1 MLDKKKINFRR
12 KRMMT
17 PDKRYRYSIRKFN
30 VGIASVAIAAFMFLG
45 NGAVSVSAND
55 LASNEEVIPTSG
67 PVSEEDLSSSTE
79 IKETDPVS
87 SSTLP
92 TETPEETPTALPA
105 QTEKVVTEET
115 VPVAENADSLPTNES
130 QQESL
135 STTESDDALAA
146 AKKVLE
152 EVISEAEVLS
162 ADALRKAAKST
173 ADTSSLQSAA
183 NATKAAA
190 EAANQ
195 VFADEHAS
203 LEDINAQITAIR
215 TAVGNLVPELTSFT
229 GTEEVTVMLAATT
242 SGAADA
248 NQSGIDEISER
259 TGQYTAISVTQ
270 NFKWTDI
277 LENPIIALKMTDGT
291 YKYKKFSG
299 TVTMDIAK
307 AAYVAGEF
315 EDAAAYKAT
324 NGTLQ
329 AGDKVYIIQESDF
342 TSAPTSIEESYDLTK
357 FHHRKNL
364 IFGGD
369 SIWEGVTSAE
379 LAEGDADSSAFIAL
393 ARPGSFVSEIWFH
406 KAEISADGGDRY
418 LPKENNTL
426 LVADSISEA
435 LSQSEPSYKN
445 FGLFLSH
452 IDVNDDKV
460 NKPNTV
466 MELPEGV
473 EVVFADRSGQ
483 QTTFAGAMDEIMAA
497 LRYDENDD
505 TLLNTQQ
512 KLKFKFIVKKDGVQI
527 QEDAD
532 WREIT
537 LHVYSS
543 AEKVK
548 GLVKTT
554 LTNTRN
560 DFEAGIVDNINFSGL
575 PEEMKNEAIDM
586 EKTYPNV
593 DGTLPQDGQ
602 LPEFSNPDNKD
613 YDWIDKDREES
624 DGTHAT
630 SPARYFPYDMGLFQG
645 EGDRITGKLRG
656 YLPYISGYNMP
667 ADEDR
672 IEAEHGRISIPPSE
686 HDKELLPYFT
696 LGSIFSKTMFGRSMT
711 PEPGGVNKSYWHSL
725 TQAMPIPQLDFEPE
739 VNLDI
744 VTLSDNPQPNPKGTV
759 KIVYKALNA
768 DGTDVDSSVVLRA
781 DVTDTEDAAVGTPWN
796 AKETGV
802 DHDKDAATAPIDE
815 RPETFTT
822 QATETNPSREY
833 KLVSAKTTVQTPTD
847 AAPVTVTD
855 DAQLEGQVIEG
866 TTTVTYYYALVQEQ
880 PATSREVKGDVV
892 IKYEDTVG
900 TEIKGQLKDTDQG
913 VVATYTTPSRRYIK
927 VDNQVTYLDSEPA
940 ETVELSNLA
949 YNADQTRED
958 GTVEK
963 PATIESAGK
972 TYRFIKLKDDSAT
985 VTGLVTEA
993 TKTVTYVYAPEQ
1005 TRQVPTEKTGSV
1017 IVEYKLEGSETPE
1030 KPEGT
1035 KLQADF
1041 NDTTDQ
1047 LVSTS
1052 TVTETYYVDANGK
1065 EQVTNTSE
1073 PVVTLTNA
1081 TYEVTKA
1088 EAPDVLTIGE
1098 KTYHKVRVNGT
1109 ENGTLPAGETKVT
1122 YYYAEE
1128 QVEEGVIEEKG
1139 NVTVKYETE
1148 GGAPLKPDYKDS
1160 ENVLVSSTPTTRRY
1174 YLKDGKKV
1182 YLDDQPVRGTTTKT
1196 DATYDTR
1203 EDKSETGGVNEKPAT
1218 LTDESGTTYH
1228 LIKTKDKTPE
1238 NGTLPAG
1245 DTVVTYVY
1253 APEQTREVSTEKTG
1267 SVIVEY
1273 KLEGSETPE
1282 KPEGEK
1288 LQADFNDTT
1297 DQLVSTST
1305 VTETYYVDE
1314 NGEEQVT
1321 NTSEPVVTNTNA
1333 TYEVTKDEAPDV
1345 LTIGGKTY
1353 HKVRVTGTENGTLPA
1368 GETKVTYYYAEE
1380 QVEKGVIEE
1389 KGNVT
1394 VKYETEGGAPLK
1406 PAYKDSENVLVSSTP
1421 TTRRYYLKDGNKVYL
1436 DDQPVRGTTT
1446 KTDATYD
1453 TREDKSET
1461 GGVNEKPATL
1471 TDESGTTY
1479 HLIKTK
1485 DKTPENGTLPAG
1497 DTVVTY
1503 VYAPEQ
1509 TEIIPT
1515 ENKAKVTVNYY
1526 ILGTSTPLQP
1536 SYEDTPATKISE
1548 TVTTNTYYLDAN
1560 NERVPVGDPAVVI
1573 NPVDPAVSYDTTET
1587 KNGKE
1592 ERPTTL
1598 KSGDKTYHLVEAA
1611 TTFTEGTGVSGTL
1624 TKDTVVNYYY
1634 AEIKEEVNT
1643 ERTNGSVT
1651 IKYESTDG
1659 TPLRDDKEDTA
1670 STVISTKTTTK
1681 KYYEYDGQK
1690 VYVGDPVESTETVDL
1705 SYNTTEADKDEKPST
1720 LEKDDKTY
1728 QLVAVKAGSA
1738 DENGKVTGDHVVT
1751 YVYAEIKDEVTT
1763 EPTNG
1768 SVTIKYESTDGT
1780 PLRDDKED
1788 TASTVISTKTT
1799 TKKYYEY
1806 DGQKVYVGDPVES
1819 TETKDLSYDT
1829 TEADK
1834 DEKPETLQKGDK
1846 TYQLVAVKADSAA
1859 EKGKVTGDHVVTYVY
1874 AEIKEEVT
1882 TEPTNGSVTIKY
1894 ETTDGTPLRD
1904 DKEDTASTVISTK
1917 TTTKKYYE
1925 YDGQKVYVGDPV
1937 ESTETKDLSYDTTEA
1952 DKDEKPE
1959 TLQKGDKTYQLVAVK
1974 AGSADENG
1982 KVTGDHVVTYV
1993 YAEVPEEPKPEEPKP
2008 EEPKPGEPTP
2018 GEPTPPTDGGTTPP
2032 TDGGVNPPTDGGTT
2046 PPTDGGV
2053 NPPTDGGTTPPTDG
2067 GVNPPTDGGTTPPTD
2082 GGVNPP
2088 TDGGTTPPTD
2098 GGTTPPTDGGTTPPT
2113 DGGTT
2118 PPTDGGTTPPTDGGT
2133 TPPTDGGVNPPTD
2146 GGVNP
2151 PTDGGTTPPIDGGT
2165 TPPTDGGVNP
2175 PTDGGTTPPTD
2186 GGTTPP
2192 TDGGVNPPTD
2202 GGTTPPTD
2210 GGTTPPTD
2218 GGTTPPTDGGTTP
2231 PTDGGTTPPTDGGTT
2246 PPTDGGTTPPTDGGT
2261 TPPTDGGT
2269 TPPTDGGTTPPTD
2282 GGTTPPTDGGTTP
2295 PTDGGTTPPTD
2306 GGTTPPTDGGTTPPT
2321 DGGVNPPTDG
2331 GVNPPTDGGTTPPTD
2346 GGTTPPTDG
2355 GTTPP
2360 TDGGTTPPTD
2370 GGVNP
2375 PTDGGTTPPTDG
2387 GTTPPTDGGTTPPT
2401 DGGTTPPTDG
2411 GTTPPTD
2418 GGTTPP
2424 TDGGTTPPTD
2434 GGTTPPTDGGTT
2446 PPTDGGTTPPTDG
2459 GVNPPT
2465 DGGTT
2470 PPTDGGTTPPTDGGT
2485 TPPTDGGT
2493 TPPTDGGTT
2502 PPTDGGVNPPT
2513 DGGTTPTPPT
2523 GTITVTPKAGTAQLP
2538 NTGEASTSPLYGVL
2552 AFATGLAGLF
2562 GLVKKKKEEDQ

>member
-55 LASNEEVIPTSG
+55 LASNEEAIPTSG

-79 IKETDPVS
+79 IKETEPVS

-92 TETPEETPTALPA
+92 TETPEETPA

-135 STTESDDALAA
+135 STKESDDALAA

-215 TAVGNLVPELTSFT
+215 TAVGNLGPELTSFT

-242 SGAADA
+242 SGVADA

-277 LENPIIALKMTDGT
+277 EENPIIALKMADGT

-299 TVTMDIAK
+299 PVTVDIAK
-307 AAYVAGEF
+307 AAQRAGQF
-315 EDAAAYKAT
+315 VDAAAYKTA
-324 NGTLQ
+324 NGPLQ

-342 TSAPTSIEESYDLTK
+342 TSAPTSIEESYDLMK
-357 FHHRKNL
+357 FHHRQNL
-364 IFGGD
+364 IFSGW
-369 SIWEGVTSAE
+369 SIYPGVTIDE
-379 LAEGDADSSAFIAL
+379 LAEAGAADNVLVAL
-393 ARPGSFVSEIWFH
+393 ARPGSFVSEIEFEDPWLNVG
-406 KAEISADGGDRY
+406 KKY

-426 LVADSISEA
+426 LVVDSIGEA
-435 LSQSEPSYKN
+435 LRQEDQSYKN
-445 FGLFLSH
+445 FGLFLSY

-473 EVVFADRSGQ
+473 EVVFADSSGQ
-483 QTTFAGAMDEIMAA
+483 QTTFAGAMYDMMAKLEYNDEWKV
-497 LRYDENDD
+497 
-505 TLLNTQQ
+505 LNPQQ
-512 KLKFKFIVKKDGVQI
+512 KLKFKFIVKKDGQI
-527 QEDAD
+527 IQQDAD

-537 LHVYSS
+537 LHVYNDVD
-543 AEKVK
+543 AVK
-548 GLVKTT
+548 GMVKTT

-560 DFEAGIVDNINFSGL
+560 NFEAGIVDNIDFSGL
-575 PEEMKNEAIDM
+575 PEEMKKEAIEM

-593 DGTLPQDGQ
+593 DGSLPQDGA
-602 LPEFSNPDNKD
+602 LPQFSNPDNKH
-613 YDWIDKDREES
+613 YDWIDKDGGES
-624 DGTHAT
+624 DGTHAS
-630 SPARYFPYDMGLFQG
+630 SPARYFPYDMDLFQG
-645 EGDRITGKLRG
+645 DGNRITEALRG
-656 YLPYISGYNMP
+656 YIPYNQDYNPGISATNDVPNDAGIKDI
-667 ADEDR
+667 A
-672 IEAEHGRISIPPSE
+672 PSE
-686 HDKELLPYFT
+686 HDKELIPYFS
-696 LGSIFSKTMFGRSMT
+696 LGPIFTKTMFGRSMT
-711 PEPGGVNKSYWHSL
+711 PEQGGVNKSYWHSL

-802 DHDKDAATAPIDE
+802 DHDKDTATDSIDE

-892 IKYEDTVG
+892 IKYEDTAG

-1005 TRQVPTEKTGSV
+1005 TREVPTPSNGSV

-1030 KPEGT
+1030 KPEGE

-1052 TVTETYYVDANGK
+1052 TVTETYYVDANGVEK
-1065 EQVTNTSE
+1065 VTNTSE

-1088 EAPDVLTIGE
+1088 EAPDVLTIGG

-1122 YYYAEE
+1122 YYYAEV
-1128 QVEEGVIEEKG
+1128 QVEEGIIEEKG

-1174 YLKDGKKV
+1174 YLKDGNKV
-1182 YLDDQPVRGTTTKT
+1182 YLDEQPVRGTTTKT

-1203 EDKSETGGVNEKPAT
+1203 EDKSATGGVNEKPAT
-1218 LTDESGTTYH
+1218 LTDELGTTYH

-1421 TTRRYYLKDGNKVYL
+1421 TTRRYYLKDGNKVY
-1436 DDQPVRGTTT
+1436 
-1446 KTDATYD
+1446 
-1453 TREDKSET
+1453 
-1461 GGVNEKPATL
+1461 
-1471 TDESGTTY
+1471 
-1479 HLIKTK
+1479 
-1485 DKTPENGTLPAG
+1485 
-1497 DTVVTY
+1497 
-1503 VYAPEQ
+1503 
-1509 TEIIPT
+1509 
-1515 ENKAKVTVNYY
+1515 
-1526 ILGTSTPLQP
+1526 
-1536 SYEDTPATKISE
+1536 
-1548 TVTTNTYYLDAN
+1548 
-1560 NERVPVGDPAVVI
+1560 
-1573 NPVDPAVSYDTTET
+1573 
-1587 KNGKE
+1587 
-1592 ERPTTL
+1592 
-1598 KSGDKTYHLVEAA
+1598 
-1611 TTFTEGTGVSGTL
+1611 
-1624 TKDTVVNYYY
+1624 
-1634 AEIKEEVNT
+1634 
-1643 ERTNGSVT
+1643 
-1651 IKYESTDG
+1651 
-1659 TPLRDDKEDTA
+1659 
-1670 STVISTKTTTK
+1670 
-1681 KYYEYDGQK
+1681 
-1690 VYVGDPVESTETVDL
+1690 
-1705 SYNTTEADKDEKPST
+1705 
-1720 LEKDDKTY
+1720 
-1728 QLVAVKAGSA
+1728 
-1738 DENGKVTGDHVVT
+1738 
-1751 YVYAEIKDEVTT
+1751 
-1763 EPTNG
+1763 
-1768 SVTIKYESTDGT
+1768 
-1780 PLRDDKED
+1780 
-1788 TASTVISTKTT
+1788 
-1799 TKKYYEY
+1799 
-1806 DGQKVYVGDPVES
+1806 
-1819 TETKDLSYDT
+1819 
-1829 TEADK
+1829 
-1834 DEKPETLQKGDK
+1834 
-1846 TYQLVAVKADSAA
+1846 
-1859 EKGKVTGDHVVTYVY
+1859 
-1874 AEIKEEVT
+1874 
-1882 TEPTNGSVTIKY
+1882 
-1894 ETTDGTPLRD
+1894 
-1904 DKEDTASTVISTK
+1904 
-1917 TTTKKYYE
+1917 
-1925 YDGQKVYVGDPV
+1925 
-1937 ESTETKDLSYDTTEA
+1937 
-1952 DKDEKPE
+1952 
-1959 TLQKGDKTYQLVAVK
+1959 
-1974 AGSADENG
+1974 
-1982 KVTGDHVVTYV
+1982 
-1993 YAEVPEEPKPEEPKP
+1993 
-2008 EEPKPGEPTP
+2008 
-2018 GEPTPPTDGGTTPP
+2018 
-2032 TDGGVNPPTDGGTT
+2032 
-2046 PPTDGGV
+2046 
-2053 NPPTDGGTTPPTDG
+2053 
-2067 GVNPPTDGGTTPPTD
+2067 
-2082 GGVNPP
+2082 
-2088 TDGGTTPPTD
+2088 
-2098 GGTTPPTDGGTTPPT
+2098 
-2113 DGGTT
+2113 
-2118 PPTDGGTTPPTDGGT
+2118 
-2133 TPPTDGGVNPPTD
+2133 
-2146 GGVNP
+2146 
-2151 PTDGGTTPPIDGGT
+2151 
-2165 TPPTDGGVNP
+2165 
-2175 PTDGGTTPPTD
+2175 
-2186 GGTTPP
+2186 
-2192 TDGGVNPPTD
+2192 
-2202 GGTTPPTD
+2202 
-2210 GGTTPPTD
+2210 
-2218 GGTTPPTDGGTTP
+2218 
-2231 PTDGGTTPPTDGGTT
+2231 
-2246 PPTDGGTTPPTDGGT
+2246 
-2261 TPPTDGGT
+2261 
-2269 TPPTDGGTTPPTD
+2269 
-2282 GGTTPPTDGGTTP
+2282 
-2295 PTDGGTTPPTD
+2295 
-2306 GGTTPPTDGGTTPPT
+2306 
-2321 DGGVNPPTDG
+2321 
-2331 GVNPPTDGGTTPPTD
+2331 
-2346 GGTTPPTDG
+2346 
-2355 GTTPP
+2355 
-2360 TDGGTTPPTD
+2360 
-2370 GGVNP
+2370 
-2375 PTDGGTTPPTDG
+2375 
-2387 GTTPPTDGGTTPPT
+2387 
-2401 DGGTTPPTDG
+2401 
-2411 GTTPPTD
+2411 
-2418 GGTTPP
+2418 
-2424 TDGGTTPPTD
+2424 
-2434 GGTTPPTDGGTT
+2434 
-2446 PPTDGGTTPPTDG
+2446 
-2459 GVNPPT
+2459 
-2465 DGGTT
+2465 
-2470 PPTDGGTTPPTDGGT
+2470 
-2485 TPPTDGGT
+2485 
-2493 TPPTDGGTT
+2493 
-2502 PPTDGGVNPPT
+2502 
-2513 DGGTTPTPPT
+2513 
-2523 GTITVTPKAGTAQLP
+2523 
-2538 NTGEASTSPLYGVL
+2538 
-2552 AFATGLAGLF
+2552 
-2562 GLVKKKKEEDQ
+2562 

>member
-1 MLDKKKINFRR
+1 MLDKKKVNFRR
-12 KRMMT
+12 KRMTT
-17 PDKRYRYSIRKFN
+17 PDKHYRYSIRKFN

-45 NGAVSVSAND
+45 NGAVSVSANE

-79 IKETDPVS
+79 IKETELVP
-87 SSTLP
+87 SSTPL
-92 TETPEETPTALPA
+92 TETSEETPTALPL
-105 QTEKVVTEET
+105 QSEEVVTEET
-115 VPVAENADSLPTNES
+115 VPVAENADSLPTNEL

-135 STTESDDALAA
+135 STKESDDALAA

-229 GTEEVTVMLAATT
+229 GMEEVTVMLAATT
-242 SGAADA
+242 SGVADA

-277 LENPIIALKMTDGT
+277 EENPIIALKKTDGS

-299 TVTMDIAK
+299 PVTVDIAK
-307 AAYVAGEF
+307 EAQRAGEF
-315 EDAAAYKAT
+315 EDAAAYKAA

-357 FHHRKNL
+357 FHHRKHL

-369 SIWEGVTSAE
+369 SIYEGATIE
-379 LAEGDADSSAFIAL
+379 GLADADADSSAFIAL
-393 ARPGSFVSEIWFH
+393 ARPGSFVSEIKFD

-452 IDVNDDKV
+452 IAVSDDKV

-473 EVVFADRSGQ
+473 EVVFADKNGQ
-483 QTTFAGAMDEIMAA
+483 QTTFAEAMDEIMAA
-497 LRYDENDD
+497 LQEDENYEIVNHKD
-505 TLLNTQQ
+505 T
-512 KLKFKFIVKKDGVQI
+512 LKFKFIVKKDGQI
-527 QEDAD
+527 IKEDAD
-532 WREIT
+532 WRTIT

-554 LTNTRN
+554 LTNTKN
-560 DFEAGIVDNINFSGL
+560 DFAAGIVDNIDFSGL

-593 DGTLPQDGQ
+593 DGSTPEDGQ

-613 YDWIDKDREES
+613 YDWIDKDRQES
-624 DGTHAT
+624 AGNHAT
-630 SPARYFPYDMGLFQG
+630 SPARYFPYDMDLFQG
-645 EGDRITGKLRG
+645 DGNRINETLRG
-656 YLPYISGYNMP
+656 YIPELPDYKYDNGDDDII
-667 ADEDR
+667 A
-672 IEAEHGRISIPPSE
+672 IPPSE
-686 HDKELLPYFT
+686 HDKKLFPYYT
-696 LGSIFSKTMFGRSMT
+696 LGSIFTNTMFGRDMT
-711 PEPGGVNKSYWHSL
+711 PEQGGVNESYWHSL

-802 DHDKDAATAPIDE
+802 DHDKDTATDSIDE

-833 KLVSAKTTVQTPTD
+833 KLVSAKITVQTPTD

-880 PATSREVKGDVV
+880 PATSREVKGDVI
-892 IKYEDTVG
+892 IKYEDTAG

-993 TKTVTYVYAPEQ
+993 TKTVTYVYVPEQTRQVPTPSNGSVIVEYKLEGSETTENPEGTKLQADFNDTTDQLVSTSTVTETYYVDANGVEKVTNTSEPVVTLTNATYEVTKEEAPDVLTIGGKTYHKVRVTGTENGTLPAGETKVTYYYAEEQVEEGVIEEKGNVTIKYETEGGAPLKSDYKDSENVLVSSTPTTRRYYLKDGKKVYLDEQPVRGTTTKTDATYDTREDKSATGGVNEKPATLTDESGTTYHLIKTKDETPENGTLPAGDTVVTYVYAPEQ
-1005 TRQVPTEKTGSV
+1005 TREVPTEKTGSV

-1030 KPEGT
+1030 KPEGE

-1041 NDTTDQ
+1041 KDTTDQ

-1081 TYEVTKA
+1081 TYEVTKD
-1088 EAPDVLTIGE
+1088 EAPDVLTIGG

-1148 GGAPLKPDYKDS
+1148 GG
-1160 ENVLVSSTPTTRRY
+1160 TT
-1174 YLKDGKKV
+1174 
-1182 YLDDQPVRGTTTKT
+1182 
-1196 DATYDTR
+1196 
-1203 EDKSETGGVNEKPAT
+1203 
-1218 LTDESGTTYH
+1218 
-1228 LIKTKDKTPE
+1228 
-1238 NGTLPAG
+1238 
-1245 DTVVTYVY
+1245 
-1253 APEQTREVSTEKTG
+1253 
-1267 SVIVEY
+1267 
-1273 KLEGSETPE
+1273 
-1282 KPEGEK
+1282 
-1288 LQADFNDTT
+1288 
-1297 DQLVSTST
+1297 
-1305 VTETYYVDE
+1305 
-1314 NGEEQVT
+1314 
-1321 NTSEPVVTNTNA
+1321 
-1333 TYEVTKDEAPDV
+1333 
-1345 LTIGGKTY
+1345 
-1353 HKVRVTGTENGTLPA
+1353 
-1368 GETKVTYYYAEE
+1368 
-1380 QVEKGVIEE
+1380 
-1389 KGNVT
+1389 
-1394 VKYETEGGAPLK
+1394 LK

-1436 DDQPVRGTTT
+1436 DEQPVRGTTT

-1453 TREDKSET
+1453 TREDKSAT

-1560 NERVPVGDPAVVI
+1560 NERVPVGAPKVVT
-1573 NPVDPAVSYDTTET
+1573 NPVDPAVTYDTTET

-1611 TTFTEGTGVSGTL
+1611 TTFTDGTGIRGNL
-1624 TKDTVVNYYY
+1624 TKDTVVNYY
-1634 AEIKEEVNT
+1634 
-1643 ERTNGSVT
+1643 
-1651 IKYESTDG
+1651 
-1659 TPLRDDKEDTA
+1659 
-1670 STVISTKTTTK
+1670 
-1681 KYYEYDGQK
+1681 
-1690 VYVGDPVESTETVDL
+1690 
-1705 SYNTTEADKDEKPST
+1705 
-1720 LEKDDKTY
+1720 
-1728 QLVAVKAGSA
+1728 
-1738 DENGKVTGDHVVT
+1738 
-1751 YVYAEIKDEVTT
+1751 YAEIKDEVTT

-1768 SVTIKYESTDGT
+1768 SVTIKYETVDGKELQSPFPDTPST
-1780 PLRDDKED
+1780 E
-1788 TASTVISTKTT
+1788 ISSIT
-1799 TKKYYEY
+1799 TKRKYYEY
-1806 DGQKVYVGDPVES
+1806 NGVKTYVGEAEVTPS
-1819 TETKDLSYDT
+1819 TKDVPYNT
-1829 TEADK
+1829 TEDN
-1834 DEKPETLQKGDK
+1834 EKPETLQKG
-1846 TYQLVAVKADSAA
+1846 
-1859 EKGKVTGDHVVTYVY
+1859 G
-1874 AEIKEEVT
+1874 
-1882 TEPTNGSVTIKY
+1882 
-1894 ETTDGTPLRD
+1894 
-1904 DKEDTASTVISTK
+1904 
-1917 TTTKKYYE
+1917 
-1925 YDGQKVYVGDPV
+1925 
-1937 ESTETKDLSYDTTEA
+1937 
-1952 DKDEKPE
+1952 
-1959 TLQKGDKTYQLVAVK
+1959 KTYQLVAVK
-1974 AGSADENG
+1974 AGSADEKGNVSG
-1982 KVTGDHVVTYV
+1982 ELVVTYV

-2008 EEPKPGEPTP
+2008 GEP
-2018 GEPTPPTDGGTTPP
+2018 
-2032 TDGGVNPPTDGGTT
+2032 
-2046 PPTDGGV
+2046 
-2053 NPPTDGGTTPPTDG
+2053 
-2067 GVNPPTDGGTTPPTD
+2067 
-2082 GGVNPP
+2082 
-2088 TDGGTTPPTD
+2088 
-2098 GGTTPPTDGGTTPPT
+2098 
-2113 DGGTT
+2113 
-2118 PPTDGGTTPPTDGGT
+2118 
-2133 TPPTDGGVNPPTD
+2133 
-2146 GGVNP
+2146 
-2151 PTDGGTTPPIDGGT
+2151 
-2165 TPPTDGGVNP
+2165 
-2175 PTDGGTTPPTD
+2175 TPPTD

-2331 GVNPPTDGGTTPPTD
+2331 G
-2346 GGTTPPTDG
+2346 
-2355 GTTPP
+2355 
-2360 TDGGTTPPTD
+2360 TTPPTD

-2446 PPTDGGTTPPTDG
+2446 PPTDGGTTP
-2459 GVNPPT
+2459 
-2465 DGGTT
+2465 
-2470 PPTDGGTTPPTDGGT
+2470 
-2485 TPPTDGGT
+2485 
-2493 TPPTDGGTT
+2493 
-2502 PPTDGGVNPPT
+2502 
-2513 DGGTTPTPPT
+2513 TPPT

>member
-1 MLDKKKINFRR
+1 MLDKKKVNFRR

-45 NGAVSVSAND
+45 NGAVSVSANE
-55 LASNEEVIPTSG
+55 LASNEEAIPTSG
-67 PVSEEDLSSSTE
+67 PVSEEVLPSSTE
-79 IKETDPVS
+79 IKETEPVS

-92 TETPEETPTALPA
+92 TETPEETPA

-135 STTESDDALAA
+135 GTKESDDALAA

-173 ADTSSLQSAA
+173 ADTSSLQSAT

-215 TAVGNLVPELTSFT
+215 TAVGNLGPELTSFT
-229 GTEEVTVMLAATT
+229 GAEEVTVMLAATT
-242 SGAADA
+242 SGVADA

-277 LENPIIALKMTDGT
+277 EENPIIALKKTDGS

-299 TVTMDIAK
+299 QVTVDIAK
-307 AAYVAGEF
+307 AAQRAGQF
-315 EDAAAYKAT
+315 VDAETYKTA
-324 NGTLQ
+324 NGPLQ

-357 FHHRKNL
+357 FRHRKHL

-369 SIWEGVTSAE
+369 LIYEGAPIE
-379 LAEGDADSSAFIAL
+379 DLASDDADATYSAFIAL
-393 ARPGSFVSEIWFH
+393 ARPDSFVSEIEFTDTGW
-406 KAEISADGGDRY
+406 DGDGVFSPRY
-418 LPKENNTL
+418 LPKENNTV

-435 LSQSEPSYKN
+435 LRQVEPSYKN

-452 IDVNDDKV
+452 IDGNDDKV
-460 NKPNTV
+460 NKPNTI
-466 MELPEGV
+466 MELPQGV
-473 EVVFADRSGQ
+473 EVVFADKNSQ
-483 QTTFAGAMDEIMAA
+483 QTTFAEAMAEILEA
-497 LRYDENDD
+497 LRYDENFEIVNHED
-505 TLLNTQQ
+505 T
-512 KLKFKFIVKKDGVQI
+512 LKFKFIVKKDGRII
-527 QEDAD
+527 QEDAA

-543 AEKVK
+543 TEKVQ
-548 GLVKTT
+548 GLVKTK
-554 LTNTRN
+554 LTNTQN
-560 DFEAGIVDNINFSGL
+560 DFAAGIVDNIDFSGL
-575 PEEMKNEAIDM
+575 PEEMKKEAIEM
-586 EKTYPNV
+586 EKIYPNV
-593 DGTLPQDGQ
+593 DGTLPEDGQ
-602 LPEFSNPDNKD
+602 LPEFSNPDDKH
-613 YDWIDKDREES
+613 YDWINKDGEES
-624 DGTHAT
+624 DGNHAT
-630 SPARYFPYDMGLFQG
+630 SPARYFPYDMDLFQG
-645 EGDRITGKLRG
+645 DGNRITEALLG
-656 YLPYISGYNMP
+656 YIPYIQDYNP
-667 ADEDR
+667 
-672 IEAEHGRISIPPSE
+672 GISATNDVPNDAGIKDIAPSE
-686 HDKELLPYFT
+686 HDKELIPYFS
-696 LGSIFSKTMFGRSMT
+696 LGPIFTKTMFGRSMT

-802 DHDKDAATAPIDE
+802 DHDKDTATDSIDE

-892 IKYEDTVG
+892 IKYEDTAG

-927 VDNQVTYLDSEPA
+927 VDNQVTYLDSEPT

-972 TYRFIKLKDDSAT
+972 TYRFIKVKDDSAT

-1005 TRQVPTEKTGSV
+1005 TRQVPTPS
-1017 IVEYKLEGSETPE
+1017 
-1030 KPEGT
+1030 
-1035 KLQADF
+1035 
-1041 NDTTDQ
+1041 N
-1047 LVSTS
+1047 
-1052 TVTETYYVDANGK
+1052 
-1065 EQVTNTSE
+1065 
-1073 PVVTLTNA
+1073 
-1081 TYEVTKA
+1081 
-1088 EAPDVLTIGE
+1088 
-1098 KTYHKVRVNGT
+1098 
-1109 ENGTLPAGETKVT
+1109 
-1122 YYYAEE
+1122 
-1128 QVEEGVIEEKG
+1128 
-1139 NVTVKYETE
+1139 
-1148 GGAPLKPDYKDS
+1148 
-1160 ENVLVSSTPTTRRY
+1160 
-1174 YLKDGKKV
+1174 
-1182 YLDDQPVRGTTTKT
+1182 
-1196 DATYDTR
+1196 
-1203 EDKSETGGVNEKPAT
+1203 
-1218 LTDESGTTYH
+1218 
-1228 LIKTKDKTPE
+1228 
-1238 NGTLPAG
+1238 
-1245 DTVVTYVY
+1245 
-1253 APEQTREVSTEKTG
+1253 G

-1314 NGEEQVT
+1314 NGEKQVT
-1321 NTSEPVVTNTNA
+1321 NTSEPVVTLTNA
-1333 TYEVTKDEAPDV
+1333 TYEVTKAEAPDI

-1353 HKVRVTGTENGTLPA
+1353 HKVRVNGTENGTLPA

-1380 QVEKGVIEE
+1380 QVEEGVIEE

-1394 VKYETEGGAPLK
+1394 VKYETESGATLK

-1436 DDQPVRGTTT
+1436 DEQPVRGTTT

-1453 TREDKSET
+1453 TREDKSAT

-1471 TDESGTTY
+1471 TDESGKKY

-1548 TVTTNTYYLDAN
+1548 TVTTKTYYLDAN
-1560 NERVPVGDPAVVI
+1560 NERVPVGDPAVVT
-1573 NPVDPAVSYDTTET
+1573 NPVDPAVTYNTTLT
-1587 KNGKE
+1587 KADGTA

-1598 KSGDKTYHLVEAA
+1598 ESGGKTYHLVEAA
-1611 TTFTEGTGVSGTL
+1611 TTFTDGTGIRGNL

-1634 AEIKEEVNT
+1634 AEIKDEVTT
-1643 ERTNGSVT
+1643 EPTNGSVT

-1670 STVISTKTTTK
+1670 STAISTKTTTK

-1705 SYNTTEADKDEKPST
+1705 SYNTTEEDKDEKPDT
-1720 LEKDDKTY
+1720 LQKDGKTY
-1728 QLVAVKAGSA
+1728 QRVAVKAGSA

-1768 SVTIKYESTDGT
+1768 SVTIKYETTDGT

-1788 TASTVISTKTT
+1788 TSSTVISTKTT
-1799 TKKYYEY
+1799 TKKYYVYNGE
-1806 DGQKVYVGDPVES
+1806 KVYVGDPVES

-1874 AEIKEEVT
+1874 AE
-1882 TEPTNGSVTIKY
+1882 
-1894 ETTDGTPLRD
+1894 
-1904 DKEDTASTVISTK
+1904 
-1917 TTTKKYYE
+1917 
-1925 YDGQKVYVGDPV
+1925 
-1937 ESTETKDLSYDTTEA
+1937 
-1952 DKDEKPE
+1952 
-1959 TLQKGDKTYQLVAVK
+1959 
-1974 AGSADENG
+1974 
-1982 KVTGDHVVTYV
+1982 
-1993 YAEVPEEPKPEEPKP
+1993 VPEEPKPEEPK
-2008 EEPKPGEPTP
+2008 P

-2032 TDGGVNPPTDGGTT
+2032 TDGGVN
-2046 PPTDGGV
+2046 
-2053 NPPTDGGTTPPTDG
+2053 
-2067 GVNPPTDGGTTPPTD
+2067 
-2082 GGVNPP
+2082 
-2088 TDGGTTPPTD
+2088 
-2098 GGTTPPTDGGTTPPT
+2098 
-2113 DGGTT
+2113 
-2118 PPTDGGTTPPTDGGT
+2118 
-2133 TPPTDGGVNPPTD
+2133 
-2146 GGVNP
+2146 
-2151 PTDGGTTPPIDGGT
+2151 
-2165 TPPTDGGVNP
+2165 
-2175 PTDGGTTPPTD
+2175 PPTD

-2306 GGTTPPTDGGTTPPT
+2306 GGTTPPTDGGVNPPTDGGTTPPTDGGTTPPTDGGTTPPTDGGTTPPTDGGVNPPTDGGTTPPT

-2346 GGTTPPTDG
+2346 GGVNPPTDGGTTPPTDGGVNPPTDG

-2459 GVNPPT
+2459 GTIPPTDGGTTPPTDGGTTPPTDGGTTPPTDGGTTPPTDGGVNPPT
-2465 DGGTT
+2465 DGGTTPPTDGGVNPPTDGGTTPPTDGGTTPPTDGGVNPPIDGGTT

-2502 PPTDGGVNPPT
+2502 PPTDGGVTPPTDGGTTPPT

>member
-1 MLDKKKINFRR
+1 MLDKKKVNFRR

-17 PDKRYRYSIRKFN
+17 PDKHYRYSIRKFN

-45 NGAVSVSAND
+45 NGAVSVSANE

-67 PVSEEDLSSSTE
+67 PVSEEVLPSSTE
-79 IKETDPVS
+79 IKETELVP
-87 SSTLP
+87 SSTPL
-92 TETPEETPTALPA
+92 TETPEETPA
-105 QTEKVVTEET
+105 QSEKVVTEET

-135 STTESDDALAA
+135 STKESDDALAA

-203 LEDINAQITAIR
+203 LEEVNAQITAIR

-248 NQSGIDEISER
+248 NQSGIDAISANN
-259 TGQYTAISVTQ
+259 GQYTAISVTQ

-277 LENPIIALKMTDGT
+277 EENPIIALKMADGT
-291 YKYKKFSG
+291 YKYKKFSDPV
-299 TVTMDIAK
+299 TVDKAK
-307 AAYVAGEF
+307 AAYAAGEF
-315 EDAAAYKAT
+315 VDAAAYKTA
-324 NGTLQ
+324 NGPLQ

-342 TSAPTSIEESYDLTK
+342 TSAPTTIEESYDLTK
-357 FHHRKNL
+357 FHHRQNL
-364 IFGGD
+364 VFGGD
-369 SIWEGVTSAE
+369 SISEGATID
-379 LAEGDADSSAFIAL
+379 DAASDSVLVAL
-393 ARPGSFVSEIWFH
+393 ARPGSFVSEIEF
-406 KAEISADGGDRY
+406 KNMENPGTPSIY
-418 LPKENNTL
+418 LPEENNTL
-426 LVADSISEA
+426 LVVDNIREA
-435 LSQSEPSYKN
+435 VEQAGPNDQSYTN

-452 IDVNDDKV
+452 IAVSDDKV

-466 MELPEGV
+466 MKLPEGV
-473 EVVFADRSGQ
+473 EVVFADSSGQ
-483 QTTFAGAMDEIMAA
+483 QTTFAGAMNEIMAA
-497 LRYDENDD
+497 LQYNTDEW
-505 TLLNTQQ
+505 TVLNPQQ
-512 KLKFKFIVKKDGVQI
+512 KLKFKFIVKKDGRII
-527 QEDAD
+527 QEDKN

-537 LHVYSS
+537 LHVYNTLD
-543 AEKVK
+543 AVK
-548 GLVKTT
+548 NLVKTT
-554 LTNTRN
+554 LENTEN
-560 DFEAGIVDNINFSGL
+560 NFAKGIVDNIDFSGL
-575 PEEMKNEAIDM
+575 PEVMKNEAVEM
-586 EKTYPNV
+586 EKKYPNV
-593 DGTLPQDGQ
+593 DGSTPQDGA
-602 LPEFSNPDNKD
+602 LPQFSNPTNKQ
-613 YDWIDKDREES
+613 YNWVTKDEETS
-624 DGTHAT
+624 NGDHAT
-630 SPARYFPYDMGLFQG
+630 SPARYFPYDMDLFSG
-645 EGDRITGKLRG
+645 SGSRITEKLRG
-656 YLPYISGYNMP
+656 YITELPDYKEERDNPSDVG
-667 ADEDR
+667 E
-672 IEAEHGRISIPPSE
+672 ISIPPTD
-686 HDKELLPYFT
+686 HDKELIDYYSLGPIFT
-696 LGSIFSKTMFGRSMT
+696 KTMFTHNFT
-711 PEPGGVNKSYWHSL
+711 PEPGGVNESYWNSL
-725 TQAMPIPQLDFEPE
+725 VQDIPIPQLDFEPE

-802 DHDKDAATAPIDE
+802 DHDKDTATDSIDE

-847 AAPVTVTD
+847 AAPVTITD

-892 IKYEDTVG
+892 IKYEDTAG

-1005 TRQVPTEKTGSV
+1005 TRQVPTPSNGSV

-1041 NDTTDQ
+1041 NDTTNQ

-1052 TVTETYYVDANGK
+1052 TVTETYYVDANGE
-1065 EQVTNTSE
+1065 EQVINTSE

-1081 TYEVTKA
+1081 TYEVTKD
-1088 EAPDVLTIGE
+1088 EAPDILTIGG

-1148 GGAPLKPDYKDS
+1148 DGATLKPD
-1160 ENVLVSSTPTTRRY
+1160 
-1174 YLKDGKKV
+1174 
-1182 YLDDQPVRGTTTKT
+1182 
-1196 DATYDTR
+1196 
-1203 EDKSETGGVNEKPAT
+1203 
-1218 LTDESGTTYH
+1218 
-1228 LIKTKDKTPE
+1228 
-1238 NGTLPAG
+1238 
-1245 DTVVTYVY
+1245 
-1253 APEQTREVSTEKTG
+1253 
-1267 SVIVEY
+1267 
-1273 KLEGSETPE
+1273 
-1282 KPEGEK
+1282 
-1288 LQADFNDTT
+1288 
-1297 DQLVSTST
+1297 
-1305 VTETYYVDE
+1305 
-1314 NGEEQVT
+1314 
-1321 NTSEPVVTNTNA
+1321 
-1333 TYEVTKDEAPDV
+1333 
-1345 LTIGGKTY
+1345 
-1353 HKVRVTGTENGTLPA
+1353 
-1368 GETKVTYYYAEE
+1368 
-1380 QVEKGVIEE
+1380 
-1389 KGNVT
+1389 
-1394 VKYETEGGAPLK
+1394 
-1406 PAYKDSENVLVSSTP
+1406 YKDSENVLVSSTP

-1436 DDQPVRGTTT
+1436 DEQPVRGTTT

-1453 TREDKSET
+1453 TREDKSAT
-1461 GGVNEKPATL
+1461 GGVNEKPSTL

-1485 DKTPENGTLPAG
+1485 DETPENGTLPAGDTVVTYVYAPEQTRQVPTPSNGSVIVEYKLEGSETPEKPEGTKLQADFNDTTNQLVSTSTVTETYYVDANGEEQVINTSEPVVTLTNATYEVTKDEAPDILTIGGKTYHKVRVNGTENGTLPAGETKVTYYYAEEQVEEGVIEEKGNVTVKYETEDGATLKPDYKDSENVLVSSTPTTRRYYLKDGNKVYLDEQPVRGTTTKTDATYDTREDKSATGGVNEKPSTLTDESGTTYHLIKTKDETPENGTLPAG

-1560 NERVPVGDPAVVI
+1560 NERVPVGDPAVVT
-1573 NPVDPAVSYDTTET
+1573 NPVDPAVTYNTTLT
-1587 KNGKE
+1587 KADGTA

-1598 KSGDKTYHLVEAA
+1598 ESGGKTYHLVEAA
-1611 TTFTEGTGVSGTL
+1611 TTFTDGTGIRGNL

-1634 AEIKEEVNT
+1634 AEIK
-1643 ERTNGSVT
+1643 
-1651 IKYESTDG
+1651 D
-1659 TPLRDDKEDTA
+1659 
-1670 STVISTKTTTK
+1670 
-1681 KYYEYDGQK
+1681 
-1690 VYVGDPVESTETVDL
+1690 
-1705 SYNTTEADKDEKPST
+1705 
-1720 LEKDDKTY
+1720 
-1728 QLVAVKAGSA
+1728 
-1738 DENGKVTGDHVVT
+1738 
-1751 YVYAEIKDEVTT
+1751 
-1763 EPTNG
+1763 
-1768 SVTIKYESTDGT
+1768 
-1780 PLRDDKED
+1780 
-1788 TASTVISTKTT
+1788 
-1799 TKKYYEY
+1799 
-1806 DGQKVYVGDPVES
+1806 
-1819 TETKDLSYDT
+1819 
-1829 TEADK
+1829 
-1834 DEKPETLQKGDK
+1834 
-1846 TYQLVAVKADSAA
+1846 
-1859 EKGKVTGDHVVTYVY
+1859 
-1874 AEIKEEVT
+1874 EVT

-1959 TLQKGDKTYQLVAVK
+1959 TLQKGGKTYQLVAVKAGSADEKGNVSGNHVVTYVYAEIKEEVTTEPTNGSVTIKYETTDGTPLRDDKEDTASTVISTKTTTKKYYEYDGQKVYVGDPVESTETVDLSYNTTEEDKDEKPETLQKDGKTYQRVAVK

-1993 YAEVPEEPKPEEPKP
+1993 YAEVPEEPKP
-2008 EEPKPGEPTP
+2008 GEP
-2018 GEPTPPTDGGTTPP
+2018 
-2032 TDGGVNPPTDGGTT
+2032 
-2046 PPTDGGV
+2046 
-2053 NPPTDGGTTPPTDG
+2053 
-2067 GVNPPTDGGTTPPTD
+2067 
-2082 GGVNPP
+2082 
-2088 TDGGTTPPTD
+2088 
-2098 GGTTPPTDGGTTPPT
+2098 
-2113 DGGTT
+2113 
-2118 PPTDGGTTPPTDGGT
+2118 
-2133 TPPTDGGVNPPTD
+2133 
-2146 GGVNP
+2146 
-2151 PTDGGTTPPIDGGT
+2151 
-2165 TPPTDGGVNP
+2165 
-2175 PTDGGTTPPTD
+2175 TPPTD

-2295 PTDGGTTPPTD
+2295 
-2306 GGTTPPTDGGTTPPT
+2306 
-2321 DGGVNPPTDG
+2321 
-2331 GVNPPTDGGTTPPTD
+2331 
-2346 GGTTPPTDG
+2346 
-2355 GTTPP
+2355 
-2360 TDGGTTPPTD
+2360 
-2370 GGVNP
+2370 
-2375 PTDGGTTPPTDG
+2375 
-2387 GTTPPTDGGTTPPT
+2387 
-2401 DGGTTPPTDG
+2401 
-2411 GTTPPTD
+2411 
-2418 GGTTPP
+2418 
-2424 TDGGTTPPTD
+2424 
-2434 GGTTPPTDGGTT
+2434 
-2446 PPTDGGTTPPTDG
+2446 
-2459 GVNPPT
+2459 
-2465 DGGTT
+2465 
-2470 PPTDGGTTPPTDGGT
+2470 
-2485 TPPTDGGT
+2485 
-2493 TPPTDGGTT
+2493 
-2502 PPTDGGVNPPT
+2502 
-2513 DGGTTPTPPT
+2513 TPPT
-2523 GTITVTPKAGTAQLP
+2523 GTITVTPKAGTTQLP

>member
-55 LASNEEVIPTSG
+55 LASNEEAIPTSG

-79 IKETDPVS
+79 IKETEPVS

-92 TETPEETPTALPA
+92 TETPEETPA

-115 VPVAENADSLPTNES
+115 VPVTENADSLPTNES

-135 STTESDDALAA
+135 STKESDDALAA

-152 EVISEAEVLS
+152 QVISEAEVLS

-229 GTEEVTVMLAATT
+229 GTEEVTVMLATTT
-242 SGAADA
+242 SGVADA

-259 TGQYTAISVTQ
+259 TGQYTAISVTTQ
-270 NFKWTDI
+270 NFKWEDM
-277 LENPIIALKMTDGT
+277 EPSPIIALKKTDGT

-299 TVTMDIAK
+299 QVTMDIAK
-307 AAYVAGEF
+307 AAQRAGEF
-315 EDAAAYKAT
+315 VDAATYISA

-357 FHHRKNL
+357 FHHRKHL

-369 SIWEGVTSAE
+369 SIYEGATVE
-379 LAEGDADSSAFIAL
+379 GLADADADSSAFIAL
-393 ARPGSFVSEIWFH
+393 ARPGSFVSEIEFDDPWLNVG
-406 KAEISADGGDRY
+406 KKY

-435 LSQSEPSYKN
+435 LRQSEQSYKN
-445 FGLFLSH
+445 FGLFLSY

-466 MELPEGV
+466 MELPKGV
-473 EVVFADRSGQ
+473 EVVFANQNDQ
-483 QTTFAGAMDEIMAA
+483 PTTFAEAMDEIMAA
-497 LRYDENDD
+497 LQEDENYEIVNHKD
-505 TLLNTQQ
+505 T
-512 KLKFKFIVKKDGVQI
+512 LKFKFIVKKDGQI
-527 QEDAD
+527 IKEDAY

-548 GLVKTT
+548 GLVKTK
-554 LTNTRN
+554 LTNTAN
-560 DFEAGIVDNINFSGL
+560 NFEAGIVDNIDFSGL

-593 DGTLPQDGQ
+593 DGSLPQDGQ

-613 YDWIDKDREES
+613 YDWIDKDREAS
-624 DGTHAT
+624 DGNHAT
-630 SPARYFPYDMGLFQG
+630 SPARYFPYDMDLFQG
-645 EGDRITGKLRG
+645 DGNRINEKLRG
-656 YLPYISGYNMP
+656 YIPELPDYKHGNG
-667 ADEDR
+667 EDK
-672 IEAEHGRISIPPSE
+672 IIAIPPSE
-686 HDKELLPYFT
+686 HDKALLPYFT
-696 LGSIFSKTMFGRSMT
+696 IGSVFTRTMFDRNMT
-711 PEPGGVNKSYWHSL
+711 PESGGVNESYWHSL

-880 PATSREVKGDVV
+880 PATSREVKGDVI
-892 IKYEDTVG
+892 IKYEDTAG

-993 TKTVTYVYAPEQ
+993 TKTVTYVYVPEQ
-1005 TRQVPTEKTGSV
+1005 TRQVPTPSNGSV
-1017 IVEYKLEGSETPE
+1017 IVEYKLEGSETTE
-1030 KPEGT
+1030 NPEGT

-1052 TVTETYYVDANGK
+1052 TVTETYYVDANGVEK
-1065 EQVTNTSE
+1065 VTNTSE

-1081 TYEVTKA
+1081 TYEVTKD
-1088 EAPDVLTIGE
+1088 EAPDVLTIGG
-1098 KTYHKVRVNGT
+1098 KTYHKVRVTGT

-1139 NVTVKYETE
+1139 NVTIKYETE
-1148 GGAPLKPDYKDS
+1148 GGAPLKSDYKDS

-1174 YLKDGKKV
+1174 YLKDGNKV
-1182 YLDDQPVRGTTTKT
+1182 YLDEQPVRGTTTKT

-1203 EDKSETGGVNEKPAT
+1203 EDKSATGGVNEKPAT

-1297 DQLVSTST
+1297 NQLVSTST
-1305 VTETYYVDE
+1305 VTETYYVDA
-1314 NGEEQVT
+1314 NGVEKVT
-1321 NTSEPVVTNTNA
+1321 NTSEPVVTLTNA
-1333 TYEVTKDEAPDV
+1333 TYEVTKAEAPDA

-1353 HKVRVTGTENGTLPA
+1353 HKVRVNGTENGTLPA

-1380 QVEKGVIEE
+1380 QVEEGVIEE

-1394 VKYETEGGAPLK
+1394 IKYETEGGAPLK

-1436 DDQPVRGTTT
+1436 DEQPVRGTTT

-1453 TREDKSET
+1453 TREDKSAT

-1634 AEIKEEVNT
+1634 AEIKEEVT
-1643 ERTNGSVT
+1643 TVPTNGSVT
-1651 IKYESTDG
+1651 IKYETVDGKELQSPFPDTPSTEISSITTKRNYYEYNGVKTYVGEAEVTPSTKDVPYNTTEDNEKPEILQKGGKTYQLVAVKAGSADENGKVTGDHVVTYVYAEIKEEVTTEPTNGSVTIKYETTDG
-1659 TPLRDDKEDTA
+1659 TPLRDDKEDTT

-1681 KYYEYDGQK
+1681 KYYEYNGEK

-1751 YVYAEIKDEVTT
+1751 YVYAE
-1763 EPTNG
+1763 
-1768 SVTIKYESTDGT
+1768 
-1780 PLRDDKED
+1780 
-1788 TASTVISTKTT
+1788 
-1799 TKKYYEY
+1799 
-1806 DGQKVYVGDPVES
+1806 
-1819 TETKDLSYDT
+1819 
-1829 TEADK
+1829 
-1834 DEKPETLQKGDK
+1834 
-1846 TYQLVAVKADSAA
+1846 
-1859 EKGKVTGDHVVTYVY
+1859 
-1874 AEIKEEVT
+1874 
-1882 TEPTNGSVTIKY
+1882 
-1894 ETTDGTPLRD
+1894 
-1904 DKEDTASTVISTK
+1904 
-1917 TTTKKYYE
+1917 
-1925 YDGQKVYVGDPV
+1925 
-1937 ESTETKDLSYDTTEA
+1937 
-1952 DKDEKPE
+1952 
-1959 TLQKGDKTYQLVAVK
+1959 
-1974 AGSADENG
+1974 
-1982 KVTGDHVVTYV
+1982 
-1993 YAEVPEEPKPEEPKP
+1993 VPEEPKPEEPKP
-2008 EEPKPGEPTP
+2008 EEPKPEEPKP

-2032 TDGGVNPPTDGGTT
+2032 TDGGVNPPTDGG
-2046 PPTDGGV
+2046 
-2053 NPPTDGGTTPPTDG
+2053 
-2067 GVNPPTDGGTTPPTD
+2067 
-2082 GGVNPP
+2082 
-2088 TDGGTTPPTD
+2088 
-2098 GGTTPPTDGGTTPPT
+2098 
-2113 DGGTT
+2113 
-2118 PPTDGGTTPPTDGGT
+2118 
-2133 TPPTDGGVNPPTD
+2133 
-2146 GGVNP
+2146 
-2151 PTDGGTTPPIDGGT
+2151 
-2165 TPPTDGGVNP
+2165 
-2175 PTDGGTTPPTD
+2175 
-2186 GGTTPP
+2186 
-2192 TDGGVNPPTD
+2192 
-2202 GGTTPPTD
+2202 
-2210 GGTTPPTD
+2210 
-2218 GGTTPPTDGGTTP
+2218 
-2231 PTDGGTTPPTDGGTT
+2231 
-2246 PPTDGGTTPPTDGGT
+2246 
-2261 TPPTDGGT
+2261 
-2269 TPPTDGGTTPPTD
+2269 
-2282 GGTTPPTDGGTTP
+2282 
-2295 PTDGGTTPPTD
+2295 
-2306 GGTTPPTDGGTTPPT
+2306 
-2321 DGGVNPPTDG
+2321 
-2331 GVNPPTDGGTTPPTD
+2331 
-2346 GGTTPPTDG
+2346 
-2355 GTTPP
+2355 
-2360 TDGGTTPPTD
+2360 
-2370 GGVNP
+2370 
-2375 PTDGGTTPPTDG
+2375 
-2387 GTTPPTDGGTTPPT
+2387 
-2401 DGGTTPPTDG
+2401 
-2411 GTTPPTD
+2411 
-2418 GGTTPP
+2418 
-2424 TDGGTTPPTD
+2424 
-2434 GGTTPPTDGGTT
+2434 
-2446 PPTDGGTTPPTDG
+2446 
-2459 GVNPPT
+2459 
-2465 DGGTT
+2465 
-2470 PPTDGGTTPPTDGGT
+2470 
-2485 TPPTDGGT
+2485 
-2493 TPPTDGGTT
+2493 
-2502 PPTDGGVNPPT
+2502 
-2513 DGGTTPTPPT
+2513 
-2523 GTITVTPKAGTAQLP
+2523 
-2538 NTGEASTSPLYGVL
+2538 
-2552 AFATGLAGLF
+2552 
-2562 GLVKKKKEEDQ
+2562 

>member
-17 PDKRYRYSIRKFN
+17 PDKHYRYSIRKFN

-45 NGAVSVSAND
+45 NGAVSVSANE

-67 PVSEEDLSSSTE
+67 PVSEEVLPSSTE
-79 IKETDPVS
+79 IKETELVP
-87 SSTLP
+87 SSTPL
-92 TETPEETPTALPA
+92 TETPEETPA
-105 QTEKVVTEET
+105 QSEKVVTEET

-135 STTESDDALAA
+135 STKESDDALAA

-203 LEDINAQITAIR
+203 LEDINTQITAIR
-215 TAVGNLVPELTSFT
+215 TAVGNLGPELTSFT

-248 NQSGIDEISER
+248 NQSGIDAISANN
-259 TGQYTAISVTQ
+259 GQYTAISVTAQ
-270 NFKWTDI
+270 NFKWEDM
-277 LENPIIALKMTDGT
+277 EPSPIIALKMTDGT

-299 TVTMDIAK
+299 SVTVDIAK
-307 AAYVAGEF
+307 AAKDEF
-315 EDAAAYKAT
+315 VDAATYKAA
-324 NGTLQ
+324 NGPLQ

-342 TSAPTSIEESYDLTK
+342 NSAPTSIEESYDLTK

-364 IFGGD
+364 IFGGY
-369 SIWEGVTSAE
+369 SIWEGATIAE
-379 LAEGDADSSAFIAL
+379 VAENDPADSVFVAL
-393 ARPGSFVSEIWFH
+393 ARPGSFVSEIEFKDASH
-406 KAEISADGGDRY
+406 PGEPSIY
-418 LPKENNTL
+418 LPKENNTV

-435 LSQSEPSYKN
+435 LRQSEQSYKN

-452 IDVNDDKV
+452 IDGNDDKV

-473 EVVFADRSGQ
+473 EVVFANRSGQ
-483 QTTFAGAMDEIMAA
+483 QTTFAAAMDEIMGA
-497 LRYDENDD
+497 LRSNEDGEIVNHED
-505 TLLNTQQ
+505 T
-512 KLKFKFIVKKDGVQI
+512 LKFKFIVKKDGQI
-527 QEDAD
+527 IKEDAD
-532 WREIT
+532 WRTVT
-537 LHVYSS
+537 LHVYNSS
-543 AEKVK
+543 DAVK
-548 GLVKTT
+548 GLVKTK
-554 LTNTRN
+554 LTNTQN
-560 DFEAGIVDNINFSGL
+560 NFAAGIVDNIDFSGL
-575 PEEMKNEAIDM
+575 PEEMKKEAIEM
-586 EKTYPNV
+586 EKTYRNV
-593 DGTLPQDGQ
+593 DGTLPQDGEMPLFQ
-602 LPEFSNPDNKD
+602 NPDNKH
-613 YDWIDKDREES
+613 YDWINKDREES

-630 SPARYFPYDMGLFQG
+630 SPVRYFPYDMGLFQG
-645 EGDRITGKLRG
+645 EGDKINKKLRG
-656 YLPYISGYNMP
+656 YIPYLPEYKSGNSYDP
-667 ADEDR
+667 E
-672 IEAEHGRISIPPSE
+672 IPPSE
-686 HDKELLPYFT
+686 HDKELVPYFT
-696 LGSIFSKTMFGRSMT
+696 LGSIFTNTLFGRSMT
-711 PEPGGVNKSYWHSL
+711 PEPGGVNGSYWHSL
-725 TQAMPIPQLDFEPE
+725 TQAMPIPQLDFEPK

-802 DHDKDAATAPIDE
+802 DHDKDSATAPIDE

-892 IKYEDTVG
+892 IKYEDTAG

-1005 TRQVPTEKTGSV
+1005 TREVPTEKTGSVIVEYKLEGSETPEKPEGTKLQADFKDTTDQLVSTSTVTETYYVDANGVEKVTNTSEPVVTLTNATYEVTKAEAPDVLTIGGKTYHKVRVNGTENGTLPAGETKVTYYYAEEQVEEGVIEEKGNVTVKYETEGGAPLKPAYKDSENVLVSSTPTTRRYYLKDGNKVYLDDQPVRGTTTKTDATYDTREDKSETGGVNEKPATLTDEAGTTYHLIKTKDKTPENGTLPAGDTVVTYVYAPEQTREVPTPSNGSV

-1052 TVTETYYVDANGK
+1052 TVTETYYVDASGK
-1065 EQVTNTSE
+1065 EQITNTSE

-1203 EDKSETGGVNEKPAT
+1203 EDKSA
-1218 LTDESGTTYH
+1218 
-1228 LIKTKDKTPE
+1228 
-1238 NGTLPAG
+1238 
-1245 DTVVTYVY
+1245 
-1253 APEQTREVSTEKTG
+1253 
-1267 SVIVEY
+1267 
-1273 KLEGSETPE
+1273 
-1282 KPEGEK
+1282 
-1288 LQADFNDTT
+1288 
-1297 DQLVSTST
+1297 
-1305 VTETYYVDE
+1305 
-1314 NGEEQVT
+1314 
-1321 NTSEPVVTNTNA
+1321 
-1333 TYEVTKDEAPDV
+1333 
-1345 LTIGGKTY
+1345 
-1353 HKVRVTGTENGTLPA
+1353 
-1368 GETKVTYYYAEE
+1368 
-1380 QVEKGVIEE
+1380 
-1389 KGNVT
+1389 
-1394 VKYETEGGAPLK
+1394 
-1406 PAYKDSENVLVSSTP
+1406 
-1421 TTRRYYLKDGNKVYL
+1421 
-1436 DDQPVRGTTT
+1436 
-1446 KTDATYD
+1446 
-1453 TREDKSET
+1453 T

-1509 TEIIPT
+1509 TETIPT

-1560 NERVPVGDPAVVI
+1560 NERVPVGDSAVVI

-1634 AEIKEEVNT
+1634 AEIKEEV
-1643 ERTNGSVT
+1643 
-1651 IKYESTDG
+1651 
-1659 TPLRDDKEDTA
+1659 
-1670 STVISTKTTTK
+1670 
-1681 KYYEYDGQK
+1681 
-1690 VYVGDPVESTETVDL
+1690 
-1705 SYNTTEADKDEKPST
+1705 
-1720 LEKDDKTY
+1720 
-1728 QLVAVKAGSA
+1728 
-1738 DENGKVTGDHVVT
+1738 
-1751 YVYAEIKDEVTT
+1751 TT

-1768 SVTIKYESTDGT
+1768 S
-1780 PLRDDKED
+1780 
-1788 TASTVISTKTT
+1788 
-1799 TKKYYEY
+1799 
-1806 DGQKVYVGDPVES
+1806 
-1819 TETKDLSYDT
+1819 
-1829 TEADK
+1829 
-1834 DEKPETLQKGDK
+1834 
-1846 TYQLVAVKADSAA
+1846 
-1859 EKGKVTGDHVVTYVY
+1859 
-1874 AEIKEEVT
+1874 
-1882 TEPTNGSVTIKY
+1882 
-1894 ETTDGTPLRD
+1894 
-1904 DKEDTASTVISTK
+1904 
-1917 TTTKKYYE
+1917 
-1925 YDGQKVYVGDPV
+1925 
-1937 ESTETKDLSYDTTEA
+1937 
-1952 DKDEKPE
+1952 
-1959 TLQKGDKTYQLVAVK
+1959 
-1974 AGSADENG
+1974 
-1982 KVTGDHVVTYV
+1982 
-1993 YAEVPEEPKPEEPKP
+1993 
-2008 EEPKPGEPTP
+2008 
-2018 GEPTPPTDGGTTPP
+2018 
-2032 TDGGVNPPTDGGTT
+2032 
-2046 PPTDGGV
+2046 
-2053 NPPTDGGTTPPTDG
+2053 
-2067 GVNPPTDGGTTPPTD
+2067 
-2082 GGVNPP
+2082 
-2088 TDGGTTPPTD
+2088 
-2098 GGTTPPTDGGTTPPT
+2098 
-2113 DGGTT
+2113 
-2118 PPTDGGTTPPTDGGT
+2118 
-2133 TPPTDGGVNPPTD
+2133 
-2146 GGVNP
+2146 
-2151 PTDGGTTPPIDGGT
+2151 
-2165 TPPTDGGVNP
+2165 
-2175 PTDGGTTPPTD
+2175 
-2186 GGTTPP
+2186 
-2192 TDGGVNPPTD
+2192 
-2202 GGTTPPTD
+2202 
-2210 GGTTPPTD
+2210 
-2218 GGTTPPTDGGTTP
+2218 
-2231 PTDGGTTPPTDGGTT
+2231 
-2246 PPTDGGTTPPTDGGT
+2246 
-2261 TPPTDGGT
+2261 
-2269 TPPTDGGTTPPTD
+2269 
-2282 GGTTPPTDGGTTP
+2282 
-2295 PTDGGTTPPTD
+2295 
-2306 GGTTPPTDGGTTPPT
+2306 
-2321 DGGVNPPTDG
+2321 
-2331 GVNPPTDGGTTPPTD
+2331 
-2346 GGTTPPTDG
+2346 
-2355 GTTPP
+2355 
-2360 TDGGTTPPTD
+2360 
-2370 GGVNP
+2370 
-2375 PTDGGTTPPTDG
+2375 
-2387 GTTPPTDGGTTPPT
+2387 
-2401 DGGTTPPTDG
+2401 
-2411 GTTPPTD
+2411 
-2418 GGTTPP
+2418 
-2424 TDGGTTPPTD
+2424 
-2434 GGTTPPTDGGTT
+2434 
-2446 PPTDGGTTPPTDG
+2446 
-2459 GVNPPT
+2459 
-2465 DGGTT
+2465 
-2470 PPTDGGTTPPTDGGT
+2470 
-2485 TPPTDGGT
+2485 
-2493 TPPTDGGTT
+2493 
-2502 PPTDGGVNPPT
+2502 
-2513 DGGTTPTPPT
+2513 
-2523 GTITVTPKAGTAQLP
+2523 
-2538 NTGEASTSPLYGVL
+2538 
-2552 AFATGLAGLF
+2552 
-2562 GLVKKKKEEDQ
+2562 

>member
-17 PDKRYRYSIRKFN
+17 PDKHYRYSIRKFN

-45 NGAVSVSAND
+45 NGAVSVSANE

-67 PVSEEDLSSSTE
+67 PVSEEDLSSSAE
-79 IKETDPVS
+79 IKESELVP
-87 SSTLP
+87 SSTP
-92 TETPEETPTALPA
+92 NTGTPAETPA

-135 STTESDDALAA
+135 STKESDDALAA

-162 ADALRKAAKST
+162 ADALRKAVKST

-190 EAANQ
+190 EAAKQ

-215 TAVGNLVPELTSFT
+215 TAVGNLGPELTSFT

-242 SGAADA
+242 SGVADA

-259 TGQYTAISVTQ
+259 TGQYTAISVTTQ
-270 NFKWTDI
+270 NFKWEDMASD
-277 LENPIIALKMTDGT
+277 PIIALKMADGS

-299 TVTMDIAK
+299 TVTVDIAK
-307 AAYVAGEF
+307 AAQRAGEF

-329 AGDKVYIIQESDF
+329 ATDKVYIIQESDF
-342 TSAPTSIEESYDLTK
+342 TSAPISIEESYDLTK

-364 IFGGD
+364 IFGGL
-369 SIWEGVTSAE
+369 SIWKEATIADF
-379 LAEGDADSSAFIAL
+379 ADADAADNVLIAL
-393 ARPGSFVSEIWFH
+393 ARPDSFVSEIEFEDPWLDVG
-406 KAEISADGGDRY
+406 KKY

-426 LVADSISEA
+426 LVADSIRDA
-435 LSQSEPSYKN
+435 LGQSEQSYKN

-452 IDVNDDKV
+452 IAVSDDKV

-466 MELPEGV
+466 MELPQGV
-473 EVVFADRSGQ
+473 EVVFADQ
-483 QTTFAGAMDEIMAA
+483 NDQPTTFAEAMDEILAA
-497 LRYDENDD
+497 LQYDTDEW
-505 TLLNTQQ
+505 TVLNPQQ
-512 KLKFKFIVKKDGVQI
+512 KLKFKFIVKKDGRII
-527 QEDAD
+527 QEDKN

-537 LHVYSS
+537 LHVYNDVD
-543 AEKVK
+543 AVK
-548 GLVKTT
+548 GMVKTT
-554 LTNTRN
+554 LTNTQN
-560 DFEAGIVDNINFSGL
+560 NFAAGIVDNIDFSGL
-575 PEEMKNEAIDM
+575 PEEMKKEAIEM

-593 DGTLPQDGQ
+593 DGSLPQDGA
-602 LPEFSNPDNKD
+602 LPEFSNPDNKH
-613 YDWIDKDREES
+613 YDWIDKDYGES
-624 DGTHAT
+624 DGNHAT
-630 SPARYFPYDMGLFQG
+630 SPARYFPYDMDLFQG
-645 EGDRITGKLRG
+645 DGNRITEALRG
-656 YLPYISGYNMP
+656 YIPYLPEYKSGNSYDP
-667 ADEDR
+667 E
-672 IEAEHGRISIPPSE
+672 IPPSE
-686 HDKELLPYFT
+686 HDKELVPYFT
-696 LGSIFSKTMFGRSMT
+696 LGSIFTKTMFGRSMT
-711 PEPGGVNKSYWHSL
+711 PEPGGVNGSYWHSL

-744 VTLSDNPQPNPKGTV
+744 VTLSDSPQPNPKGTV

-802 DHDKDAATAPIDE
+802 DHDKDTATDSIDE

-892 IKYEDTVG
+892 IKYEDTAG

-940 ETVELSNLA
+940 ETVKLSNLA

-972 TYRFIKLKDDSAT
+972 TYRFIKRKDDSAT

-1005 TRQVPTEKTGSV
+1005 TREVPTPSNGSV

-1041 NDTTDQ
+1041 KDTTDQ

-1073 PVVTLTNA
+1073 PVVTL
-1081 TYEVTKA
+1081 
-1088 EAPDVLTIGE
+1088 
-1098 KTYHKVRVNGT
+1098 
-1109 ENGTLPAGETKVT
+1109 
-1122 YYYAEE
+1122 
-1128 QVEEGVIEEKG
+1128 
-1139 NVTVKYETE
+1139 
-1148 GGAPLKPDYKDS
+1148 
-1160 ENVLVSSTPTTRRY
+1160 
-1174 YLKDGKKV
+1174 
-1182 YLDDQPVRGTTTKT
+1182 
-1196 DATYDTR
+1196 
-1203 EDKSETGGVNEKPAT
+1203 
-1218 LTDESGTTYH
+1218 
-1228 LIKTKDKTPE
+1228 
-1238 NGTLPAG
+1238 
-1245 DTVVTYVY
+1245 
-1253 APEQTREVSTEKTG
+1253 
-1267 SVIVEY
+1267 
-1273 KLEGSETPE
+1273 
-1282 KPEGEK
+1282 
-1288 LQADFNDTT
+1288 
-1297 DQLVSTST
+1297 
-1305 VTETYYVDE
+1305 
-1314 NGEEQVT
+1314 
-1321 NTSEPVVTNTNA
+1321 TNA

-1380 QVEKGVIEE
+1380 QVEEGVIEE

-1394 VKYETEGGAPLK
+1394 IKYETEGGAPLK
-1406 PAYKDSENVLVSSTP
+1406 SDYKDSENVLVSSTP
-1421 TTRRYYLKDGNKVYL
+1421 TTRRYYLKDGKKVYL
-1436 DDQPVRGTTT
+1436 DEQPVRGTTT

-1453 TREDKSET
+1453 TREDKSAT

-1485 DKTPENGTLPAG
+1485 DETPENGTLPAG

-1560 NERVPVGDPAVVI
+1560 NERVPVGDPAVVT
-1573 NPVDPAVSYDTTET
+1573 NPVDPAVTYNTTLT
-1587 KNGKE
+1587 KADGTA

-1598 KSGDKTYHLVEAA
+1598 ESGGKTYHLVEAA
-1611 TTFTEGTGVSGTL
+1611 TTFTDGTGIRGNL

-1634 AEIKEEVNT
+1634 AEIKDEVTT
-1643 ERTNGSVT
+1643 EPTNGSVT

-1690 VYVGDPVESTETVDL
+1690 VYVGDPVESTETKDL
-1705 SYNTTEADKDEKPST
+1705 SYDTTEEDKDEKPDT
-1720 LEKDDKTY
+1720 LQKDGKTY
-1728 QLVAVKAGSA
+1728 QRVAVKAGSA

-1819 TETKDLSYDT
+1819 TETVDLSYDT

-1859 EKGKVTGDHVVTYVY
+1859 EKGKVTD
-1874 AEIKEEVT
+1874 
-1882 TEPTNGSVTIKY
+1882 
-1894 ETTDGTPLRD
+1894 
-1904 DKEDTASTVISTK
+1904 
-1917 TTTKKYYE
+1917 
-1925 YDGQKVYVGDPV
+1925 
-1937 ESTETKDLSYDTTEA
+1937 
-1952 DKDEKPE
+1952 
-1959 TLQKGDKTYQLVAVK
+1959 
-1974 AGSADENG
+1974 
-1982 KVTGDHVVTYV
+1982 DHVVTYV

-2008 EEPKPGEPTP
+2008 GEP
-2018 GEPTPPTDGGTTPP
+2018 
-2032 TDGGVNPPTDGGTT
+2032 
-2046 PPTDGGV
+2046 
-2053 NPPTDGGTTPPTDG
+2053 
-2067 GVNPPTDGGTTPPTD
+2067 
-2082 GGVNPP
+2082 
-2088 TDGGTTPPTD
+2088 TPPTD

-2113 DGGTT
+2113 
-2118 PPTDGGTTPPTDGGT
+2118 
-2133 TPPTDGGVNPPTD
+2133 
-2146 GGVNP
+2146 
-2151 PTDGGTTPPIDGGT
+2151 
-2165 TPPTDGGVNP
+2165 
-2175 PTDGGTTPPTD
+2175 
-2186 GGTTPP
+2186 
-2192 TDGGVNPPTD
+2192 
-2202 GGTTPPTD
+2202 
-2210 GGTTPPTD
+2210 
-2218 GGTTPPTDGGTTP
+2218 
-2231 PTDGGTTPPTDGGTT
+2231 
-2246 PPTDGGTTPPTDGGT
+2246 
-2261 TPPTDGGT
+2261 
-2269 TPPTDGGTTPPTD
+2269 
-2282 GGTTPPTDGGTTP
+2282 
-2295 PTDGGTTPPTD
+2295 
-2306 GGTTPPTDGGTTPPT
+2306 
-2321 DGGVNPPTDG
+2321 
-2331 GVNPPTDGGTTPPTD
+2331 
-2346 GGTTPPTDG
+2346 
-2355 GTTPP
+2355 
-2360 TDGGTTPPTD
+2360 
-2370 GGVNP
+2370 
-2375 PTDGGTTPPTDG
+2375 
-2387 GTTPPTDGGTTPPT
+2387 
-2401 DGGTTPPTDG
+2401 
-2411 GTTPPTD
+2411 
-2418 GGTTPP
+2418 
-2424 TDGGTTPPTD
+2424 
-2434 GGTTPPTDGGTT
+2434 
-2446 PPTDGGTTPPTDG
+2446 
-2459 GVNPPT
+2459 
-2465 DGGTT
+2465 
-2470 PPTDGGTTPPTDGGT
+2470 
-2485 TPPTDGGT
+2485 
-2493 TPPTDGGTT
+2493 
-2502 PPTDGGVNPPT
+2502 
-2513 DGGTTPTPPT
+2513 
-2523 GTITVTPKAGTAQLP
+2523 
-2538 NTGEASTSPLYGVL
+2538 
-2552 AFATGLAGLF
+2552 
-2562 GLVKKKKEEDQ
+2562 

>member
-1 MLDKKKINFRR
+1 MLDKKKINLRR
-12 KRMMT
+12 KRMTT
-17 PDKRYRYSIRKFN
+17 PDKHYRYSIRKFN

-45 NGAVSVSAND
+45 NGAVSVSANE

-79 IKETDPVS
+79 IKETELVP
-87 SSTLP
+87 SSTPL
-92 TETPEETPTALPA
+92 TETPEETPA
-105 QTEKVVTEET
+105 QSEKVVTEET

-135 STTESDDALAA
+135 STKESDDALAA

-183 NATKAAA
+183 NATKVAA
-190 EAANQ
+190 EIANQ

-203 LEDINAQITAIR
+203 LEEVNAQITAIR

-242 SGAADA
+242 SGAAA
-248 NQSGIDEISER
+248 TNQSGIDAISANN
-259 TGQYTAISVTQ
+259 GQYTVTSENT
-270 NFKWTDI
+270 NFKWTDK
-277 LENPIIALKMTDGT
+277 LENPIIVLKMANGT

-299 TVTMDIAK
+299 QVTVDTAK
-307 AAYVAGEF
+307 AAYVADEF
-315 EDAAAYKAT
+315 VDAATYKTA
-324 NGTLQ
+324 NGPLQ
-329 AGDKVYIIQESDF
+329 ATDKVYIIQESDF
-342 TSAPTSIEESYDLTK
+342 TTDPTSISIEESYDLTK
-357 FHHRKNL
+357 FHHRQNL
-364 IFGGD
+364 VFGGD
-369 SIWEGVTSAE
+369 SISEGATID
-379 LAEGDADSSAFIAL
+379 DAASDSVLVAL
-393 ARPGSFVSEIWFH
+393 ARPGSFVSEIEF
-406 KAEISADGGDRY
+406 KNMENPGTPSIY
-418 LPKENNTL
+418 LPEENNTL
-426 LVADSISEA
+426 LVVDNIREA
-435 LSQSEPSYKN
+435 VEQAGPNDQSYTN

-452 IDVNDDKV
+452 IAVSDDKV

-466 MELPEGV
+466 MKLPEGV
-473 EVVFADRSGQ
+473 EVVFADSSGQ
-483 QTTFAGAMDEIMAA
+483 QTTFAGAMNEIMAA
-497 LRYDENDD
+497 LQYNTDEW
-505 TLLNTQQ
+505 TVLNPQQ
-512 KLKFKFIVKKDGVQI
+512 KLKFKFIVKKDGQII
-527 QEDAD
+527 QEDKN

-537 LHVYSS
+537 LHVYNTLD
-543 AEKVK
+543 AVK
-548 GLVKTT
+548 NLVKTT
-554 LTNTRN
+554 LENTEN
-560 DFEAGIVDNINFSGL
+560 NFAKGIVDNIDFSGL
-575 PEEMKNEAIDM
+575 PEVMKNEAVEM
-586 EKTYPNV
+586 EKKYPNV
-593 DGTLPQDGQ
+593 DGSTPQDGA
-602 LPEFSNPDNKD
+602 LPQFSNPTNKQYNWVNKD
-613 YDWIDKDREES
+613 EETS
-624 DGTHAT
+624 NGNHAT
-630 SPARYFPYDMGLFQG
+630 SPARYFPYDMDLFSG
-645 EGDRITGKLRG
+645 SGSRITEKLRG
-656 YLPYISGYNMP
+656 YITELPDYKEERDNPSDVG
-667 ADEDR
+667 E
-672 IEAEHGRISIPPSE
+672 ISIPPTD
-686 HDKELLPYFT
+686 HDKELIDYYSLGPIFT
-696 LGSIFSKTMFGRSMT
+696 KTMFTHNFT
-711 PEPGGVNKSYWHSL
+711 PEPGGVNESYWNSL
-725 TQAMPIPQLDFEPE
+725 VQDIPIPQLDFEPK

-744 VTLSDNPQPNPKGTV
+744 VTLSDNPQSNPKGTV

-802 DHDKDAATAPIDE
+802 DHDKDTATVSIDE

-880 PATSREVKGDVV
+880 PATSREVKGDVI
-892 IKYEDTVG
+892 IKYEDTAG

-1005 TRQVPTEKTGSV
+1005 TRQVSTPSNGSV

-1041 NDTTDQ
+1041 KDTTNQ

-1052 TVTETYYVDANGK
+1052 TVTETYYVDANGVEK
-1065 EQVTNTSE
+1065 VTNTSE

-1148 GGAPLKPDYKDS
+1148 GGAPLKPAYKDS

-1182 YLDDQPVRGTTTKT
+1182 YLDEQPVRGTTTKT

-1203 EDKSETGGVNEKPAT
+1203 EDKSATGGVNEKPAT

-1228 LIKTKDKTPE
+1228 LIKTKDETPE

-1253 APEQTREVSTEKTG
+1253 APEQTREVPTPSNG

-1282 KPEGEK
+1282 KPEGTK

-1305 VTETYYVDE
+1305 VTETYYVDA

-1321 NTSEPVVTNTNA
+1321 NTSEPVVTLTNA

-1353 HKVRVTGTENGTLPA
+1353 HKVRVNGTENGTLPA

-1380 QVEKGVIEE
+1380 QVEEGVIEE

-1394 VKYETEGGAPLK
+1394 VKYETESGATLK

-1436 DDQPVRGTTT
+1436 DEQPVRGTTT

-1453 TREDKSET
+1453 TREDKSAT

-1485 DKTPENGTLPAG
+1485 DETPENGTLPAG

-1560 NERVPVGDPAVVI
+1560 NERVPVGDPAVVT
-1573 NPVDPAVSYDTTET
+1573 NPVDPAVTYNTTLT
-1587 KNGKE
+1587 KADGTA

-1611 TTFTEGTGVSGTL
+1611 TTFTDGTGIRGNL

-1634 AEIKEEVNT
+1634 AEIKDEVTT
-1643 ERTNGSVT
+1643 EPTNGSVT
-1651 IKYESTDG
+1651 IKYESTDGTPLRDDKEDTSSTVISTKTTTKKYYVYNGEKVYVGDPVESTETKDLSYDTTEADKDEKPETLQKDGKTYQRVAVKAGSADENGKVTGDHVVTYVYAEIKDEVTTEPTNGSVTIKYEATDG

-1705 SYNTTEADKDEKPST
+1705 SYNTTEADKDEKPET
-1720 LEKDDKTY
+1720 LQKDGKTY
-1728 QLVAVKAGSA
+1728 QRVAVKAGSA

-1768 SVTIKYESTDGT
+1768 SVTIKYETTDGT

-1788 TASTVISTKTT
+1788 TASTVISAKTT
-1799 TKKYYEY
+1799 TKKYYVY

-1859 EKGKVTGDHVVTYVY
+1859 ENGKVTGDHVVTYVY
-1874 AEIKEEVT
+1874 AEIKDEVT

-1959 TLQKGDKTYQLVAVK
+1959 TLQKDGKTYQLVAVK

-1993 YAEVPEEPKPEEPKP
+1993 YAEIKDEVTTEPTNGSVTIKYESTDGSPLRDDKEDTASTVISTKTTTKKYYEYDGQKVYVGDPVESTETVDLSYNTTEEDKDEKPETLQKGDKTYQLVAVKADSAAEKGKVTGDHVVTYVYAEVPEEPKP
-2008 EEPKPGEPTP
+2008 EEPKPGEP
-2018 GEPTPPTDGGTTPP
+2018 
-2032 TDGGVNPPTDGGTT
+2032 
-2046 PPTDGGV
+2046 
-2053 NPPTDGGTTPPTDG
+2053 
-2067 GVNPPTDGGTTPPTD
+2067 
-2082 GGVNPP
+2082 
-2088 TDGGTTPPTD
+2088 
-2098 GGTTPPTDGGTTPPT
+2098 
-2113 DGGTT
+2113 
-2118 PPTDGGTTPPTDGGT
+2118 
-2133 TPPTDGGVNPPTD
+2133 
-2146 GGVNP
+2146 
-2151 PTDGGTTPPIDGGT
+2151 
-2165 TPPTDGGVNP
+2165 
-2175 PTDGGTTPPTD
+2175 TPPTD

-2231 PTDGGTTPPTDGGTT
+2231 PTDGGVNPPIDGGTT
-2246 PPTDGGTTPPTDGGT
+2246 PPTDGGTTPPI
-2261 TPPTDGGT
+2261 
-2269 TPPTDGGTTPPTD
+2269 
-2282 GGTTPPTDGGTTP
+2282 
-2295 PTDGGTTPPTD
+2295 
-2306 GGTTPPTDGGTTPPT
+2306 
-2321 DGGVNPPTDG
+2321 
-2331 GVNPPTDGGTTPPTD
+2331 
-2346 GGTTPPTDG
+2346 
-2355 GTTPP
+2355 
-2360 TDGGTTPPTD
+2360 
-2370 GGVNP
+2370 
-2375 PTDGGTTPPTDG
+2375 DG

-2470 PPTDGGTTPPTDGGT
+2470 PPTDGGVNPPTDGGT
-2485 TPPTDGGT
+2485 TPPT
-2493 TPPTDGGTT
+2493 PPI
-2502 PPTDGGVNPPT
+2502 
-2513 DGGTTPTPPT
+2513 

-2538 NTGEASTSPLYGVL
+2538 NTGEASTSPLYGL
-2552 AFATGLAGLF
+2552 LSLATGLAGLF
-2562 GLVKKKKEEDQ
+2562 SLVKKKKEEDQ

>member
-17 PDKRYRYSIRKFN
+17 PDKHYRYSIRKFN

-79 IKETDPVS
+79 IKETEPVS

-135 STTESDDALAA
+135 STKESDDALAA

-183 NATKAAA
+183 NATKVAA

-203 LEDINAQITAIR
+203 LEDINAQITAIH

-242 SGAADA
+242 SGVADA

-259 TGQYTAISVTQ
+259 TGQYTAISVTTQ
-270 NFKWTDI
+270 NFKWEDM
-277 LENPIIALKMTDGT
+277 EPSPIIALKKTDGT

-299 TVTMDIAK
+299 QVTVDIAK
-307 AAYVAGEF
+307 AAQRAGQF
-315 EDAAAYKAT
+315 VDAETYKTT

-357 FHHRKNL
+357 FHHRKHL

-369 SIWEGVTSAE
+369 SIYEGATVE
-379 LAEGDADSSAFIAL
+379 GLADADADSSAFIAL
-393 ARPGSFVSEIWFH
+393 ARPGSFVSEIEFDDPWLNVG
-406 KAEISADGGDRY
+406 KKY

-435 LSQSEPSYKN
+435 LRQSEQSYKN
-445 FGLFLSH
+445 FGLFLSY

-466 MELPEGV
+466 MELPKGV
-473 EVVFADRSGQ
+473 EVVFANQNDQ
-483 QTTFAGAMDEIMAA
+483 PTTFAEAMDEIMAA
-497 LRYDENDD
+497 LQEDENGEIVNHED
-505 TLLNTQQ
+505 T
-512 KLKFKFIVKKDGVQI
+512 LKFKFIVKKDGRII
-527 QEDAD
+527 QEDES
-532 WREIT
+532 WRTIT

-548 GLVKTT
+548 GLVKTK
-554 LTNTRN
+554 LTNTAN
-560 DFEAGIVDNINFSGL
+560 NFAAGIVDNIDFSGL
-575 PEEMKNEAIDM
+575 PEEMKKEAIEM
-586 EKTYPNV
+586 EKTYRNV
-593 DGTLPQDGQ
+593 DGSTPEDGA

-613 YDWIDKDREES
+613 YDWIDKDRQES
-624 DGTHAT
+624 AGNHAT
-630 SPARYFPYDMGLFQG
+630 SPARYFPYDMDLFQG
-645 EGDRITGKLRG
+645 DGNRINETLRG
-656 YLPYISGYNMP
+656 YIPYLQAYKRGNSDVPI
-667 ADEDR
+667 DEPG
-672 IEAEHGRISIPPSE
+672 ITPSE
-686 HDKELLPYFT
+686 HDKALLPYFT
-696 LGSIFSKTMFGRSMT
+696 LGSIFTNTLFGRSMT
-711 PEPGGVNKSYWHSL
+711 PEPGGVNGSYWHSL

-802 DHDKDAATAPIDE
+802 DHDKDTATDSIDE

-892 IKYEDTVG
+892 IKYEDTAG

-1005 TRQVPTEKTGSV
+1005 TRQVPTPS
-1017 IVEYKLEGSETPE
+1017 
-1030 KPEGT
+1030 
-1035 KLQADF
+1035 
-1041 NDTTDQ
+1041 
-1047 LVSTS
+1047 
-1052 TVTETYYVDANGK
+1052 
-1065 EQVTNTSE
+1065 
-1073 PVVTLTNA
+1073 
-1081 TYEVTKA
+1081 
-1088 EAPDVLTIGE
+1088 
-1098 KTYHKVRVNGT
+1098 
-1109 ENGTLPAGETKVT
+1109 
-1122 YYYAEE
+1122 
-1128 QVEEGVIEEKG
+1128 
-1139 NVTVKYETE
+1139 
-1148 GGAPLKPDYKDS
+1148 
-1160 ENVLVSSTPTTRRY
+1160 
-1174 YLKDGKKV
+1174 
-1182 YLDDQPVRGTTTKT
+1182 
-1196 DATYDTR
+1196 
-1203 EDKSETGGVNEKPAT
+1203 
-1218 LTDESGTTYH
+1218 
-1228 LIKTKDKTPE
+1228 
-1238 NGTLPAG
+1238 
-1245 DTVVTYVY
+1245 
-1253 APEQTREVSTEKTG
+1253 TG

-1321 NTSEPVVTNTNA
+1321 NTSEPIVTNTNA

-1353 HKVRVTGTENGTLPA
+1353 HKVRVNGTENGTLPA

-1380 QVEKGVIEE
+1380 QVEEGVIEE

-1394 VKYETEGGAPLK
+1394 VKYETEGGAPLKSDYKDSENVLVSSTPTTRRYYLKDGKKVYLDEQPVRGTTTKTDATYDTREDKSATGGVNEKPATLTDESGTTYHLIKTKDETPENGTLPAGDTVVTYVYAPEQTREVPTEKTGSVIVEYKLEGSETPEKPEGEKLQADFKDTTDQLVSTSTVTETYYVDANGKEQVTNTSEPVVTLTNATYEVTKDEAPDVLTIGGKTYHKVRVNGTENGTLPAGETKVTYYYAEEQVEEGVIEEKGNVTVKYETEGGTTLK

-1436 DDQPVRGTTT
+1436 DEQPVRGTTT

-1453 TREDKSET
+1453 TREDKSAT

-1598 KSGDKTYHLVEAA
+1598 ESGGKTYHLVEAA
-1611 TTFTEGTGVSGTL
+1611 TTFTEGTGVSGNL

-1634 AEIKEEVNT
+1634 AEILEEVT
-1643 ERTNGSVT
+1643 TVPTNGSVT
-1651 IKYESTDG
+1651 IKYETVDGKELQSPFPDTPSTEISSITTKRNYYEYNGVKTYVGEAEVTPSTKDVPYNTTEDNEKPEILQKGGKTYQLVAVKAGSADENGKVTGDHVVTYVYAEIKEEVTTEPTNGSVTIKYETTDG
-1659 TPLRDDKEDTA
+1659 TPLRDDKEDTT

-1681 KYYEYDGQK
+1681 KYYEYNGEK

-1751 YVYAEIKDEVTT
+1751 YVYAE
-1763 EPTNG
+1763 
-1768 SVTIKYESTDGT
+1768 
-1780 PLRDDKED
+1780 
-1788 TASTVISTKTT
+1788 
-1799 TKKYYEY
+1799 
-1806 DGQKVYVGDPVES
+1806 
-1819 TETKDLSYDT
+1819 
-1829 TEADK
+1829 
-1834 DEKPETLQKGDK
+1834 
-1846 TYQLVAVKADSAA
+1846 
-1859 EKGKVTGDHVVTYVY
+1859 
-1874 AEIKEEVT
+1874 
-1882 TEPTNGSVTIKY
+1882 
-1894 ETTDGTPLRD
+1894 
-1904 DKEDTASTVISTK
+1904 
-1917 TTTKKYYE
+1917 
-1925 YDGQKVYVGDPV
+1925 
-1937 ESTETKDLSYDTTEA
+1937 
-1952 DKDEKPE
+1952 
-1959 TLQKGDKTYQLVAVK
+1959 
-1974 AGSADENG
+1974 
-1982 KVTGDHVVTYV
+1982 
-1993 YAEVPEEPKPEEPKP
+1993 VPEEPKPEEPKP
-2008 EEPKPGEPTP
+2008 EEPKPGEP
-2018 GEPTPPTDGGTTPP
+2018 
-2032 TDGGVNPPTDGGTT
+2032 
-2046 PPTDGGV
+2046 
-2053 NPPTDGGTTPPTDG
+2053 
-2067 GVNPPTDGGTTPPTD
+2067 
-2082 GGVNPP
+2082 
-2088 TDGGTTPPTD
+2088 
-2098 GGTTPPTDGGTTPPT
+2098 
-2113 DGGTT
+2113 
-2118 PPTDGGTTPPTDGGT
+2118 TPPTDGGT

-2151 PTDGGTTPPIDGGT
+2151 PTDGGTTPP
-2165 TPPTDGGVNP
+2165 
-2175 PTDGGTTPPTD
+2175 
-2186 GGTTPP
+2186 
-2192 TDGGVNPPTD
+2192 
-2202 GGTTPPTD
+2202 
-2210 GGTTPPTD
+2210 
-2218 GGTTPPTDGGTTP
+2218 
-2231 PTDGGTTPPTDGGTT
+2231 
-2246 PPTDGGTTPPTDGGT
+2246 
-2261 TPPTDGGT
+2261 
-2269 TPPTDGGTTPPTD
+2269 
-2282 GGTTPPTDGGTTP
+2282 
-2295 PTDGGTTPPTD
+2295 
-2306 GGTTPPTDGGTTPPT
+2306 
-2321 DGGVNPPTDG
+2321 
-2331 GVNPPTDGGTTPPTD
+2331 
-2346 GGTTPPTDG
+2346 
-2355 GTTPP
+2355 
-2360 TDGGTTPPTD
+2360 
-2370 GGVNP
+2370 
-2375 PTDGGTTPPTDG
+2375 
-2387 GTTPPTDGGTTPPT
+2387 
-2401 DGGTTPPTDG
+2401 
-2411 GTTPPTD
+2411 
-2418 GGTTPP
+2418 
-2424 TDGGTTPPTD
+2424 
-2434 GGTTPPTDGGTT
+2434 
-2446 PPTDGGTTPPTDG
+2446 
-2459 GVNPPT
+2459 
-2465 DGGTT
+2465 
-2470 PPTDGGTTPPTDGGT
+2470 
-2485 TPPTDGGT
+2485 
-2493 TPPTDGGTT
+2493 
-2502 PPTDGGVNPPT
+2502 
-2513 DGGTTPTPPT
+2513 
-2523 GTITVTPKAGTAQLP
+2523 
-2538 NTGEASTSPLYGVL
+2538 
-2552 AFATGLAGLF
+2552 
-2562 GLVKKKKEEDQ
+2562 

>member
-12 KRMMT
+12 KRMTT

-67 PVSEEDLSSSTE
+67 QVSEEDLSSSTE
-79 IKETDPVS
+79 IKETEPVS

-92 TETPEETPTALPA
+92 TETPEETPA

-135 STTESDDALAA
+135 GTKESDDALAA

-152 EVISEAEVLS
+152 QVISEAEVLS

-173 ADTSSLQSAA
+173 ADTSSLEAAA

-190 EAANQ
+190 ATANK

-203 LEDINAQITAIR
+203 LEEVNAQITAIR

-248 NQSGIDEISER
+248 NQSGIDAISANN
-259 TGQYTAISVTQ
+259 GQYTAISVTQ

-277 LENPIIALKMTDGT
+277 EENPIIALKKTDGS

-299 TVTMDIAK
+299 TVTVDIAK
-307 AAYVAGEF
+307 AAQRAGEF
-315 EDAAAYKAT
+315 EDAAAYKTA
-324 NGTLQ
+324 NGPLQ

-357 FHHRKNL
+357 FHHREHL

-369 SIWEGVTSAE
+369 GIYEEAPIE
-379 LAEGDADSSAFIAL
+379 DLADPDADATIGAFIAL
-393 ARPGSFVSEIWFH
+393 ARPGSFVSEIRFRDMWNMT
-406 KAEISADGGDRY
+406 EEDIY
-418 LPKENNTL
+418 LPKENNTV
-426 LVADSISEA
+426 LVADSIGDA
-435 LSQSEPSYKN
+435 LRQSEQSYKN

-452 IDVNDDKV
+452 IAVSDDKV

-466 MELPEGV
+466 MELPKGV
-473 EVVFADRSGQ
+473 EVVFADQSGQ
-483 QTTFAGAMDEIMAA
+483 QTTFNEAMAEIMAA
-497 LRYDENDD
+497 LRYDENYEIVNHKD
-505 TLLNTQQ
+505 T
-512 KLKFKFIVKKDGVQI
+512 LKFKFIVKKDGQII

-532 WREIT
+532 WRTIT

-543 AEKVK
+543 AEKVQ
-548 GLVKTT
+548 GMVKTT
-554 LTNTRN
+554 LTNTQN
-560 DFEAGIVDNINFSGL
+560 DFAAGIVDNIDFSGL
-575 PEEMKNEAIDM
+575 PEEMKKEAVEM
-586 EKTYPNV
+586 EKTYRNV

-602 LPEFSNPDNKD
+602 LPEFSNPDGKR
-613 YDWIDKDREES
+613 YDWVVKVGEES

-630 SPARYFPYDMGLFQG
+630 SPARYFPYDMDLFQG
-645 EGDRITGKLRG
+645 EGGKITEALLG
-656 YLPYISGYNMP
+656 YIPYIQDYN
-667 ADEDR
+667 DGTDR
-672 IEAEHGRISIPPSE
+672 YNDIPNDAGIKDIPPSE
-686 HDKELLPYFT
+686 HDKKLVPYYSLGPIFT
-696 LGSIFSKTMFGRSMT
+696 RTMFDHSFT
-711 PEPGGVNKSYWHSL
+711 QEPGGVNKSYWHSL
-725 TQAMPIPQLDFEPE
+725 TEGAPIPQLDFEPT

-802 DHDKDAATAPIDE
+802 DHDKDTATDSIDE

-880 PATSREVKGDVV
+880 PATSREVKGDVI
-892 IKYEDTVG
+892 IKYEDTAG

-940 ETVELSNLA
+940 ETVKLSNLA

-1005 TRQVPTEKTGSV
+1005 TRQVPTPSNGSV
-1017 IVEYKLEGSETPE
+1017 IVEYKLEGSETTE
-1030 KPEGT
+1030 NPEGT

-1041 NDTTDQ
+1041 
-1047 LVSTS
+1047 
-1052 TVTETYYVDANGK
+1052 K
-1065 EQVTNTSE
+1065 
-1073 PVVTLTNA
+1073 
-1081 TYEVTKA
+1081 
-1088 EAPDVLTIGE
+1088 
-1098 KTYHKVRVNGT
+1098 
-1109 ENGTLPAGETKVT
+1109 
-1122 YYYAEE
+1122 
-1128 QVEEGVIEEKG
+1128 
-1139 NVTVKYETE
+1139 
-1148 GGAPLKPDYKDS
+1148 
-1160 ENVLVSSTPTTRRY
+1160 
-1174 YLKDGKKV
+1174 
-1182 YLDDQPVRGTTTKT
+1182 
-1196 DATYDTR
+1196 
-1203 EDKSETGGVNEKPAT
+1203 
-1218 LTDESGTTYH
+1218 
-1228 LIKTKDKTPE
+1228 
-1238 NGTLPAG
+1238 
-1245 DTVVTYVY
+1245 
-1253 APEQTREVSTEKTG
+1253 
-1267 SVIVEY
+1267 
-1273 KLEGSETPE
+1273 
-1282 KPEGEK
+1282 
-1288 LQADFNDTT
+1288 DTT

-1353 HKVRVTGTENGTLPA
+1353 HKVRVNGTENGTLPA

-1380 QVEKGVIEE
+1380 QVEEGVIEE

-1421 TTRRYYLKDGNKVYL
+1421 TTRRYYLKDGKKVYL
-1436 DDQPVRGTTT
+1436 DEQPVRGTTT

-1560 NERVPVGDPAVVI
+1560 NERVPVGAPKVVT
-1573 NPVDPAVSYDTTET
+1573 NPVDPAVTYNTTET

-1598 KSGDKTYHLVEAA
+1598 ESGGKTYHLVEAA
-1611 TTFTEGTGVSGTL
+1611 TTFTDGTGIRGNL

-1634 AEIKEEVNT
+1634 AEIKDEVTT
-1643 ERTNGSVT
+1643 EPTNGSVT

-1705 SYNTTEADKDEKPST
+1705 SYNTTEADKDEKPET
-1720 LEKDDKTY
+1720 LQKDGKTY
-1728 QLVAVKAGSA
+1728 QRVAVKAGSA

-1768 SVTIKYESTDGT
+1768 SVTIKYETVDGKELQSPFPDTPST
-1780 PLRDDKED
+1780 E
-1788 TASTVISTKTT
+1788 ISSIT
-1799 TKKYYEY
+1799 TKRKYYEY
-1806 DGQKVYVGDPVES
+1806 NGVKTYVGEAEVTPS
-1819 TETKDLSYDT
+1819 TKDVPYNT
-1829 TEADK
+1829 TEDN
-1834 DEKPETLQKGDK
+1834 EKPETLQKGDK

-1874 AEIKEEVT
+1874 AEV
-1882 TEPTNGSVTIKY
+1882 
-1894 ETTDGTPLRD
+1894 
-1904 DKEDTASTVISTK
+1904 
-1917 TTTKKYYE
+1917 
-1925 YDGQKVYVGDPV
+1925 
-1937 ESTETKDLSYDTTEA
+1937 
-1952 DKDEKPE
+1952 
-1959 TLQKGDKTYQLVAVK
+1959 
-1974 AGSADENG
+1974 
-1982 KVTGDHVVTYV
+1982 
-1993 YAEVPEEPKPEEPKP
+1993 PEEPKP
-2008 EEPKPGEPTP
+2008 EEPKPGEP
-2018 GEPTPPTDGGTTPP
+2018 
-2032 TDGGVNPPTDGGTT
+2032 
-2046 PPTDGGV
+2046 
-2053 NPPTDGGTTPPTDG
+2053 
-2067 GVNPPTDGGTTPPTD
+2067 
-2082 GGVNPP
+2082 
-2088 TDGGTTPPTD
+2088 
-2098 GGTTPPTDGGTTPPT
+2098 
-2113 DGGTT
+2113 
-2118 PPTDGGTTPPTDGGT
+2118 
-2133 TPPTDGGVNPPTD
+2133 
-2146 GGVNP
+2146 
-2151 PTDGGTTPPIDGGT
+2151 
-2165 TPPTDGGVNP
+2165 
-2175 PTDGGTTPPTD
+2175 
-2186 GGTTPP
+2186 
-2192 TDGGVNPPTD
+2192 
-2202 GGTTPPTD
+2202 
-2210 GGTTPPTD
+2210 
-2218 GGTTPPTDGGTTP
+2218 
-2231 PTDGGTTPPTDGGTT
+2231 
-2246 PPTDGGTTPPTDGGT
+2246 
-2261 TPPTDGGT
+2261 
-2269 TPPTDGGTTPPTD
+2269 
-2282 GGTTPPTDGGTTP
+2282 
-2295 PTDGGTTPPTD
+2295 
-2306 GGTTPPTDGGTTPPT
+2306 
-2321 DGGVNPPTDG
+2321 
-2331 GVNPPTDGGTTPPTD
+2331 
-2346 GGTTPPTDG
+2346 
-2355 GTTPP
+2355 
-2360 TDGGTTPPTD
+2360 
-2370 GGVNP
+2370 
-2375 PTDGGTTPPTDG
+2375 
-2387 GTTPPTDGGTTPPT
+2387 
-2401 DGGTTPPTDG
+2401 
-2411 GTTPPTD
+2411 
-2418 GGTTPP
+2418 TPP

-2513 DGGTTPTPPT
+2513 DGGTTPPIDGGTTPPTDGGVNPPTDGGTTPPTDGGVNPPTDGGTTPPTDGGTTPPTDGGVNPPTDGGTTPPTDGGVNPPTDGGVNPPTDGGTTPPTDGGTTPPTDGGVNPPTDGGVNPPTDGGTTPPTDGGVNPPTDGGTTPPTDGGTTPPTDGGVNPPTDGGTTPPTDGGTTPPTDGGTTPPTDGGVNPPMDGGTTPPTDGGTTPPTDGGTTPPTDGGVNPPTDGGVNPPTDGGTTPPTDGGTTPPTDGGTNPPTDGGTTPTPPT

>member
-17 PDKRYRYSIRKFN
+17 PDKHYRYSIRKFN

-67 PVSEEDLSSSTE
+67 PVSEEDLSSSAE
-79 IKETDPVS
+79 IKESELVP
-87 SSTLP
+87 SSTP
-92 TETPEETPTALPA
+92 NTGTPAETPA
-105 QTEKVVTEET
+105 QTEKVVAEET
-115 VPVAENADSLPTNES
+115 VPVTENADSLPTNES

-135 STTESDDALAA
+135 STKESDDALAA

-248 NQSGIDEISER
+248 NQSGIDAISANN
-259 TGQYTAISVTQ
+259 GQYTVTSEHT

-299 TVTMDIAK
+299 SVTMDIAK
-307 AAYVAGEF
+307 AAYVADEF
-315 EDAAAYKAT
+315 VDAATYKTA

-329 AGDKVYIIQESDF
+329 ATDKVYIIQETDF
-342 TSAPTSIEESYDLTK
+342 TTDPTSISIEESYDLTK
-357 FHHRKNL
+357 FHHRKHL

-369 SIWEGVTSAE
+369 SIYEGATVE
-379 LAEGDADSSAFIAL
+379 GLADADADSSAFIAL
-393 ARPGSFVSEIWFH
+393 ARPGSFVSEIKFH

-452 IDVNDDKV
+452 IAVSDDKV

-466 MELPEGV
+466 MELPQGV
-473 EVVFADRSGQ
+473 EVVFADQTGQ
-483 QTTFAGAMDEIMAA
+483 QTTFAEAMDEIMAA
-497 LRYDENDD
+497 LQEDENYEIVNHKD
-505 TLLNTQQ
+505 T
-512 KLKFKFIVKKDGVQI
+512 LKFKFIVKKDGQI
-527 QEDAD
+527 IKEDAY

-548 GLVKTT
+548 GLVKTK
-554 LTNTRN
+554 LTNTAN
-560 DFEAGIVDNINFSGL
+560 NFEAGIVDNIDFSGL
-575 PEEMKNEAIDM
+575 PEEMRNEAIDM

-593 DGTLPQDGQ
+593 DGSLPQDGQ

-613 YDWIDKDREES
+613 YDWIDKDREAS
-624 DGTHAT
+624 DGNHAT
-630 SPARYFPYDMGLFQG
+630 SPARYFPYDMDLFQG
-645 EGDRITGKLRG
+645 DGNRINEKLRG
-656 YLPYISGYNMP
+656 YIPELPDYK
-667 ADEDR
+667 
-672 IEAEHGRISIPPSE
+672 HGNGDDDIIAIPPSE
-686 HDKELLPYFT
+686 HDQKLMPYYT
-696 LGSIFSKTMFGRSMT
+696 LGSIFTKTMFDRGMT
-711 PEPGGVNKSYWHSL
+711 PEQGGVNKSYWHSL

-796 AKETGV
+796 AAEQEKDEKPETLTHEATNTVYHLVKTAVVVPGV
-802 DHDKDAATAPIDE
+802 DGE
-815 RPETFTT
+815 ST
-822 QATETNPSREY
+822 QT
-833 KLVSAKTTVQTPTD
+833 
-847 AAPVTVTD
+847 
-855 DAQLEGQVIEG
+855 EG
-866 TTTVTYYYALVQEQ
+866 TVVAGDTVVTY
-880 PATSREVKGDVV
+880 
-892 IKYEDTVG
+892 
-900 TEIKGQLKDTDQG
+900 
-913 VVATYTTPSRRYIK
+913 
-927 VDNQVTYLDSEPA
+927 
-940 ETVELSNLA
+940 
-949 YNADQTRED
+949 
-958 GTVEK
+958 
-963 PATIESAGK
+963 
-972 TYRFIKLKDDSAT
+972 F
-985 VTGLVTEA
+985 
-993 TKTVTYVYAPEQ
+993 YAPEQ
-1005 TRQVPTEKTGSV
+1005 TETIPTENKAKVTVNYYILDTSTPLQPSYEDTPATK
-1017 IVEYKLEGSETPE
+1017 ISETV
-1030 KPEGT
+1030 
-1035 KLQADF
+1035 
-1041 NDTTDQ
+1041 TTNTYYLDANNER
-1047 LVSTS
+1047 VPVGAPKVVTNPVDPAV
-1052 TVTETYYVDANGK
+1052 TYNTTETKNGK
-1065 EQVTNTSE
+1065 EERPT
-1073 PVVTLTNA
+1073 TL
-1081 TYEVTKA
+1081 ES
-1088 EAPDVLTIGE
+1088 GG
-1098 KTYHKVRVNGT
+1098 KTYHLVEAATTFTEGT
-1109 ENGTLPAGETKVT
+1109 GVSGTLTKDTVVN

-1148 GGAPLKPDYKDS
+1148 GG
-1160 ENVLVSSTPTTRRY
+1160 TT
-1174 YLKDGKKV
+1174 
-1182 YLDDQPVRGTTTKT
+1182 
-1196 DATYDTR
+1196 
-1203 EDKSETGGVNEKPAT
+1203 
-1218 LTDESGTTYH
+1218 
-1228 LIKTKDKTPE
+1228 
-1238 NGTLPAG
+1238 
-1245 DTVVTYVY
+1245 
-1253 APEQTREVSTEKTG
+1253 
-1267 SVIVEY
+1267 
-1273 KLEGSETPE
+1273 
-1282 KPEGEK
+1282 
-1288 LQADFNDTT
+1288 
-1297 DQLVSTST
+1297 
-1305 VTETYYVDE
+1305 
-1314 NGEEQVT
+1314 
-1321 NTSEPVVTNTNA
+1321 
-1333 TYEVTKDEAPDV
+1333 
-1345 LTIGGKTY
+1345 
-1353 HKVRVTGTENGTLPA
+1353 
-1368 GETKVTYYYAEE
+1368 
-1380 QVEKGVIEE
+1380 
-1389 KGNVT
+1389 
-1394 VKYETEGGAPLK
+1394 LK

-1436 DDQPVRGTTT
+1436 DEQPVRGTTT

-1453 TREDKSET
+1453 TREDKSAT

-1573 NPVDPAVSYDTTET
+1573 NPVDPAVTYNTTLT
-1587 KNGKE
+1587 KADGTA

-1598 KSGDKTYHLVEAA
+1598 ESGGKTYHLVEAA

-1634 AEIKEEVNT
+1634 AEIKEEVTT
-1643 ERTNGSVT
+1643 EPTNGSVT
-1651 IKYESTDG
+1651 IKYEATDGTSLRDDKEDTASTVISTKTTTKKYYVYNGEKVYVGDPVESTETKDLSYDTTEEDKDEKPETLQKDGKTYQRVAVKAGSADENGKVTGDHVVTYVYAEIKDEVTTEPTNGSVTIKYEATDG

-1705 SYNTTEADKDEKPST
+1705 SYDTTEADKDEKPET
-1720 LEKDDKTY
+1720 LQKDGKTY
-1728 QLVAVKAGSA
+1728 QRVAVKAGSA

-1751 YVYAEIKDEVTT
+1751 YVYAEIKEEVTT

-1768 SVTIKYESTDGT
+1768 SVTIKYEATDGT

-1788 TASTVISTKTT
+1788 TALTVISTKTT

-1819 TETKDLSYDT
+1819 TETVDLSYNT
-1829 TEADK
+1829 TEEDK
-1834 DEKPETLQKGDK
+1834 DEKPETLQKDGK
-1846 TYQLVAVKADSAA
+1846 TYQRVAVKAGSAD
-1859 EKGKVTGDHVVTYVY
+1859 ENGKVTGDHVVTYVY
-1874 AEIKEEVT
+1874 AEIKDEVT

-1959 TLQKGDKTYQLVAVK
+1959 TLQQDGKTYQLVAVK
-1974 AGSADENG
+1974 AGSADEKGNVSG
-1982 KVTGDHVVTYV
+1982 ELVVTYV
-1993 YAEVPEEPKPEEPKP
+1993 YAEVPEEP
-2008 EEPKPGEPTP
+2008 
-2018 GEPTPPTDGGTTPP
+2018 
-2032 TDGGVNPPTDGGTT
+2032 
-2046 PPTDGGV
+2046 
-2053 NPPTDGGTTPPTDG
+2053 
-2067 GVNPPTDGGTTPPTD
+2067 
-2082 GGVNPP
+2082 
-2088 TDGGTTPPTD
+2088 
-2098 GGTTPPTDGGTTPPT
+2098 
-2113 DGGTT
+2113 
-2118 PPTDGGTTPPTDGGT
+2118 

-2146 GGVNP
+2146 GGVN
-2151 PTDGGTTPPIDGGT
+2151 
-2165 TPPTDGGVNP
+2165 
-2175 PTDGGTTPPTD
+2175 
-2186 GGTTPP
+2186 PP

-2261 TPPTDGGT
+2261 TP
-2269 TPPTDGGTTPPTD
+2269 
-2282 GGTTPPTDGGTTP
+2282 
-2295 PTDGGTTPPTD
+2295 
-2306 GGTTPPTDGGTTPPT
+2306 
-2321 DGGVNPPTDG
+2321 
-2331 GVNPPTDGGTTPPTD
+2331 
-2346 GGTTPPTDG
+2346 
-2355 GTTPP
+2355 
-2360 TDGGTTPPTD
+2360 
-2370 GGVNP
+2370 
-2375 PTDGGTTPPTDG
+2375 
-2387 GTTPPTDGGTTPPT
+2387 
-2401 DGGTTPPTDG
+2401 
-2411 GTTPPTD
+2411 
-2418 GGTTPP
+2418 
-2424 TDGGTTPPTD
+2424 
-2434 GGTTPPTDGGTT
+2434 
-2446 PPTDGGTTPPTDG
+2446 
-2459 GVNPPT
+2459 
-2465 DGGTT
+2465 
-2470 PPTDGGTTPPTDGGT
+2470 
-2485 TPPTDGGT
+2485 
-2493 TPPTDGGTT
+2493 
-2502 PPTDGGVNPPT
+2502 
-2513 DGGTTPTPPT
+2513 TPPT
-2523 GTITVTPKAGTAQLP
+2523 GTITVTPKAGTTQLP

-2562 GLVKKKKEEDQ
+2562 GLVKKKEEDQ

>member
-17 PDKRYRYSIRKFN
+17 PDKHYRYSIRKFN

-79 IKETDPVS
+79 IKETEPVS

-135 STTESDDALAA
+135 STKESDDALAA

-183 NATKAAA
+183 NATKVAA

-242 SGAADA
+242 SGVADA

-259 TGQYTAISVTQ
+259 TGQYTAISVTTQ
-270 NFKWTDI
+270 NFKWEDM
-277 LENPIIALKMTDGT
+277 EPSPIIALKKTDGT

-299 TVTMDIAK
+299 QVTVDIAK
-307 AAYVAGEF
+307 AAQRAGQF
-315 EDAAAYKAT
+315 VDAETYKTT

-357 FHHRKNL
+357 FHHRKHL

-369 SIWEGVTSAE
+369 SIYEGAIVE
-379 LAEGDADSSAFIAL
+379 GLADADADSSAFIAL
-393 ARPGSFVSEIWFH
+393 ARPGSFVSEIEFDDPWLNVG
-406 KAEISADGGDRY
+406 KKY

-435 LSQSEPSYKN
+435 LRQSEQSYKN
-445 FGLFLSH
+445 FGLFLSY

-473 EVVFADRSGQ
+473 EVVFANRSGQ
-483 QTTFAGAMDEIMAA
+483 QTTFAAAMDEIMGA
-497 LRYDENDD
+497 LRSNEDGEIVNHED
-505 TLLNTQQ
+505 T
-512 KLKFKFIVKKDGVQI
+512 LKFKFIVKKDGQI
-527 QEDAD
+527 IKEDAD
-532 WREIT
+532 WRTVT
-537 LHVYSS
+537 LHMYDGID
-543 AEKVK
+543 KVQ

-554 LTNTRN
+554 LTNTQN
-560 DFEAGIVDNINFSGL
+560 DFETGIVDNIDFSGL
-575 PEEMKNEAIDM
+575 PEEMKKEAIEM
-586 EKTYPNV
+586 EKTSRNV
-593 DGTLPQDGQ
+593 DGTLPQDGEMPLFQ
-602 LPEFSNPDNKD
+602 NPDNKH
-613 YDWIDKDREES
+613 YDWINKDREES

-630 SPARYFPYDMGLFQG
+630 SPVRYFPYDMGLFQG
-645 EGDRITGKLRG
+645 EGDKINKKLRG
-656 YLPYISGYNMP
+656 YLPYITDYKMP
-667 ADEDR
+667 PDEADW
-672 IEAEHGRISIPPSE
+672 EAQNGINDIPPTE

-696 LGSIFSKTMFGRSMT
+696 IGSVFTRTMFDRNMT
-711 PEPGGVNKSYWHSL
+711 PEPGGVNKSYWSSL
-725 TQAMPIPQLDFEPE
+725 TEEMPIPQLDFEPE
-739 VNLDI
+739 INLDI
-744 VTLSDNPQPNPKGTV
+744 VTLSDTPQPNPKGTV

-880 PATSREVKGDVV
+880 PATSREVKGDVI
-892 IKYEDTVG
+892 IKYEDTAG

-972 TYRFIKLKDDSAT
+972 TYRFFKLKDDSAT

-1005 TRQVPTEKTGSV
+1005 TREVPTPSTGSV

-1041 NDTTDQ
+1041 KDTTNQ

-1052 TVTETYYVDANGK
+1052 TVTETYYVDANGVEK
-1065 EQVTNTSE
+1065 VTNTSE

-1148 GGAPLKPDYKDS
+1148 GGTTLKPAYKDS

-1182 YLDDQPVRGTTTKT
+1182 YLDEQPVRGTTTKT

-1203 EDKSETGGVNEKPAT
+1203 EDKSATGGVNEKPAT

-1228 LIKTKDKTPE
+1228 LIKTKDETPE

-1253 APEQTREVSTEKTG
+1253 APEQTREVSTPSNG

-1282 KPEGEK
+1282 KPEGTK

-1321 NTSEPVVTNTNA
+1321 NTSEPVVTLTNA

-1353 HKVRVTGTENGTLPA
+1353 HKVRVNGTENGTLPA

-1380 QVEKGVIEE
+1380 QVEEGVIEE

-1406 PAYKDSENVLVSSTP
+1406 SDYKDSENVLVSSTP
-1421 TTRRYYLKDGNKVYL
+1421 TTRRYYLKDGKKVYL
-1436 DDQPVRGTTT
+1436 DEQPVRGTTT

-1453 TREDKSET
+1453 TREDKSAT

-1485 DKTPENGTLPAG
+1485 DETPENGTLPAG

-1634 AEIKEEVNT
+1634 AEIKEEVTT
-1643 ERTNGSVT
+1643 EPTNGSVT
-1651 IKYESTDG
+1651 IKYEATDG

-1670 STVISTKTTTK
+1670 LTVISTKTTTK

-1705 SYNTTEADKDEKPST
+1705 SYNTTEEDKDEKPET
-1720 LEKDDKTY
+1720 LQKDGKTY
-1728 QLVAVKAGSA
+1728 QRVAVKAGSA

-1751 YVYAEIKDEVTT
+1751 YVYAEIKEEVTT

-1768 SVTIKYESTDGT
+1768 SVTIKYETVDGKELQSPFPDT
-1780 PLRDDKED
+1780 PSNE
-1788 TASTVISTKTT
+1788 ISSIT
-1799 TKKYYEY
+1799 TKRKYYEY
-1806 DGQKVYVGDPVES
+1806 NGVKTYVGEAEVTPS
-1819 TETKDLSYDT
+1819 TKDVPYNT
-1829 TEADK
+1829 TEDN
-1834 DEKPETLQKGDK
+1834 EKPETLQKGDK
-1846 TYQLVAVKADSAA
+1846 TYQLVAVKAGSAA
-1859 EKGKVTGDHVVTYVY
+1859 ENGKVTGDHVVTYVY

-1917 TTTKKYYE
+1917 TTTKKYYVYNGE
-1925 YDGQKVYVGDPV
+1925 KVYVGDPV

-1959 TLQKGDKTYQLVAVK
+1959 TLQKDGKTYQRVAVK

-2008 EEPKPGEPTP
+2008 EEPKPEEPKPEEPKPGEPKPEEPKPGEPTP
-2018 GEPTPPTDGGTTPP
+2018 GEPT
-2032 TDGGVNPPTDGGTT
+2032 
-2046 PPTDGGV
+2046 
-2053 NPPTDGGTTPPTDG
+2053 
-2067 GVNPPTDGGTTPPTD
+2067 
-2082 GGVNPP
+2082 PP

-2133 TPPTDGGVNPPTD
+2133 T
-2146 GGVNP
+2146 
-2151 PTDGGTTPPIDGGT
+2151 
-2165 TPPTDGGVNP
+2165 P

-2321 DGGVNPPTDG
+2321 DGG
-2331 GVNPPTDGGTTPPTD
+2331 TTPPTD

-2360 TDGGTTPPTD
+2360 TDGGTTP
-2370 GGVNP
+2370 
-2375 PTDGGTTPPTDG
+2375 
-2387 GTTPPTDGGTTPPT
+2387 
-2401 DGGTTPPTDG
+2401 
-2411 GTTPPTD
+2411 
-2418 GGTTPP
+2418 
-2424 TDGGTTPPTD
+2424 
-2434 GGTTPPTDGGTT
+2434 
-2446 PPTDGGTTPPTDG
+2446 
-2459 GVNPPT
+2459 
-2465 DGGTT
+2465 
-2470 PPTDGGTTPPTDGGT
+2470 
-2485 TPPTDGGT
+2485 
-2493 TPPTDGGTT
+2493 
-2502 PPTDGGVNPPT
+2502 
-2513 DGGTTPTPPT
+2513 TPPT
-2523 GTITVTPKAGTAQLP
+2523 GTITVTPKAGTTQLP

>member
-12 KRMMT
+12 KRMTT
-17 PDKRYRYSIRKFN
+17 PDKHYRYSIRKFN

-45 NGAVSVSAND
+45 NGAVSVSANE

-67 PVSEEDLSSSTE
+67 PVSEEVLPSSTE
-79 IKETDPVS
+79 IKETELVP

-92 TETPEETPTALPA
+92 TETPEETPTALPL
-105 QTEKVVTEET
+105 QSEKVVTEGT
-115 VPVAENADSLPTNES
+115 VPVTENADSLPTNES

-135 STTESDDALAA
+135 STKESDDALAA

-215 TAVGNLVPELTSFT
+215 TAVGNLGPELTSFT

-277 LENPIIALKMTDGT
+277 EENPIIALKKTDGT

-299 TVTMDIAK
+299 QVTVDIAK
-307 AAYVAGEF
+307 AAQRAGQF
-315 EDAAAYKAT
+315 VDAETYKTA

-369 SIWEGVTSAE
+369 GIYEGAPIE
-379 LAEGDADSSAFIAL
+379 DLAAPDADATYSAFIAL
-393 ARPGSFVSEIWFH
+393 ARPDSFVSEIEFTDTGWD
-406 KAEISADGGDRY
+406 SDGVFSPRY
-418 LPKENNTL
+418 LPKENNTV
-426 LVADSISEA
+426 LVADSIRDA
-435 LSQSEPSYKN
+435 LRQEDQSYKN

-452 IDVNDDKV
+452 IDGNDDKV

-466 MELPEGV
+466 MELPKGV
-473 EVVFADRSGQ
+473 EVVFADQNEES
-483 QTTFAGAMDEIMAA
+483 TTFYAAMAEIMAA
-497 LRYDENDD
+497 LQYNPDD
-505 TLLNTQQ
+505 GTVVNPQQ

-527 QEDAD
+527 QADAN

-543 AEKVK
+543 TEKVQ
-548 GLVKTT
+548 GLVKTK
-554 LTNTRN
+554 LTNTQN
-560 DFEAGIVDNINFSGL
+560 NFAAGIVDNIDFSGL
-575 PEEMKNEAIDM
+575 PEEMKKEAIEM

-593 DGTLPQDGQ
+593 DGSLPQDGA
-602 LPEFSNPDNKD
+602 LPQFSNPDNKH
-613 YDWIDKDREES
+613 YDWINKDGEES
-624 DGTHAT
+624 AGNHAT
-630 SPARYFPYDMGLFQG
+630 SPARYFPYDMDLFQG
-645 EGDRITGKLRG
+645 DGNRITETLRG
-656 YLPYISGYNMP
+656 YIPYLPDYKSGNSYDP
-667 ADEDR
+667 E
-672 IEAEHGRISIPPSE
+672 IPPSE
-686 HDKELLPYFT
+686 HDKELVPYFT
-696 LGSIFSKTMFGRSMT
+696 LGSIFSKTMFGRFMT
-711 PEPGGVNKSYWHSL
+711 PEPGGVNGSYWHSL

-802 DHDKDAATAPIDE
+802 DHDKDTATAPIDE

-880 PATSREVKGDVV
+880 PATSREVKGDVI
-892 IKYEDTVG
+892 IKYEDTAG

-940 ETVELSNLA
+940 ETVKLSNLA

-972 TYRFIKLKDDSAT
+972 TYRFIKRKDDSAT

-1005 TRQVPTEKTGSV
+1005 TREVPTPSNGSV
-1017 IVEYKLEGSETPE
+1017 IVEYKLEGSETAE
-1030 KPEGT
+1030 KPEGE
-1035 KLQADF
+1035 KIQADF

-1052 TVTETYYVDANGK
+1052 TVTETYYVDANGVEK
-1065 EQVTNTSE
+1065 VTNTSE

-1081 TYEVTKA
+1081 IYEVTKA
-1088 EAPDVLTIGE
+1088 EAPDVLTIGG

-1148 GGAPLKPDYKDS
+1148 GGTTLKPDYKDS

-1203 EDKSETGGVNEKPAT
+1203 EDKSA
-1218 LTDESGTTYH
+1218 
-1228 LIKTKDKTPE
+1228 
-1238 NGTLPAG
+1238 
-1245 DTVVTYVY
+1245 
-1253 APEQTREVSTEKTG
+1253 
-1267 SVIVEY
+1267 
-1273 KLEGSETPE
+1273 
-1282 KPEGEK
+1282 
-1288 LQADFNDTT
+1288 
-1297 DQLVSTST
+1297 
-1305 VTETYYVDE
+1305 
-1314 NGEEQVT
+1314 
-1321 NTSEPVVTNTNA
+1321 
-1333 TYEVTKDEAPDV
+1333 
-1345 LTIGGKTY
+1345 
-1353 HKVRVTGTENGTLPA
+1353 
-1368 GETKVTYYYAEE
+1368 
-1380 QVEKGVIEE
+1380 
-1389 KGNVT
+1389 
-1394 VKYETEGGAPLK
+1394 
-1406 PAYKDSENVLVSSTP
+1406 
-1421 TTRRYYLKDGNKVYL
+1421 
-1436 DDQPVRGTTT
+1436 
-1446 KTDATYD
+1446 
-1453 TREDKSET
+1453 T

-1598 KSGDKTYHLVEAA
+1598 ESGGKTYHLVEAA

-1651 IKYESTDG
+1651 IKYETVDGKELQSPFPDTPST
-1659 TPLRDDKEDTA
+1659 E
-1670 STVISTKTTTK
+1670 ISSITTK
-1681 KYYEYDGQK
+1681 RNYYEYNGVK
-1690 VYVGDPVESTETVDL
+1690 TYVGEAEVTPSTKDVP
-1705 SYNTTEADKDEKPST
+1705 YNTTED
-1720 LEKDDKTY
+1720 
-1728 QLVAVKAGSA
+1728 
-1738 DENGKVTGDHVVT
+1738 N
-1751 YVYAEIKDEVTT
+1751 
-1763 EPTNG
+1763 
-1768 SVTIKYESTDGT
+1768 
-1780 PLRDDKED
+1780 
-1788 TASTVISTKTT
+1788 
-1799 TKKYYEY
+1799 
-1806 DGQKVYVGDPVES
+1806 
-1819 TETKDLSYDT
+1819 
-1829 TEADK
+1829 
-1834 DEKPETLQKGDK
+1834 EKPETLQKGDK

-1937 ESTETKDLSYDTTEA
+1937 ESTETVDLSYNTTEEDKDEKPDTLQKDGKTYQRVAVKAGSADENGKVTGDHVVTYVYAEIKDEVTTEPTNGSVTIKYETTDGTPLRDDKEDTALTVISTKTTTKKYYVYNGEKVYVGDPVESTETKDLSYDTTEA

-1974 AGSADENG
+1974 ADSAAEKG

-2008 EEPKPGEPTP
+2008 EEPKPGEP
-2018 GEPTPPTDGGTTPP
+2018 
-2032 TDGGVNPPTDGGTT
+2032 
-2046 PPTDGGV
+2046 
-2053 NPPTDGGTTPPTDG
+2053 
-2067 GVNPPTDGGTTPPTD
+2067 TPPTD

-2118 PPTDGGTTPPTDGGT
+2118 PPTDGGTTPPTDG
-2133 TPPTDGGVNPPTD
+2133 
-2146 GGVNP
+2146 
-2151 PTDGGTTPPIDGGT
+2151 
-2165 TPPTDGGVNP
+2165 
-2175 PTDGGTTPPTD
+2175 
-2186 GGTTPP
+2186 
-2192 TDGGVNPPTD
+2192 
-2202 GGTTPPTD
+2202 
-2210 GGTTPPTD
+2210 
-2218 GGTTPPTDGGTTP
+2218 
-2231 PTDGGTTPPTDGGTT
+2231 
-2246 PPTDGGTTPPTDGGT
+2246 
-2261 TPPTDGGT
+2261 
-2269 TPPTDGGTTPPTD
+2269 
-2282 GGTTPPTDGGTTP
+2282 
-2295 PTDGGTTPPTD
+2295 
-2306 GGTTPPTDGGTTPPT
+2306 
-2321 DGGVNPPTDG
+2321 
-2331 GVNPPTDGGTTPPTD
+2331 
-2346 GGTTPPTDG
+2346 
-2355 GTTPP
+2355 
-2360 TDGGTTPPTD
+2360 
-2370 GGVNP
+2370 
-2375 PTDGGTTPPTDG
+2375 
-2387 GTTPPTDGGTTPPT
+2387 
-2401 DGGTTPPTDG
+2401 
-2411 GTTPPTD
+2411 
-2418 GGTTPP
+2418 
-2424 TDGGTTPPTD
+2424 
-2434 GGTTPPTDGGTT
+2434 
-2446 PPTDGGTTPPTDG
+2446 
-2459 GVNPPT
+2459 
-2465 DGGTT
+2465 
-2470 PPTDGGTTPPTDGGT
+2470 
-2485 TPPTDGGT
+2485 
-2493 TPPTDGGTT
+2493 
-2502 PPTDGGVNPPT
+2502 
-2513 DGGTTPTPPT
+2513 
-2523 GTITVTPKAGTAQLP
+2523 
-2538 NTGEASTSPLYGVL
+2538 
-2552 AFATGLAGLF
+2552 
-2562 GLVKKKKEEDQ
+2562 

>member
-12 KRMMT
+12 KRMTT
-17 PDKRYRYSIRKFN
+17 PDKHYRYSIRKFN

-67 PVSEEDLSSSTE
+67 PVSEEDLSSSAE
-79 IKETDPVS
+79 IKESELVP
-87 SSTLP
+87 SSTP
-92 TETPEETPTALPA
+92 NTGTPAETPA
-105 QTEKVVTEET
+105 QSEKVVTEET

-135 STTESDDALAA
+135 STKESDDALAA

-248 NQSGIDEISER
+248 NQSGIDAISANN
-259 TGQYTAISVTQ
+259 GQYTVTSEHT

-277 LENPIIALKMTDGT
+277 LKNPIIALKMTDGT

-307 AAYVAGEF
+307 AAYVADEF
-315 EDAAAYKAT
+315 VDAATYKTA
-324 NGTLQ
+324 NGALQ
-329 AGDKVYIIQESDF
+329 ATDKVYIIQESDF
-342 TSAPTSIEESYDLTK
+342 TSDPTSTSIEESYDLTK
-357 FHHRKNL
+357 FHHRQNL
-364 IFGGD
+364 VLGGD
-369 SIWEGVTSAE
+369 NFFEGATIE
-379 LAEGDADSSAFIAL
+379 DAASDSVLIAL
-393 ARPGSFVSEIWFH
+393 ARPGSFVSEIEF
-406 KAEISADGGDRY
+406 KNASNPGTPSIY
-418 LPKENNTL
+418 LPEENNTL
-426 LVADSISEA
+426 LVVDNIREA
-435 LSQSEPSYKN
+435 VEQSGPNDQSYTN

-452 IDVNDDKV
+452 IAVSDDKV

-466 MELPEGV
+466 MNLPKGV
-473 EVVFADRSGQ
+473 EVIFANSSGQ
-483 QTTFAGAMDEIMAA
+483 QTTFAGAMNEMMDR
-497 LRYDENDD
+497 LKYNDAEW
-505 TLLNTQQ
+505 TVLNPQQ
-512 KLKFKFIVKKDGVQI
+512 KLKFKFIVKKDEQII
-527 QEDAD
+527 QEDKN

-537 LHVYSS
+537 LHVYNTLD
-543 AEKVK
+543 AVK
-548 GLVKTT
+548 NLVKTT
-554 LTNTRN
+554 LENTEN
-560 DFEAGIVDNINFSGL
+560 NFAEGIVDNIDFSGL
-575 PEEMKNEAIDM
+575 PEVMKNEAVEM
-586 EKTYPNV
+586 EIKYPNV
-593 DGTLPQDGQ
+593 DGSTPQDGAMPQ
-602 LPEFSNPDNKD
+602 FSNLGNKRYDWVNKD
-613 YDWIDKDREES
+613 GETS
-624 DGTHAT
+624 NGNHAT
-630 SPARYFPYDMGLFQG
+630 SPARYFPYDMDLFQG
-645 EGDRITGKLRG
+645 DGDDITEALLG
-656 YLPYISGYNMP
+656 YTPYITDYKPPRDSGET
-667 ADEDR
+667 AK
-672 IEAEHGRISIPPSE
+672 IKPSD
-686 HDKELLPYFT
+686 HDQELIDYYSLGPIFT
-696 LGSIFSKTMFGRSMT
+696 KTMFTHYFT
-711 PEPGGVNKSYWHSL
+711 PEPGGVNESYWNSL
-725 TQAMPIPQLDFEPE
+725 VQDIPIPQLDFEPK

-802 DHDKDAATAPIDE
+802 DHDKDTATDSIDE

-892 IKYEDTVG
+892 IKYEDTAG

-1005 TRQVPTEKTGSV
+1005 TREVPTEKTGSV

-1041 NDTTDQ
+1041 KDTTDQ

-1052 TVTETYYVDANGK
+1052 TVTETYYVDANGVEK
-1065 EQVTNTSE
+1065 VTNTSE

-1088 EAPDVLTIGE
+1088 EAPDVLTIGG

-1148 GGAPLKPDYKDS
+1148 GGAPLKPAYKDS

-1174 YLKDGKKV
+1174 YLKDGNKV
-1182 YLDDQPVRGTTTKT
+1182 YLDEQPVRGTTTKT

-1218 LTDESGTTYH
+1218 LTDESGKKYH

-1253 APEQTREVSTEKTG
+1253 APEQTREVPTEKTG

-1282 KPEGEK
+1282 KPEGTK

-1305 VTETYYVDE
+1305 VTETYYVDA
-1314 NGEEQVT
+1314 NGVEKVT

-1353 HKVRVTGTENGTLPA
+1353 HKVRVNGTENGTLPA

-1380 QVEKGVIEE
+1380 QVEEGVIEE

-1394 VKYETEGGAPLK
+1394 VKYETEGGTTLK

-1436 DDQPVRGTTT
+1436 DEQPVRGTTTKTDATYDTREDKSATGGVNEKPATLTDESGTTYHLIKTKDETPENGTLPAGDTVVTYVYAPEQTREVPTPSNGSVIVEYKLEGSETTENPEGTKLQADFKDTTDQLVSTSTVTETYYVDENGEEQVTNTSEPVVTLTNATYEVTKDEAPDVLTIGGKTYHKVRVNGTENGTLPAGETKVTYYYAEEQVEEGVIEEKGNVTVKYETESGTTLKPSYKDSENVLVSSTPTTRRYYLKDGNKVYLDEQPVRGTTT

-1560 NERVPVGDPAVVI
+1560 NERVPVGNPAVVI

-1598 KSGDKTYHLVEAA
+1598 ESGGKTYHLVEAA

-1634 AEIKEEVNT
+1634 AEIKEEVTT
-1643 ERTNGSVT
+1643 EPTNGSVT
-1651 IKYESTDG
+1651 IKYETVDGKELQSPFLDTPST
-1659 TPLRDDKEDTA
+1659 E
-1670 STVISTKTTTK
+1670 ISSITTK
-1681 KYYEYDGQK
+1681 RKYYEYNGVK
-1690 VYVGDPVESTETVDL
+1690 TYVGEAEVTPSTKDVP
-1705 SYNTTEADKDEKPST
+1705 YNTTEDNEKPET
-1720 LEKDDKTY
+1720 LQKGGKTY

-1738 DENGKVTGDHVVT
+1738 DE
-1751 YVYAEIKDEVTT
+1751 
-1763 EPTNG
+1763 
-1768 SVTIKYESTDGT
+1768 
-1780 PLRDDKED
+1780 
-1788 TASTVISTKTT
+1788 
-1799 TKKYYEY
+1799 
-1806 DGQKVYVGDPVES
+1806 
-1819 TETKDLSYDT
+1819 
-1829 TEADK
+1829 
-1834 DEKPETLQKGDK
+1834 KGNVSGE
-1846 TYQLVAVKADSAA
+1846 L
-1859 EKGKVTGDHVVTYVY
+1859 
-1874 AEIKEEVT
+1874 
-1882 TEPTNGSVTIKY
+1882 
-1894 ETTDGTPLRD
+1894 
-1904 DKEDTASTVISTK
+1904 
-1917 TTTKKYYE
+1917 
-1925 YDGQKVYVGDPV
+1925 
-1937 ESTETKDLSYDTTEA
+1937 
-1952 DKDEKPE
+1952 
-1959 TLQKGDKTYQLVAVK
+1959 
-1974 AGSADENG
+1974 
-1982 KVTGDHVVTYV
+1982 VVTYV

-2008 EEPKPGEPTP
+2008 EEPKPGEPT
-2018 GEPTPPTDGGTTPP
+2018 
-2032 TDGGVNPPTDGGTT
+2032 
-2046 PPTDGGV
+2046 
-2053 NPPTDGGTTPPTDG
+2053 
-2067 GVNPPTDGGTTPPTD
+2067 
-2082 GGVNPP
+2082 PP

-2133 TPPTDGGVNPPTD
+2133 TPPTD

-2261 TPPTDGGT
+2261 IPPTDGGT

-2295 PTDGGTTPPTD
+2295 PTDGGTTPS
-2306 GGTTPPTDGGTTPPT
+2306 TDGGTTPPT
-2321 DGGVNPPTDG
+2321 DGGVN
-2331 GVNPPTDGGTTPPTD
+2331 PPTD

-2387 GTTPPTDGGTTPPT
+2387 GTTPPTDGG
-2401 DGGTTPPTDG
+2401 
-2411 GTTPPTD
+2411 
-2418 GGTTPP
+2418 
-2424 TDGGTTPPTD
+2424 
-2434 GGTTPPTDGGTT
+2434 
-2446 PPTDGGTTPPTDG
+2446 
-2459 GVNPPT
+2459 VNPPT

-2470 PPTDGGTTPPTDGGT
+2470 PPTDGGTTP
-2485 TPPTDGGT
+2485 
-2493 TPPTDGGTT
+2493 
-2502 PPTDGGVNPPT
+2502 
-2513 DGGTTPTPPT
+2513 TPTT

>member
-1 MLDKKKINFRR
+1 MLDKKKINLRR
-12 KRMMT
+12 KRMTT
-17 PDKRYRYSIRKFN
+17 PDKHYRYSIRKFN

-45 NGAVSVSAND
+45 NGAVSVSANE

-67 PVSEEDLSSSTE
+67 PVSEEDLSSSAE
-79 IKETDPVS
+79 IKESELVP
-87 SSTLP
+87 SSTP
-92 TETPEETPTALPA
+92 NTGTPAETPA

-135 STTESDDALAA
+135 STKESDDALAA

-152 EVISEAEVLS
+152 QVISEAEVLS

-190 EAANQ
+190 EIANQ

-203 LEDINAQITAIR
+203 LEEVNAQITAIR

-248 NQSGIDEISER
+248 NQSGIDAISANN
-259 TGQYTAISVTQ
+259 GQYTAISVTAQ
-270 NFKWTDI
+270 NFKWEDM
-277 LENPIIALKMTDGT
+277 EPSPIIALKMTDGT

-299 TVTMDIAK
+299 SVTVDIAK
-307 AAYVAGEF
+307 AAKDEF
-315 EDAAAYKAT
+315 VDAATYKAA
-324 NGTLQ
+324 NGPLQ

-342 TSAPTSIEESYDLTK
+342 NSAPTSIEESYDLTK

-364 IFGGD
+364 IFGGY
-369 SIWEGVTSAE
+369 SIWEGATIAE
-379 LAEGDADSSAFIAL
+379 VAENDPADSVFVAL
-393 ARPGSFVSEIWFH
+393 ARPGSFVSEIEFKDASH
-406 KAEISADGGDRY
+406 PGEPSIY
-418 LPKENNTL
+418 LPKENNTV

-435 LSQSEPSYKN
+435 LRQSEQSYKN
-445 FGLFLSH
+445 FGLFLSY
-452 IDVNDDKV
+452 IDGNDDKV

-473 EVVFADRSGQ
+473 EVVFANRSGQ
-483 QTTFAGAMDEIMAA
+483 QTTFAAAMDEIMGA
-497 LRYDENDD
+497 LRSNEDGEIVNHED
-505 TLLNTQQ
+505 T
-512 KLKFKFIVKKDGVQI
+512 LKFKFIVKKDGQI
-527 QEDAD
+527 IKEDAD
-532 WREIT
+532 WRTVT
-537 LHVYSS
+537 LHMYDGID
-543 AEKVK
+543 KVQ

-554 LTNTRN
+554 LTNTQN
-560 DFEAGIVDNINFSGL
+560 NFEAGIVDNIDFSGL
-575 PEEMKNEAIDM
+575 PEEMKKEAIEM

-593 DGTLPQDGQ
+593 DGSLPEDGQ
-602 LPEFSNPDNKD
+602 LPEFSNPDNKR
-613 YDWIDKDREES
+613 YDWINKDGEGS

-630 SPARYFPYDMGLFQG
+630 SPARYFPYDMDLFQG
-645 EGDRITGKLRG
+645 EGAEVDKHLVG
-656 YLPYISGYNMP
+656 YIPYIQDYKPGNGDDLGI
-667 ADEDR
+667 A
-672 IEAEHGRISIPPSE
+672 PSE
-686 HDKELLPYFT
+686 HDKKLVPYYPLGPIFT
-696 LGSIFSKTMFGRSMT
+696 KTMFGRSMT
-711 PEPGGVNKSYWHSL
+711 PEQGGVNGSYWHSL

-855 DAQLEGQVIEG
+855 DAQLEGKVIEG

-892 IKYEDTVG
+892 IKYEDTAG

-1005 TRQVPTEKTGSV
+1005 TREVPTPSTGSV

-1041 NDTTDQ
+1041 KDTTNQ

-1052 TVTETYYVDANGK
+1052 TVTETYYVDANGVEK
-1065 EQVTNTSE
+1065 VTNTSE

-1148 GGAPLKPDYKDS
+1148 GGTTLKPAYKDS

-1182 YLDDQPVRGTTTKT
+1182 YLDEQPVRGTTTKT

-1203 EDKSETGGVNEKPAT
+1203 EDKSATGGVNEKPAT

-1453 TREDKSET
+1453 TREDKSAT

-1634 AEIKEEVNT
+1634 AEIKEEVT
-1643 ERTNGSVT
+1643 TVPTNGSVT
-1651 IKYESTDG
+1651 IKYETVDGKELQSPFPDTPSTEISSITTKRNYYEYNGVKTYVGEAEVTPSTKDVPYNTTEDNEKPEILQKGGKTYQLVAVKAGSADENGKVTGDHVVTYVYAEIKEEVTTEPTNGSVTIKYETTDG
-1659 TPLRDDKEDTA
+1659 TPLRDDKEDTT

-1681 KYYEYDGQK
+1681 KYYEYNGEK

-1751 YVYAEIKDEVTT
+1751 YVYAE
-1763 EPTNG
+1763 
-1768 SVTIKYESTDGT
+1768 
-1780 PLRDDKED
+1780 
-1788 TASTVISTKTT
+1788 
-1799 TKKYYEY
+1799 
-1806 DGQKVYVGDPVES
+1806 
-1819 TETKDLSYDT
+1819 
-1829 TEADK
+1829 
-1834 DEKPETLQKGDK
+1834 
-1846 TYQLVAVKADSAA
+1846 
-1859 EKGKVTGDHVVTYVY
+1859 
-1874 AEIKEEVT
+1874 
-1882 TEPTNGSVTIKY
+1882 
-1894 ETTDGTPLRD
+1894 
-1904 DKEDTASTVISTK
+1904 
-1917 TTTKKYYE
+1917 
-1925 YDGQKVYVGDPV
+1925 
-1937 ESTETKDLSYDTTEA
+1937 
-1952 DKDEKPE
+1952 
-1959 TLQKGDKTYQLVAVK
+1959 
-1974 AGSADENG
+1974 
-1982 KVTGDHVVTYV
+1982 
-1993 YAEVPEEPKPEEPKP
+1993 VPEEPKPEEPKP
-2008 EEPKPGEPTP
+2008 EEPKPGEP
-2018 GEPTPPTDGGTTPP
+2018 
-2032 TDGGVNPPTDGGTT
+2032 
-2046 PPTDGGV
+2046 
-2053 NPPTDGGTTPPTDG
+2053 
-2067 GVNPPTDGGTTPPTD
+2067 
-2082 GGVNPP
+2082 
-2088 TDGGTTPPTD
+2088 
-2098 GGTTPPTDGGTTPPT
+2098 
-2113 DGGTT
+2113 
-2118 PPTDGGTTPPTDGGT
+2118 TPPTDGGT

-2165 TPPTDGGVNP
+2165 T
-2175 PTDGGTTPPTD
+2175 
-2186 GGTTPP
+2186 
-2192 TDGGVNPPTD
+2192 
-2202 GGTTPPTD
+2202 
-2210 GGTTPPTD
+2210 
-2218 GGTTPPTDGGTTP
+2218 
-2231 PTDGGTTPPTDGGTT
+2231 
-2246 PPTDGGTTPPTDGGT
+2246 
-2261 TPPTDGGT
+2261 
-2269 TPPTDGGTTPPTD
+2269 
-2282 GGTTPPTDGGTTP
+2282 
-2295 PTDGGTTPPTD
+2295 
-2306 GGTTPPTDGGTTPPT
+2306 
-2321 DGGVNPPTDG
+2321 
-2331 GVNPPTDGGTTPPTD
+2331 
-2346 GGTTPPTDG
+2346 
-2355 GTTPP
+2355 
-2360 TDGGTTPPTD
+2360 
-2370 GGVNP
+2370 
-2375 PTDGGTTPPTDG
+2375 
-2387 GTTPPTDGGTTPPT
+2387 
-2401 DGGTTPPTDG
+2401 
-2411 GTTPPTD
+2411 
-2418 GGTTPP
+2418 
-2424 TDGGTTPPTD
+2424 
-2434 GGTTPPTDGGTT
+2434 
-2446 PPTDGGTTPPTDG
+2446 
-2459 GVNPPT
+2459 
-2465 DGGTT
+2465 
-2470 PPTDGGTTPPTDGGT
+2470 
-2485 TPPTDGGT
+2485 
-2493 TPPTDGGTT
+2493 
-2502 PPTDGGVNPPT
+2502 
-2513 DGGTTPTPPT
+2513 
-2523 GTITVTPKAGTAQLP
+2523 
-2538 NTGEASTSPLYGVL
+2538 
-2552 AFATGLAGLF
+2552 
-2562 GLVKKKKEEDQ
+2562 

>member
-1 MLDKKKINFRR
+1 MLDKKKVNFRR

-45 NGAVSVSAND
+45 NGAVSVSANE

-67 PVSEEDLSSSTE
+67 PVSEEVLPSSTE
-79 IKETDPVS
+79 IKETEPVS

-92 TETPEETPTALPA
+92 TETPEETPA

-135 STTESDDALAA
+135 STKESDDALAA

-248 NQSGIDEISER
+248 NQSGIDAISANN
-259 TGQYTAISVTQ
+259 GQYTVTSEHT

-299 TVTMDIAK
+299 SVTMDIAK
-307 AAYVAGEF
+307 AAYVADEF
-315 EDAAAYKAT
+315 VDAATYKTA

-329 AGDKVYIIQESDF
+329 ATDKVYIIQESDF
-342 TSAPTSIEESYDLTK
+342 TTDPTSISIEESYDLTK
-357 FHHRKNL
+357 FHHREHL

-369 SIWEGVTSAE
+369 LIYEGAPIE
-379 LAEGDADSSAFIAL
+379 DLAAPDADATYSAFIAL
-393 ARPGSFVSEIWFH
+393 ARPGSFVSEIEFTDTGW
-406 KAEISADGGDRY
+406 DGDGVLSPRY
-418 LPKENNTL
+418 LPKENNTV

-435 LSQSEPSYKN
+435 LRQSEQSYKN
-445 FGLFLSH
+445 FGLFLSY

-466 MELPEGV
+466 MELPQGV
-473 EVVFADRSGQ
+473 EVVFANQSGQ

-497 LRYDENDD
+497 LQYDPDYGTVVNP
-505 TLLNTQQ
+505 QQ

-527 QEDAD
+527 QAD
-532 WREIT
+532 ENWREIT

-543 AEKVK
+543 SDAVK

-554 LTNTRN
+554 LTNTPN
-560 DFEAGIVDNINFSGL
+560 NFEAGIVDNIDFSGL

-593 DGTLPQDGQ
+593 DGSTPEDGA

-613 YDWIDKDREES
+613 YDWIDKDRQES
-624 DGTHAT
+624 AGNHAT
-630 SPARYFPYDMGLFQG
+630 SPARYFPYDMDLFQG
-645 EGDRITGKLRG
+645 DGNRINETLRG
-656 YLPYISGYNMP
+656 YIPYLQAYKRGNSDVPI
-667 ADEDR
+667 DEPG
-672 IEAEHGRISIPPSE
+672 ITPSE
-686 HDKELLPYFT
+686 HDKALLPYFT
-696 LGSIFSKTMFGRSMT
+696 LGSIFTNTLFGRSMT
-711 PEPGGVNKSYWHSL
+711 PEPGGVNGSYWHSL

-744 VTLSDNPQPNPKGTV
+744 VTLSDSPQPNPKGTV

-802 DHDKDAATAPIDE
+802 DHDKDTATDSIDE

-892 IKYEDTVG
+892 IKYEDTAG

-1005 TRQVPTEKTGSV
+1005 TREVPTPS
-1017 IVEYKLEGSETPE
+1017 
-1030 KPEGT
+1030 
-1035 KLQADF
+1035 
-1041 NDTTDQ
+1041 N
-1047 LVSTS
+1047 
-1052 TVTETYYVDANGK
+1052 
-1065 EQVTNTSE
+1065 
-1073 PVVTLTNA
+1073 
-1081 TYEVTKA
+1081 
-1088 EAPDVLTIGE
+1088 
-1098 KTYHKVRVNGT
+1098 
-1109 ENGTLPAGETKVT
+1109 
-1122 YYYAEE
+1122 
-1128 QVEEGVIEEKG
+1128 
-1139 NVTVKYETE
+1139 
-1148 GGAPLKPDYKDS
+1148 
-1160 ENVLVSSTPTTRRY
+1160 
-1174 YLKDGKKV
+1174 
-1182 YLDDQPVRGTTTKT
+1182 
-1196 DATYDTR
+1196 
-1203 EDKSETGGVNEKPAT
+1203 
-1218 LTDESGTTYH
+1218 
-1228 LIKTKDKTPE
+1228 
-1238 NGTLPAG
+1238 
-1245 DTVVTYVY
+1245 
-1253 APEQTREVSTEKTG
+1253 G

-1297 DQLVSTST
+1297 NQLVSTST
-1305 VTETYYVDE
+1305 VTETYYVDA
-1314 NGEEQVT
+1314 NGVEKVT

-1333 TYEVTKDEAPDV
+1333 TYEVTKAEAPDV

-1353 HKVRVTGTENGTLPA
+1353 HKVRVNGTENGTLPA
-1368 GETKVTYYYAEE
+1368 GDTKVTYYYAEE
-1380 QVEKGVIEE
+1380 QVEEGVIEE

-1394 VKYETEGGAPLK
+1394 VKYETESGATLK

-1436 DDQPVRGTTT
+1436 DEQPVRGTTT

-1453 TREDKSET
+1453 TREDKSAT

-1485 DKTPENGTLPAG
+1485 DNTPENGTLPAG

-1598 KSGDKTYHLVEAA
+1598 ESGGKTYHLVEAA

-1634 AEIKEEVNT
+1634 AEIKEEVTT
-1643 ERTNGSVT
+1643 EPTNGSVT
-1651 IKYESTDG
+1651 IKYEATDGTPLRDDKEDTASTVISTKTTTKKCYEYDGQKVYVGDPVESTETVDLSYNTTEEDKDEKPETLQKGDKTYQLVAVKADSAAENGKVTGDHVVTYVYAEIKDEVTTEPTNGSVTIKYETTDGTPLRDDKEDTSSTVISTKTTTKKYYVYNGEKVYVGDPVESTETVDLSYDTTEADKDEKPETLQKDGKTYQLVAVKADSADENGKVTGDHVVTYVYAEIKEEVTTEPTNGSVTIKYEATDG

-1705 SYNTTEADKDEKPST
+1705 SY
-1720 LEKDDKTY
+1720 
-1728 QLVAVKAGSA
+1728 
-1738 DENGKVTGDHVVT
+1738 
-1751 YVYAEIKDEVTT
+1751 
-1763 EPTNG
+1763 
-1768 SVTIKYESTDGT
+1768 
-1780 PLRDDKED
+1780 
-1788 TASTVISTKTT
+1788 
-1799 TKKYYEY
+1799 
-1806 DGQKVYVGDPVES
+1806 
-1819 TETKDLSYDT
+1819 DT

-1834 DEKPETLQKGDK
+1834 DEKPETLQKDGK
-1846 TYQLVAVKADSAA
+1846 TYQ
-1859 EKGKVTGDHVVTYVY
+1859 
-1874 AEIKEEVT
+1874 
-1882 TEPTNGSVTIKY
+1882 
-1894 ETTDGTPLRD
+1894 
-1904 DKEDTASTVISTK
+1904 
-1917 TTTKKYYE
+1917 
-1925 YDGQKVYVGDPV
+1925 
-1937 ESTETKDLSYDTTEA
+1937 
-1952 DKDEKPE
+1952 
-1959 TLQKGDKTYQLVAVK
+1959 
-1974 AGSADENG
+1974 
-1982 KVTGDHVVTYV
+1982 
-1993 YAEVPEEPKPEEPKP
+1993 
-2008 EEPKPGEPTP
+2008 
-2018 GEPTPPTDGGTTPP
+2018 
-2032 TDGGVNPPTDGGTT
+2032 
-2046 PPTDGGV
+2046 
-2053 NPPTDGGTTPPTDG
+2053 
-2067 GVNPPTDGGTTPPTD
+2067 
-2082 GGVNPP
+2082 
-2088 TDGGTTPPTD
+2088 
-2098 GGTTPPTDGGTTPPT
+2098 
-2113 DGGTT
+2113 
-2118 PPTDGGTTPPTDGGT
+2118 
-2133 TPPTDGGVNPPTD
+2133 
-2146 GGVNP
+2146 
-2151 PTDGGTTPPIDGGT
+2151 
-2165 TPPTDGGVNP
+2165 
-2175 PTDGGTTPPTD
+2175 
-2186 GGTTPP
+2186 
-2192 TDGGVNPPTD
+2192 
-2202 GGTTPPTD
+2202 
-2210 GGTTPPTD
+2210 
-2218 GGTTPPTDGGTTP
+2218 
-2231 PTDGGTTPPTDGGTT
+2231 
-2246 PPTDGGTTPPTDGGT
+2246 
-2261 TPPTDGGT
+2261 
-2269 TPPTDGGTTPPTD
+2269 
-2282 GGTTPPTDGGTTP
+2282 
-2295 PTDGGTTPPTD
+2295 
-2306 GGTTPPTDGGTTPPT
+2306 
-2321 DGGVNPPTDG
+2321 
-2331 GVNPPTDGGTTPPTD
+2331 
-2346 GGTTPPTDG
+2346 
-2355 GTTPP
+2355 
-2360 TDGGTTPPTD
+2360 
-2370 GGVNP
+2370 
-2375 PTDGGTTPPTDG
+2375 
-2387 GTTPPTDGGTTPPT
+2387 
-2401 DGGTTPPTDG
+2401 
-2411 GTTPPTD
+2411 
-2418 GGTTPP
+2418 
-2424 TDGGTTPPTD
+2424 
-2434 GGTTPPTDGGTT
+2434 
-2446 PPTDGGTTPPTDG
+2446 
-2459 GVNPPT
+2459 
-2465 DGGTT
+2465 
-2470 PPTDGGTTPPTDGGT
+2470 
-2485 TPPTDGGT
+2485 
-2493 TPPTDGGTT
+2493 
-2502 PPTDGGVNPPT
+2502 
-2513 DGGTTPTPPT
+2513 
-2523 GTITVTPKAGTAQLP
+2523 
-2538 NTGEASTSPLYGVL
+2538 
-2552 AFATGLAGLF
+2552 
-2562 GLVKKKKEEDQ
+2562 

>member
-12 KRMMT
+12 KRMTT

-55 LASNEEVIPTSG
+55 LASNEEAIPTSG

-79 IKETDPVS
+79 IKETEPVS

-92 TETPEETPTALPA
+92 TETPEETPA

-135 STTESDDALAA
+135 GTKESDDALAA

-152 EVISEAEVLS
+152 QVISEAEVLS

-215 TAVGNLVPELTSFT
+215 TAVVNLGPELTSFT

-242 SGAADA
+242 SGVADA

-259 TGQYTAISVTQ
+259 TGQYTAISVTTQ
-270 NFKWTDI
+270 NFKWEDMASD
-277 LENPIIALKMTDGT
+277 PIIALKKTDGT

-299 TVTMDIAK
+299 SVTVDIAK
-307 AAYVAGEF
+307 AAQRAGQF
-315 EDAAAYKAT
+315 VDAATYISA

-369 SIWEGVTSAE
+369 GIYEGATVDE
-379 LAEGDADSSAFIAL
+379 LADPFYDADNSAFIAL
-393 ARPGSFVSEIWFH
+393 ARPGSFVSEIRFH

-435 LSQSEPSYKN
+435 LRQSEPSYKN

-452 IDVNDDKV
+452 IAVSDDKV

-466 MELPEGV
+466 MELPQGV
-473 EVVFADRSGQ
+473 EVVFANQSGQ

-497 LRYDENDD
+497 LQYDPDYGTVVNP
-505 TLLNTQQ
+505 QQ

-527 QEDAD
+527 QAD
-532 WREIT
+532 ENWREIT

-543 AEKVK
+543 SDAVK

-554 LTNTRN
+554 LTNTPN
-560 DFEAGIVDNINFSGL
+560 NFEAGIVDNIDFSGL

-593 DGTLPQDGQ
+593 DGSTPEDGA

-613 YDWIDKDREES
+613 YDWIDKDRQES
-624 DGTHAT
+624 AGNHAT
-630 SPARYFPYDMGLFQG
+630 SPARYFPYDMDLFQG
-645 EGDRITGKLRG
+645 DGNRINETLRG
-656 YLPYISGYNMP
+656 YIPYLQAYKRGNSDVPI
-667 ADEDR
+667 DEPG
-672 IEAEHGRISIPPSE
+672 ITPSE
-686 HDKELLPYFT
+686 HDKALLPYFT
-696 LGSIFSKTMFGRSMT
+696 LGSIFTNTLFGRSMT
-711 PEPGGVNKSYWHSL
+711 PEPGGVNGSYWHSL

-802 DHDKDAATAPIDE
+802 DHDKDTATDSIDE

-855 DAQLEGQVIEG
+855 DAQLEGKVIEG

-927 VDNQVTYLDSEPA
+927 VDNQVTYLDSKPT
-940 ETVELSNLA
+940 ETVELSNFA

-993 TKTVTYVYAPEQ
+993 TKTVTYVYVPEQ
-1005 TRQVPTEKTGSV
+1005 TRQVPTPSNGSVIVEYKLEGSETTENPEGTKLQADFNDTTDQLVSTSTVTETYYVDANGVEKVTNTSEPVVTLTNATYEVTKDEAPDVLTIGGKTYHKVRVTGTENGTLPAGETKVTYYYAEEQVEEGVIEEKGNVTVKYETEGGAPLKPAYKDSENVLVSSTPTTRRYYLKDGKKVYLDEQPVRGTTTKTDATYDTREDKSATGGVNEKPATLTDESGTTYHLIKTKDETPENGTLPAGDTVVTYVYAPEQTREVPTPSNGSV

-1088 EAPDVLTIGE
+1088 EAPDVLTIGG

-1109 ENGTLPAGETKVT
+1109 ENGTLPVGETKVT

-1128 QVEEGVIEEKG
+1128 QVEE
-1139 NVTVKYETE
+1139 
-1148 GGAPLKPDYKDS
+1148 
-1160 ENVLVSSTPTTRRY
+1160 
-1174 YLKDGKKV
+1174 
-1182 YLDDQPVRGTTTKT
+1182 
-1196 DATYDTR
+1196 
-1203 EDKSETGGVNEKPAT
+1203 
-1218 LTDESGTTYH
+1218 
-1228 LIKTKDKTPE
+1228 
-1238 NGTLPAG
+1238 
-1245 DTVVTYVY
+1245 
-1253 APEQTREVSTEKTG
+1253 
-1267 SVIVEY
+1267 
-1273 KLEGSETPE
+1273 
-1282 KPEGEK
+1282 
-1288 LQADFNDTT
+1288 
-1297 DQLVSTST
+1297 
-1305 VTETYYVDE
+1305 
-1314 NGEEQVT
+1314 
-1321 NTSEPVVTNTNA
+1321 
-1333 TYEVTKDEAPDV
+1333 
-1345 LTIGGKTY
+1345 
-1353 HKVRVTGTENGTLPA
+1353 
-1368 GETKVTYYYAEE
+1368 
-1380 QVEKGVIEE
+1380 GVIEE

-1421 TTRRYYLKDGNKVYL
+1421 TTRRYYLKDGKKVYL
-1436 DDQPVRGTTT
+1436 DEQPVRGTTT

-1453 TREDKSET
+1453 TREDKSAT

-1471 TDESGTTY
+1471 TDETGTTY

-1485 DKTPENGTLPAG
+1485 DETPENGTLPAG

-1509 TEIIPT
+1509 TREVPT
-1515 ENKAKVTVNYY
+1515 EKTGSVIVEYKLEGSETPEKPEGTKLQADFKDTTDQLVSTSTVTETYYVDANGVEKVTN
-1526 ILGTSTPLQP
+1526 TSEP
-1536 SYEDTPATKISE
+1536 
-1548 TVTTNTYYLDAN
+1548 VVTNTNATY
-1560 NERVPVGDPAVVI
+1560 EV
-1573 NPVDPAVSYDTTET
+1573 T
-1587 KNGKE
+1587 KDEAPDVLTIG
-1592 ERPTTL
+1592 
-1598 KSGDKTYHLVEAA
+1598 GKTYHKVRVNG
-1611 TTFTEGTGVSGTL
+1611 TENGTL
-1624 TKDTVVNYYY
+1624 PAGETKVTYYY
-1634 AEIKEEVNT
+1634 AEEQVEE
-1643 ERTNGSVT
+1643 G
-1651 IKYESTDG
+1651 
-1659 TPLRDDKEDTA
+1659 
-1670 STVISTKTTTK
+1670 VI
-1681 KYYEYDGQK
+1681 E
-1690 VYVGDPVESTETVDL
+1690 
-1705 SYNTTEADKDEKPST
+1705 
-1720 LEKDDKTY
+1720 
-1728 QLVAVKAGSA
+1728 
-1738 DENGKVTGDHVVT
+1738 
-1751 YVYAEIKDEVTT
+1751 
-1763 EPTNG
+1763 
-1768 SVTIKYESTDGT
+1768 
-1780 PLRDDKED
+1780 
-1788 TASTVISTKTT
+1788 
-1799 TKKYYEY
+1799 
-1806 DGQKVYVGDPVES
+1806 
-1819 TETKDLSYDT
+1819 
-1829 TEADK
+1829 
-1834 DEKPETLQKGDK
+1834 
-1846 TYQLVAVKADSAA
+1846 
-1859 EKGKVTGDHVVTYVY
+1859 EKG
-1874 AEIKEEVT
+1874 
-1882 TEPTNGSVTIKY
+1882 NVTIKY
-1894 ETTDGTPLRD
+1894 ETEGGAPLKSDYKDSENVLVSSTPTTRRYYLKDGKKVYLDEQPVRG
-1904 DKEDTASTVISTK
+1904 
-1917 TTTKKYYE
+1917 TTTKTDATYDTREDKSATGGVNEKPATLTDESGKKYHLI
-1925 YDGQKVYVGDPV
+1925 K
-1937 ESTETKDLSYDTTEA
+1937 TKDNT
-1952 DKDEKPE
+1952 P
-1959 TLQKGDKTYQLVAVK
+1959 
-1974 AGSADENG
+1974 ENG
-1982 KVTGDHVVTYV
+1982 TLPAGDTVVTYV

-2008 EEPKPGEPTP
+2008 GEP
-2018 GEPTPPTDGGTTPP
+2018 
-2032 TDGGVNPPTDGGTT
+2032 
-2046 PPTDGGV
+2046 
-2053 NPPTDGGTTPPTDG
+2053 
-2067 GVNPPTDGGTTPPTD
+2067 
-2082 GGVNPP
+2082 
-2088 TDGGTTPPTD
+2088 
-2098 GGTTPPTDGGTTPPT
+2098 TPPT

-2146 GGVNP
+2146 GGVN
-2151 PTDGGTTPPIDGGT
+2151 
-2165 TPPTDGGVNP
+2165 
-2175 PTDGGTTPPTD
+2175 PPTD

-2269 TPPTDGGTTPPTD
+2269 TPPTDGGTTP
-2282 GGTTPPTDGGTTP
+2282 
-2295 PTDGGTTPPTD
+2295 
-2306 GGTTPPTDGGTTPPT
+2306 
-2321 DGGVNPPTDG
+2321 
-2331 GVNPPTDGGTTPPTD
+2331 
-2346 GGTTPPTDG
+2346 
-2355 GTTPP
+2355 
-2360 TDGGTTPPTD
+2360 
-2370 GGVNP
+2370 
-2375 PTDGGTTPPTDG
+2375 
-2387 GTTPPTDGGTTPPT
+2387 
-2401 DGGTTPPTDG
+2401 
-2411 GTTPPTD
+2411 
-2418 GGTTPP
+2418 
-2424 TDGGTTPPTD
+2424 
-2434 GGTTPPTDGGTT
+2434 
-2446 PPTDGGTTPPTDG
+2446 
-2459 GVNPPT
+2459 
-2465 DGGTT
+2465 
-2470 PPTDGGTTPPTDGGT
+2470 
-2485 TPPTDGGT
+2485 
-2493 TPPTDGGTT
+2493 
-2502 PPTDGGVNPPT
+2502 
-2513 DGGTTPTPPT
+2513 TPPT

>member
-12 KRMMT
+12 KRMTT
-17 PDKRYRYSIRKFN
+17 PDKHYRYSIRKFN

-79 IKETDPVS
+79 IKETEPVS
-87 SSTLP
+87 SSTPL
-92 TETPEETPTALPA
+92 TETPEETPTALPL
-105 QTEKVVTEET
+105 QSEKVVAEET
-115 VPVAENADSLPTNES
+115 VPATENADSLPTNES

-135 STTESDDALAA
+135 GTKESDDALAA

-152 EVISEAEVLS
+152 QVISEAEVLS

-183 NATKAAA
+183 NATKVAA
-190 EAANQ
+190 EIANQ

-215 TAVGNLVPELTSFT
+215 TAVGNLGPELTSFT

-242 SGAADA
+242 SGVADA

-259 TGQYTAISVTQ
+259 TGQYTVTSEHT

-277 LENPIIALKMTDGT
+277 LKNPIIALKMTDGT

-299 TVTMDIAK
+299 SVTMDIAK
-307 AAYVAGEF
+307 AAYVADEF
-315 EDAAAYKAT
+315 VDAATYKTA
-324 NGTLQ
+324 NGPLQ
-329 AGDKVYIIQESDF
+329 ATDKVYIIQESDF
-342 TSAPTSIEESYDLTK
+342 TTDPTSISIEESYDLTK
-357 FHHRKNL
+357 FHHRQNL
-364 IFGGD
+364 IFSGW
-369 SIWEGVTSAE
+369 SIYPGVTIDE
-379 LAEGDADSSAFIAL
+379 LAEAGAADNVLVAL
-393 ARPGSFVSEIWFH
+393 ARPGSFVSEIEFEDPWLNVG
-406 KAEISADGGDRY
+406 KKY

-426 LVADSISEA
+426 LVVDSIGEA
-435 LSQSEPSYKN
+435 LRQEDLSYKN
-445 FGLFLSH
+445 FGLFLSY

-473 EVVFADRSGQ
+473 EVVFADSSGQ
-483 QTTFAGAMDEIMAA
+483 QTTFAGAMYDMMAKLEYNDEWKV
-497 LRYDENDD
+497 
-505 TLLNTQQ
+505 LNPQQ
-512 KLKFKFIVKKDGVQI
+512 KLKFKFIVKKDGQI
-527 QEDAD
+527 IQQDAD

-537 LHVYSS
+537 LHVYNDVD
-543 AEKVK
+543 AVK
-548 GLVKTT
+548 GMVKTT

-560 DFEAGIVDNINFSGL
+560 NFEAGIVDNIDFSGL
-575 PEEMKNEAIDM
+575 PEEMKKEAIEM
-586 EKTYPNV
+586 EKTYRNV
-593 DGTLPQDGQ
+593 DGTLPQDGEM
-602 LPEFSNPDNKD
+602 PHFSNPGDKH
-613 YDWIDKDREES
+613 YDWINKDGEGS

-630 SPARYFPYDMGLFQG
+630 SPARYFPYDMDLFQG
-645 EGDRITGKLRG
+645 DGAEVDKHLKG
-656 YLPYISGYNMP
+656 YIPYIQGYKNER
-667 ADEDR
+667 DYDD
-672 IEAEHGRISIPPSE
+672 IGIDPSE
-686 HDKELLPYFT
+686 HDKELIDYYSLGPIFT
-696 LGSIFSKTMFGRSMT
+696 RTMFGRSMT
-711 PEPGGVNKSYWHSL
+711 PEPGGVNESYWHSL

-802 DHDKDAATAPIDE
+802 DHDKDSATAPIDE

-880 PATSREVKGDVV
+880 PATSREVKGDVI
-892 IKYEDTVG
+892 IKYEDTAG

-1005 TRQVPTEKTGSV
+1005 TRQVPTPSNGSV

-1041 NDTTDQ
+1041 KDTTDQ

-1052 TVTETYYVDANGK
+1052 TVTETYYVDANGVEK
-1065 EQVTNTSE
+1065 VTNTSE

-1088 EAPDVLTIGE
+1088 EAPDVLTIGG

-1148 GGAPLKPDYKDS
+1148 GGAPLKPAYKDS

-1174 YLKDGKKV
+1174 YLKDGNKV
-1182 YLDDQPVRGTTTKT
+1182 YLDEQPVRGTTTKT

-1203 EDKSETGGVNEKPAT
+1203 EDKSETGGVNEKPATLTDETGKKYHLIKTKDKTPENGTLPAGDTVVTYVYAPEQTREVPTPSNGSVIVEYKLEGSETPEKPEGEKLQADFNDTTDQLVSTSTVTETYYVDANGEEQVINTSEPVVTLTNATYEVTKDEAPDVLTIGGKTYHKVRVNGTENGTLPAGETKVTYYYAEEQVEEGVIEEKGNVTVKYETEGGTTLKPAYKDSENVLVSSTPTTRRYYLKDGNKVYLDEQPVRGTTTKTDATYDTREDKSATGGVNEKPAT

-1253 APEQTREVSTEKTG
+1253 APEQTRQVPTPSNG

-1282 KPEGEK
+1282 KPEGTK

-1297 DQLVSTST
+1297 NQLVSTST
-1305 VTETYYVDE
+1305 VTETYYVDA
-1314 NGEEQVT
+1314 NGVEKVT
-1321 NTSEPVVTNTNA
+1321 NTSEPIVTNTNA

-1353 HKVRVTGTENGTLPA
+1353 HKVRVNGTEKGTLPA

-1380 QVEKGVIEE
+1380 QVEEGVIEE

-1394 VKYETEGGAPLK
+1394 VKYETEGGTTLK

-1421 TTRRYYLKDGNKVYL
+1421 TTRRYYLKDGKKVYL
-1436 DDQPVRGTTT
+1436 DEQPVRGTTT

-1453 TREDKSET
+1453 TREDKSAT
-1461 GGVNEKPATL
+1461 GGVNEKPSTL

-1485 DKTPENGTLPAG
+1485 DETPENGTLPAG

-1634 AEIKEEVNT
+1634 AEIKEEVTT
-1643 ERTNGSVT
+1643 EPTNGSVT
-1651 IKYESTDG
+1651 IKYEATDG

-1705 SYNTTEADKDEKPST
+1705 SYNTTEE
-1720 LEKDDKTY
+1720 
-1728 QLVAVKAGSA
+1728 
-1738 DENGKVTGDHVVT
+1738 
-1751 YVYAEIKDEVTT
+1751 
-1763 EPTNG
+1763 
-1768 SVTIKYESTDGT
+1768 
-1780 PLRDDKED
+1780 
-1788 TASTVISTKTT
+1788 
-1799 TKKYYEY
+1799 
-1806 DGQKVYVGDPVES
+1806 
-1819 TETKDLSYDT
+1819 
-1829 TEADK
+1829 DK
-1834 DEKPETLQKGDK
+1834 DEKPETLQKDGK
-1846 TYQLVAVKADSAA
+1846 TYQRVAVKADSAD
-1859 EKGKVTGDHVVTYVY
+1859 ENGKVTGDHVVTYVY

-1917 TTTKKYYE
+1917 TTTKKYYVYNGE
-1925 YDGQKVYVGDPV
+1925 KVYVGDPV

-1959 TLQKGDKTYQLVAVK
+1959 TLQKDGKTYQRVAVK

-1993 YAEVPEEPKPEEPKP
+1993 YAEVPDEPKPDEPKPEEPKP
-2008 EEPKPGEPTP
+2008 EEPKPGEPKP
-2018 GEPTPPTDGGTTPP
+2018 E
-2032 TDGGVNPPTDGGTT
+2032 
-2046 PPTDGGV
+2046 
-2053 NPPTDGGTTPPTDG
+2053 
-2067 GVNPPTDGGTTPPTD
+2067 
-2082 GGVNPP
+2082 
-2088 TDGGTTPPTD
+2088 
-2098 GGTTPPTDGGTTPPT
+2098 
-2113 DGGTT
+2113 
-2118 PPTDGGTTPPTDGGT
+2118 
-2133 TPPTDGGVNPPTD
+2133 
-2146 GGVNP
+2146 
-2151 PTDGGTTPPIDGGT
+2151 
-2165 TPPTDGGVNP
+2165 
-2175 PTDGGTTPPTD
+2175 
-2186 GGTTPP
+2186 
-2192 TDGGVNPPTD
+2192 
-2202 GGTTPPTD
+2202 
-2210 GGTTPPTD
+2210 
-2218 GGTTPPTDGGTTP
+2218 
-2231 PTDGGTTPPTDGGTT
+2231 
-2246 PPTDGGTTPPTDGGT
+2246 
-2261 TPPTDGGT
+2261 
-2269 TPPTDGGTTPPTD
+2269 
-2282 GGTTPPTDGGTTP
+2282 
-2295 PTDGGTTPPTD
+2295 
-2306 GGTTPPTDGGTTPPT
+2306 
-2321 DGGVNPPTDG
+2321 
-2331 GVNPPTDGGTTPPTD
+2331 
-2346 GGTTPPTDG
+2346 
-2355 GTTPP
+2355 
-2360 TDGGTTPPTD
+2360 
-2370 GGVNP
+2370 
-2375 PTDGGTTPPTDG
+2375 
-2387 GTTPPTDGGTTPPT
+2387 
-2401 DGGTTPPTDG
+2401 
-2411 GTTPPTD
+2411 
-2418 GGTTPP
+2418 
-2424 TDGGTTPPTD
+2424 
-2434 GGTTPPTDGGTT
+2434 
-2446 PPTDGGTTPPTDG
+2446 
-2459 GVNPPT
+2459 
-2465 DGGTT
+2465 
-2470 PPTDGGTTPPTDGGT
+2470 
-2485 TPPTDGGT
+2485 
-2493 TPPTDGGTT
+2493 
-2502 PPTDGGVNPPT
+2502 
-2513 DGGTTPTPPT
+2513 
-2523 GTITVTPKAGTAQLP
+2523 
-2538 NTGEASTSPLYGVL
+2538 
-2552 AFATGLAGLF
+2552 
-2562 GLVKKKKEEDQ
+2562 

>member
-12 KRMMT
+12 KRMTT

-67 PVSEEDLSSSTE
+67 QVSEEDLSSSTE
-79 IKETDPVS
+79 IKETEPVS

-92 TETPEETPTALPA
+92 TETPEETPA

-135 STTESDDALAA
+135 STKESDDALAA

-215 TAVGNLVPELTSFT
+215 TAVGNLGPELTSFT
-229 GTEEVTVMLAATT
+229 GAEEVTVMLAATT

-259 TGQYTAISVTQ
+259 TGQYTAISVTTQ
-270 NFKWTDI
+270 NFKWEDI
-277 LENPIIALKMTDGT
+277 EENPIIALKKTDGT

-299 TVTMDIAK
+299 SVTVDIAK
-307 AAYVAGEF
+307 AAQRAGEF
-315 EDAAAYKAT
+315 VDAATYISA
-324 NGTLQ
+324 NGPLQ

-369 SIWEGVTSAE
+369 GIWGTTVDE
-379 LAEGDADSSAFIAL
+379 LADPGADASYSAFIAL
-393 ARPGSFVSEIWFH
+393 ARPDSFVSEIRFQDVWNMTV
-406 KAEISADGGDRY
+406 EDIY
-418 LPKENNTL
+418 LPKENNTV

-435 LSQSEPSYKN
+435 LRQAEPSYKN

-452 IDVNDDKV
+452 IAVSDDKV

-466 MELPEGV
+466 MELPQGV
-473 EVVFADRSGQ
+473 EVVFADQ
-483 QTTFAGAMDEIMAA
+483 NEEPTTFYAAMAEILEA
-497 LRYDENDD
+497 LRYDENYEIV
-505 TLLNTQQ
+505 NPQQ

-527 QEDAD
+527 QAD
-532 WREIT
+532 ENWREIT
-537 LHVYSS
+537 LHVYDS
-543 AEKVK
+543 AEKVQ

-560 DFEAGIVDNINFSGL
+560 DFAAGIVDNIDFSDL
-575 PEEMKNEAIDM
+575 PEEMKKEAIEM
-586 EKTYPNV
+586 EKTYRNV
-593 DGTLPQDGQ
+593 DGSLPQDGA
-602 LPEFSNPDNKD
+602 LPQFSNPDNKH
-613 YDWIDKDREES
+613 YDWINKDGEES
-624 DGTHAT
+624 AGNHAT
-630 SPARYFPYDMGLFQG
+630 SPARYFPYDMDLFQG
-645 EGDRITGKLRG
+645 DGNRITETLRG
-656 YLPYISGYNMP
+656 YIPYLPDYKSGNSYDP
-667 ADEDR
+667 E
-672 IEAEHGRISIPPSE
+672 IPPSE
-686 HDKELLPYFT
+686 HDKELVPYFT
-696 LGSIFSKTMFGRSMT
+696 LGSIFSKTMFGRFMT
-711 PEPGGVNKSYWHSL
+711 PEPGGVNGSYWHSL

-847 AAPVTVTD
+847 AAPVTVTG

-880 PATSREVKGDVV
+880 PATSREVKGDVI
-892 IKYEDTVG
+892 IKYEDTAG

-1005 TRQVPTEKTGSV
+1005 TREVPTEKTGSV

-1041 NDTTDQ
+1041 KDTTDQ

-1065 EQVTNTSE
+1065 DQVTNISE

-1081 TYEVTKA
+1081 IYEVTKD
-1088 EAPDVLTIGE
+1088 EAPDVLTIGG
-1098 KTYHKVRVNGT
+1098 KTYHKVRVNGQ

-1148 GGAPLKPDYKDS
+1148 GGTTLKPDYKDS

-1174 YLKDGKKV
+1174 YLKDGNKV
-1182 YLDDQPVRGTTTKT
+1182 YLDEQPVRGTTTKT

-1253 APEQTREVSTEKTG
+1253 APEQTRQVPTPSNG

-1273 KLEGSETPE
+1273 KLEGSETTE
-1282 KPEGEK
+1282 NPEGTK
-1288 LQADFNDTT
+1288 LQADFKDTT

-1321 NTSEPVVTNTNA
+1321 NTSEPVVTLTNA

-1345 LTIGGKTY
+1345 LTIGEKTY
-1353 HKVRVTGTENGTLPA
+1353 HKVRVNGTEKGTLPA

-1380 QVEKGVIEE
+1380 QVEEDVIEE

-1394 VKYETEGGAPLK
+1394 VKYETEGGTTLK
-1406 PAYKDSENVLVSSTP
+1406 PDYKDSENVLVSSTP
-1421 TTRRYYLKDGNKVYL
+1421 TTRLYYLKDGKKVYL
-1436 DDQPVRGTTT
+1436 DEQPVRGTTT

-1453 TREDKSET
+1453 TREDKSAT
-1461 GGVNEKPATL
+1461 GGVSEKPATL

-1651 IKYESTDG
+1651 IKYETTDG

-1681 KYYEYDGQK
+1681 KYY
-1690 VYVGDPVESTETVDL
+1690 VY
-1705 SYNTTEADKDEKPST
+1705 
-1720 LEKDDKTY
+1720 
-1728 QLVAVKAGSA
+1728 
-1738 DENGKVTGDHVVT
+1738 NG
-1751 YVYAEIKDEVTT
+1751 E
-1763 EPTNG
+1763 
-1768 SVTIKYESTDGT
+1768 
-1780 PLRDDKED
+1780 
-1788 TASTVISTKTT
+1788 
-1799 TKKYYEY
+1799 
-1806 DGQKVYVGDPVES
+1806 KVYVGDPVES

-1834 DEKPETLQKGDK
+1834 DEKPETLQKGGK
-1846 TYQLVAVKADSAA
+1846 TYQRVAVKAGSAD
-1859 EKGKVTGDHVVTYVY
+1859 ENGKVTGDHVVTYVY

-1937 ESTETKDLSYDTTEA
+1937 ESTETVDLSYNTTEADKDEKPSTLEKDGKTYQLVAVKAGSADENGKVTGDHVVIYVYAEIKEEVTTEPTNGSVTIKYETTDGTPLRDDKEDTASTAISTKTTTKKYYEYDGQKVYVGDPVESTETVDLSYNTTEA

-1974 AGSADENG
+1974 ADSAAEKG

-2008 EEPKPGEPTP
+2008 EEPKPEEPKP

-2032 TDGGVNPPTDGGTT
+2032 TDGGVNPPTD
-2046 PPTDGGV
+2046 
-2053 NPPTDGGTTPPTDG
+2053 
-2067 GVNPPTDGGTTPPTD
+2067 
-2082 GGVNPP
+2082 
-2088 TDGGTTPPTD
+2088 
-2098 GGTTPPTDGGTTPPT
+2098 
-2113 DGGTT
+2113 
-2118 PPTDGGTTPPTDGGT
+2118 
-2133 TPPTDGGVNPPTD
+2133 
-2146 GGVNP
+2146 
-2151 PTDGGTTPPIDGGT
+2151 
-2165 TPPTDGGVNP
+2165 
-2175 PTDGGTTPPTD
+2175 
-2186 GGTTPP
+2186 
-2192 TDGGVNPPTD
+2192 
-2202 GGTTPPTD
+2202 
-2210 GGTTPPTD
+2210 
-2218 GGTTPPTDGGTTP
+2218 
-2231 PTDGGTTPPTDGGTT
+2231 
-2246 PPTDGGTTPPTDGGT
+2246 
-2261 TPPTDGGT
+2261 
-2269 TPPTDGGTTPPTD
+2269 
-2282 GGTTPPTDGGTTP
+2282 
-2295 PTDGGTTPPTD
+2295 
-2306 GGTTPPTDGGTTPPT
+2306 
-2321 DGGVNPPTDG
+2321 
-2331 GVNPPTDGGTTPPTD
+2331 
-2346 GGTTPPTDG
+2346 
-2355 GTTPP
+2355 
-2360 TDGGTTPPTD
+2360 
-2370 GGVNP
+2370 
-2375 PTDGGTTPPTDG
+2375 
-2387 GTTPPTDGGTTPPT
+2387 
-2401 DGGTTPPTDG
+2401 
-2411 GTTPPTD
+2411 
-2418 GGTTPP
+2418 
-2424 TDGGTTPPTD
+2424 
-2434 GGTTPPTDGGTT
+2434 
-2446 PPTDGGTTPPTDG
+2446 
-2459 GVNPPT
+2459 
-2465 DGGTT
+2465 
-2470 PPTDGGTTPPTDGGT
+2470 
-2485 TPPTDGGT
+2485 
-2493 TPPTDGGTT
+2493 
-2502 PPTDGGVNPPT
+2502 
-2513 DGGTTPTPPT
+2513 
-2523 GTITVTPKAGTAQLP
+2523 
-2538 NTGEASTSPLYGVL
+2538 
-2552 AFATGLAGLF
+2552 
-2562 GLVKKKKEEDQ
+2562 

>member
-12 KRMMT
+12 KRMTT

-55 LASNEEVIPTSG
+55 LTSNEEVIPTSG
-67 PVSEEDLSSSTE
+67 PVSEEDLSSSAE
-79 IKETDPVS
+79 IKETEPVS

-92 TETPEETPTALPA
+92 TETPEETPTALPL
-105 QTEKVVTEET
+105 QSEKVVTEET

-135 STTESDDALAA
+135 GTKESDDALAA

-152 EVISEAEVLS
+152 QVISEAEVLS

-215 TAVGNLVPELTSFT
+215 TAVGNLGPELTSFT

-242 SGAADA
+242 SGVADA

-259 TGQYTAISVTQ
+259 TGQYTVTSEHT

-277 LENPIIALKMTDGT
+277 LKNPIIALKMTDGT

-299 TVTMDIAK
+299 SVTMDIAK
-307 AAYVAGEF
+307 AAYVADEF
-315 EDAAAYKAT
+315 VDAATYKTA
-324 NGTLQ
+324 NGPLQ
-329 AGDKVYIIQESDF
+329 ATDKVYIIQESDF
-342 TSAPTSIEESYDLTK
+342 TTDPTSISIEESYDLTK
-357 FHHRKNL
+357 FHHRQNL
-364 IFGGD
+364 IFSGW
-369 SIWEGVTSAE
+369 SIYPGVTIDE
-379 LAEGDADSSAFIAL
+379 LAEAGAADNVLVAL
-393 ARPGSFVSEIWFH
+393 ARPGSFESEIEFKDASH
-406 KAEISADGGDRY
+406 PGEPSIY
-418 LPKENNTL
+418 LPKENNTV

-435 LSQSEPSYKN
+435 LRQEEPSYKN

-452 IDVNDDKV
+452 IAVNDDKV

-466 MELPEGV
+466 MELPKGV
-473 EVVFADRSGQ
+473 EVVFADSSGQ
-483 QTTFAGAMDEIMAA
+483 QTTFAGAMYDMMAKLEYNDEWKV
-497 LRYDENDD
+497 
-505 TLLNTQQ
+505 LNPQQ
-512 KLKFKFIVKKDGVQI
+512 KLKFKFIVKKDGQI
-527 QEDAD
+527 IQQDAD

-537 LHVYSS
+537 LHVYNDVD
-543 AEKVK
+543 AVK
-548 GLVKTT
+548 GMVKTT

-560 DFEAGIVDNINFSGL
+560 NFEAGIVDNIDFSGL
-575 PEEMKNEAIDM
+575 PEEMKKEAIEM
-586 EKTYPNV
+586 EKTYRNV
-593 DGTLPQDGQ
+593 DGTLPQDGEM
-602 LPEFSNPDNKD
+602 PHFSNPDDKH
-613 YDWIDKDREES
+613 YDWINKDGEGS

-630 SPARYFPYDMGLFQG
+630 SPARYFPYDMDLFQG
-645 EGDRITGKLRG
+645 DGAEVDKHLKG
-656 YLPYISGYNMP
+656 YIPYIQGYKRGNSDVP
-667 ADEDR
+667 IDEPG
-672 IEAEHGRISIPPSE
+672 ITPSE
-686 HDKELLPYFT
+686 HDKALLPYFT
-696 LGSIFSKTMFGRSMT
+696 LGSIFTNTLFGRSMT
-711 PEPGGVNKSYWHSL
+711 PEPGGVNGSYWHSL

-802 DHDKDAATAPIDE
+802 DHDKDTATDSIDE

-822 QATETNPSREY
+822 QATEANPSREY

-892 IKYEDTVG
+892 IKYEDTAG

-1005 TRQVPTEKTGSV
+1005 TRQVPTPSNGSV
-1017 IVEYKLEGSETPE
+1017 IVEYKLEGSETTE
-1030 KPEGT
+1030 NPEGT

-1041 NDTTDQ
+1041 KDTTDQ

-1052 TVTETYYVDANGK
+1052 TVTEIYYVDANGVEK
-1065 EQVTNTSE
+1065 VTNTSE
-1073 PVVTLTNA
+1073 PVVTNTNA
-1081 TYEVTKA
+1081 TYEVTKD

-1122 YYYAEE
+1122 YYYAPE
-1128 QVEEGVIEEKG
+1128 QVEEGLIEEKG

-1148 GGAPLKPDYKDS
+1148 GGTTLKPDYKDS

-1182 YLDDQPVRGTTTKT
+1182 YLDEQPVRGTTTKT

-1203 EDKSETGGVNEKPAT
+1203 EDKSA
-1218 LTDESGTTYH
+1218 
-1228 LIKTKDKTPE
+1228 
-1238 NGTLPAG
+1238 
-1245 DTVVTYVY
+1245 
-1253 APEQTREVSTEKTG
+1253 
-1267 SVIVEY
+1267 
-1273 KLEGSETPE
+1273 
-1282 KPEGEK
+1282 
-1288 LQADFNDTT
+1288 
-1297 DQLVSTST
+1297 
-1305 VTETYYVDE
+1305 
-1314 NGEEQVT
+1314 
-1321 NTSEPVVTNTNA
+1321 
-1333 TYEVTKDEAPDV
+1333 
-1345 LTIGGKTY
+1345 
-1353 HKVRVTGTENGTLPA
+1353 
-1368 GETKVTYYYAEE
+1368 
-1380 QVEKGVIEE
+1380 
-1389 KGNVT
+1389 
-1394 VKYETEGGAPLK
+1394 
-1406 PAYKDSENVLVSSTP
+1406 
-1421 TTRRYYLKDGNKVYL
+1421 
-1436 DDQPVRGTTT
+1436 
-1446 KTDATYD
+1446 
-1453 TREDKSET
+1453 T

-1560 NERVPVGDPAVVI
+1560 NERVPVGAPKVVT
-1573 NPVDPAVSYDTTET
+1573 NPVDPAVTYNTTET

-1598 KSGDKTYHLVEAA
+1598 ESGGKTYHLVEAA
-1611 TTFTEGTGVSGTL
+1611 TTFTDGTGIRGNL
-1624 TKDTVVNYYY
+1624 TKDTVVNYY
-1634 AEIKEEVNT
+1634 
-1643 ERTNGSVT
+1643 
-1651 IKYESTDG
+1651 
-1659 TPLRDDKEDTA
+1659 
-1670 STVISTKTTTK
+1670 
-1681 KYYEYDGQK
+1681 
-1690 VYVGDPVESTETVDL
+1690 
-1705 SYNTTEADKDEKPST
+1705 
-1720 LEKDDKTY
+1720 
-1728 QLVAVKAGSA
+1728 
-1738 DENGKVTGDHVVT
+1738 
-1751 YVYAEIKDEVTT
+1751 YAEIKDEVTT

-1819 TETKDLSYDT
+1819 IETKDLSYDT

-1834 DEKPETLQKGDK
+1834 DEKPETLQKDGK
-1846 TYQLVAVKADSAA
+1846 TYQ
-1859 EKGKVTGDHVVTYVY
+1859 
-1874 AEIKEEVT
+1874 
-1882 TEPTNGSVTIKY
+1882 
-1894 ETTDGTPLRD
+1894 R
-1904 DKEDTASTVISTK
+1904 
-1917 TTTKKYYE
+1917 
-1925 YDGQKVYVGDPV
+1925 
-1937 ESTETKDLSYDTTEA
+1937 
-1952 DKDEKPE
+1952 
-1959 TLQKGDKTYQLVAVK
+1959 VAVK

-1993 YAEVPEEPKPEEPKP
+1993 YAEIKEEVNTERTNGSVTIKYETVDGKELQSPFPDTPSTEISSITTKRKYYEYNGVKTYVGEAEVTPSTKDVPYNTTEDNEKPETLQKGGKTYQLVAVKAGSADEKGNVSGELVVTYVYAEVPEEPKPEEPKP
-2008 EEPKPGEPTP
+2008 EEPKPEEPKP
-2018 GEPTPPTDGGTTPP
+2018 EEPKPEE
-2032 TDGGVNPPTDGGTT
+2032 
-2046 PPTDGGV
+2046 
-2053 NPPTDGGTTPPTDG
+2053 
-2067 GVNPPTDGGTTPPTD
+2067 
-2082 GGVNPP
+2082 
-2088 TDGGTTPPTD
+2088 
-2098 GGTTPPTDGGTTPPT
+2098 
-2113 DGGTT
+2113 
-2118 PPTDGGTTPPTDGGT
+2118 
-2133 TPPTDGGVNPPTD
+2133 
-2146 GGVNP
+2146 
-2151 PTDGGTTPPIDGGT
+2151 
-2165 TPPTDGGVNP
+2165 
-2175 PTDGGTTPPTD
+2175 
-2186 GGTTPP
+2186 
-2192 TDGGVNPPTD
+2192 
-2202 GGTTPPTD
+2202 
-2210 GGTTPPTD
+2210 
-2218 GGTTPPTDGGTTP
+2218 
-2231 PTDGGTTPPTDGGTT
+2231 
-2246 PPTDGGTTPPTDGGT
+2246 
-2261 TPPTDGGT
+2261 
-2269 TPPTDGGTTPPTD
+2269 
-2282 GGTTPPTDGGTTP
+2282 
-2295 PTDGGTTPPTD
+2295 
-2306 GGTTPPTDGGTTPPT
+2306 
-2321 DGGVNPPTDG
+2321 
-2331 GVNPPTDGGTTPPTD
+2331 
-2346 GGTTPPTDG
+2346 
-2355 GTTPP
+2355 
-2360 TDGGTTPPTD
+2360 
-2370 GGVNP
+2370 
-2375 PTDGGTTPPTDG
+2375 
-2387 GTTPPTDGGTTPPT
+2387 
-2401 DGGTTPPTDG
+2401 
-2411 GTTPPTD
+2411 
-2418 GGTTPP
+2418 
-2424 TDGGTTPPTD
+2424 
-2434 GGTTPPTDGGTT
+2434 
-2446 PPTDGGTTPPTDG
+2446 
-2459 GVNPPT
+2459 
-2465 DGGTT
+2465 
-2470 PPTDGGTTPPTDGGT
+2470 
-2485 TPPTDGGT
+2485 
-2493 TPPTDGGTT
+2493 
-2502 PPTDGGVNPPT
+2502 
-2513 DGGTTPTPPT
+2513 
-2523 GTITVTPKAGTAQLP
+2523 PKP
-2538 NTGEASTSPLYGVL
+2538 
-2552 AFATGLAGLF
+2552 
-2562 GLVKKKKEEDQ
+2562 EEPKPEEP

>member
-12 KRMMT
+12 KRMTT

-55 LASNEEVIPTSG
+55 LASNEEAIPTSG
-67 PVSEEDLSSSTE
+67 PVSEEDLSSSAE
-79 IKETDPVS
+79 IKESELVP
-87 SSTLP
+87 SSTP
-92 TETPEETPTALPA
+92 NTGTPAETPA
-105 QTEKVVTEET
+105 QTEKVVAEET
-115 VPVAENADSLPTNES
+115 VPVTENADSLPTNES
-130 QQESL
+130 QEESL
-135 STTESDDALAA
+135 STKESDDALAA

-215 TAVGNLVPELTSFT
+215 TAVGNLGPELTSFT
-229 GTEEVTVMLAATT
+229 ETEEVTVMLAATT

-248 NQSGIDEISER
+248 NQSGIDAISANN
-259 TGQYTAISVTQ
+259 GQYTVTSEHT

-299 TVTMDIAK
+299 SVTMDIAK
-307 AAYVAGEF
+307 AAYVADEF
-315 EDAAAYKAT
+315 VDAATYKTA

-329 AGDKVYIIQESDF
+329 ATDKVYIIQESDF
-342 TSAPTSIEESYDLTK
+342 TTDPTSISIEESYDLTK
-357 FHHRKNL
+357 FHHRKHL

-369 SIWEGVTSAE
+369 SIYPGATIAE
-379 LAEGDADSSAFIAL
+379 VAEGDPADNVLVAL
-393 ARPGSFVSEIWFH
+393 ARPDSFVSEIEFEDPWLVVG
-406 KAEISADGGDRY
+406 KKY

-435 LSQSEPSYKN
+435 LRQSEQSYKN
-445 FGLFLSH
+445 FGLFLSY

-466 MELPEGV
+466 MELPKGV
-473 EVVFADRSGQ
+473 EVVFANQNDQ
-483 QTTFAGAMDEIMAA
+483 PTTFAEAMDEIMAA
-497 LRYDENDD
+497 LQYDPDD
-505 TLLNTQQ
+505 WTVLNPQQ
-512 KLKFKFIVKKDGVQI
+512 KLKFKFIVKKDGQII
-527 QEDAD
+527 QEDKN

-537 LHVYSS
+537 LHVYNTSD
-543 AEKVK
+543 AVK

-554 LTNTRN
+554 LTNTQN
-560 DFEAGIVDNINFSGL
+560 DFAAGIVDNIDFSGL
-575 PEEMKNEAIDM
+575 PEEMKKEAIEM
-586 EKTYPNV
+586 EKIYPNV
-593 DGTLPQDGQ
+593 DGTLPQDGEM
-602 LPEFSNPDNKD
+602 PHFSNPDDKH
-613 YDWIDKDREES
+613 YDWINKDGEGS

-630 SPARYFPYDMGLFQG
+630 SPARYFPYDMDLFQG
-645 EGDRITGKLRG
+645 EGAEVDKHLVG
-656 YLPYISGYNMP
+656 YIPYIQGYKN
-667 ADEDR
+667 EG
-672 IEAEHGRISIPPSE
+672 GRDDIIAIDPSE
-686 HDKELLPYFT
+686 HDQKLFPYYT
-696 LGSIFSKTMFGRSMT
+696 LGSIFTNTMFGRSMT

-802 DHDKDAATAPIDE
+802 DHDKDTATDSIDE

-880 PATSREVKGDVV
+880 PATSREVKGDVI

-940 ETVELSNLA
+940 ETVKLSNLA

-1005 TRQVPTEKTGSV
+1005 TREVPTPSTGSV

-1041 NDTTDQ
+1041 KDTTNQ

-1052 TVTETYYVDANGK
+1052 TVTETYYVDANGVEK
-1065 EQVTNTSE
+1065 VTNTSE

-1148 GGAPLKPDYKDS
+1148 GGTTLKPAYKDS

-1182 YLDDQPVRGTTTKT
+1182 YLDEQPVRGTTTKT

-1203 EDKSETGGVNEKPAT
+1203 EDKSATGGVNEKPAT

-1228 LIKTKDKTPE
+1228 LIKTKDETPE

-1253 APEQTREVSTEKTG
+1253 APEQTREVPTPSNG

-1282 KPEGEK
+1282 KPEGTK

-1305 VTETYYVDE
+1305 VTETYYVDA
-1314 NGEEQVT
+1314 NGVEKVT
-1321 NTSEPVVTNTNA
+1321 NTSEPVVTLTNA
-1333 TYEVTKDEAPDV
+1333 TYEVTKAEAPDI
-1345 LTIGGKTY
+1345 LTIGEKTY
-1353 HKVRVTGTENGTLPA
+1353 HKVRVNGTENGTLPA

-1380 QVEKGVIEE
+1380 QVEEGVIEE

-1394 VKYETEGGAPLK
+1394 VKYETESGATLK

-1436 DDQPVRGTTT
+1436 DEQPVRGTTT

-1453 TREDKSET
+1453 TREDKSAT

-1485 DKTPENGTLPAG
+1485 DETPENGTLPAG

-1560 NERVPVGDPAVVI
+1560 NERVPVGAPKVVT
-1573 NPVDPAVSYDTTET
+1573 NPVDPAVTYNTTLT
-1587 KNGKE
+1587 KADGTA

-1598 KSGDKTYHLVEAA
+1598 ESGGKTYHLVEAA

-1634 AEIKEEVNT
+1634 AEIKEEVTT
-1643 ERTNGSVT
+1643 EPTNGSVT
-1651 IKYESTDG
+1651 IKYEATDG

-1705 SYNTTEADKDEKPST
+1705 SYNTTEEDKDEKPET
-1720 LEKDDKTY
+1720 LQKDGKTY
-1728 QLVAVKAGSA
+1728 QRVAVKAGSA
-1738 DENGKVTGDHVVT
+1738 AENGKVTGDHVVT
-1751 YVYAEIKDEVTT
+1751 YVYAEIKEEVTT

-1768 SVTIKYESTDGT
+1768 SVTIKYETTDGT

-1788 TASTVISTKTT
+1788 TASTAISTKTT

-1874 AEIKEEVT
+1874 AE
-1882 TEPTNGSVTIKY
+1882 
-1894 ETTDGTPLRD
+1894 
-1904 DKEDTASTVISTK
+1904 
-1917 TTTKKYYE
+1917 
-1925 YDGQKVYVGDPV
+1925 
-1937 ESTETKDLSYDTTEA
+1937 
-1952 DKDEKPE
+1952 
-1959 TLQKGDKTYQLVAVK
+1959 
-1974 AGSADENG
+1974 
-1982 KVTGDHVVTYV
+1982 
-1993 YAEVPEEPKPEEPKP
+1993 VPEEPKPEEPK
-2008 EEPKPGEPTP
+2008 P

-2032 TDGGVNPPTDGGTT
+2032 TDGGVNPPTDGG
-2046 PPTDGGV
+2046 
-2053 NPPTDGGTTPPTDG
+2053 
-2067 GVNPPTDGGTTPPTD
+2067 
-2082 GGVNPP
+2082 
-2088 TDGGTTPPTD
+2088 
-2098 GGTTPPTDGGTTPPT
+2098 
-2113 DGGTT
+2113 
-2118 PPTDGGTTPPTDGGT
+2118 
-2133 TPPTDGGVNPPTD
+2133 
-2146 GGVNP
+2146 
-2151 PTDGGTTPPIDGGT
+2151 
-2165 TPPTDGGVNP
+2165 
-2175 PTDGGTTPPTD
+2175 
-2186 GGTTPP
+2186 
-2192 TDGGVNPPTD
+2192 
-2202 GGTTPPTD
+2202 
-2210 GGTTPPTD
+2210 
-2218 GGTTPPTDGGTTP
+2218 
-2231 PTDGGTTPPTDGGTT
+2231 
-2246 PPTDGGTTPPTDGGT
+2246 
-2261 TPPTDGGT
+2261 
-2269 TPPTDGGTTPPTD
+2269 
-2282 GGTTPPTDGGTTP
+2282 
-2295 PTDGGTTPPTD
+2295 
-2306 GGTTPPTDGGTTPPT
+2306 
-2321 DGGVNPPTDG
+2321 
-2331 GVNPPTDGGTTPPTD
+2331 
-2346 GGTTPPTDG
+2346 
-2355 GTTPP
+2355 
-2360 TDGGTTPPTD
+2360 
-2370 GGVNP
+2370 
-2375 PTDGGTTPPTDG
+2375 
-2387 GTTPPTDGGTTPPT
+2387 
-2401 DGGTTPPTDG
+2401 
-2411 GTTPPTD
+2411 
-2418 GGTTPP
+2418 
-2424 TDGGTTPPTD
+2424 
-2434 GGTTPPTDGGTT
+2434 
-2446 PPTDGGTTPPTDG
+2446 
-2459 GVNPPT
+2459 
-2465 DGGTT
+2465 
-2470 PPTDGGTTPPTDGGT
+2470 
-2485 TPPTDGGT
+2485 
-2493 TPPTDGGTT
+2493 
-2502 PPTDGGVNPPT
+2502 
-2513 DGGTTPTPPT
+2513 
-2523 GTITVTPKAGTAQLP
+2523 
-2538 NTGEASTSPLYGVL
+2538 
-2552 AFATGLAGLF
+2552 
-2562 GLVKKKKEEDQ
+2562 

>member
-1 MLDKKKINFRR
+1 MLDKKKVNFRR

-79 IKETDPVS
+79 IKETEPVS

-92 TETPEETPTALPA
+92 TETPEETPA

-135 STTESDDALAA
+135 STKESDDALAA

-203 LEDINAQITAIR
+203 LEEVNAQITAIR

-248 NQSGIDEISER
+248 NQSGIDAISANN
-259 TGQYTAISVTQ
+259 GQYTVTSEHT

-307 AAYVAGEF
+307 AAYVADEF
-315 EDAAAYKAT
+315 VDAATYKTA

-329 AGDKVYIIQESDF
+329 ATDKVYIIQESDF
-342 TSAPTSIEESYDLTK
+342 TTDPTSISIEESYDLTK
-357 FHHRKNL
+357 FHHREHL

-369 SIWEGVTSAE
+369 SIWVGATVEE
-379 LAEGDADSSAFIAL
+379 LADPDADATSSVLVAL
-393 ARPGSFVSEIWFH
+393 ARPDSFVSEIEFEDPWLDVG
-406 KAEISADGGDRY
+406 KKY

-435 LSQSEPSYKN
+435 LRQSEQSYKN

-452 IDVNDDKV
+452 IAVSDDKV

-483 QTTFAGAMDEIMAA
+483 QTTFNAAMAEIMAA
-497 LRYDENDD
+497 LQEDENYEIVNHED
-505 TLLNTQQ
+505 T
-512 KLKFKFIVKKDGVQI
+512 LKFKFIVKKDGQI
-527 QEDAD
+527 IKEDAD
-532 WREIT
+532 WRTIT
-537 LHVYSS
+537 LHVYSTTD
-543 AEKVK
+543 KVQ

-554 LTNTRN
+554 LTNTPN
-560 DFEAGIVDNINFSGL
+560 DFAEGIVDNIDFSDL
-575 PEEMKNEAIDM
+575 PEEMKNEAIEM
-586 EKTYPNV
+586 EKTYRNV
-593 DGTLPQDGQ
+593 DGSLPEDGQ
-602 LPEFSNPDNKD
+602 LPEFSNPDNKR
-613 YDWIDKDREES
+613 YDWINKDGEGS

-630 SPARYFPYDMGLFQG
+630 SPARYFPYDMDLFQG
-645 EGDRITGKLRG
+645 EGAEVDKHLVG
-656 YLPYISGYNMP
+656 YIPYLGAYKYGNGDDII
-667 ADEDR
+667 A
-672 IEAEHGRISIPPSE
+672 IPPSE
-686 HDKELLPYFT
+686 HDQKLFPYYT
-696 LGSIFSKTMFGRSMT
+696 LGSIFTNTMFGRSMT

-880 PATSREVKGDVV
+880 PATSREVKGDVI
-892 IKYEDTVG
+892 IKYEDTAG

-1005 TRQVPTEKTGSV
+1005 TREVPTEKTGSV

-1041 NDTTDQ
+1041 KDTTDQ

-1065 EQVTNTSE
+1065 EQVTNISE

-1081 TYEVTKA
+1081 IYEVTKD
-1088 EAPDVLTIGE
+1088 EAPDVLTIGG

-1139 NVTVKYETE
+1139 NVTIKYETE
-1148 GGAPLKPDYKDS
+1148 GGAPLKPAYKDS

-1182 YLDDQPVRGTTTKT
+1182 YLDEQPVRGTTTKT

-1228 LIKTKDKTPE
+1228 LIKTKDETPE

-1253 APEQTREVSTEKTG
+1253 APEQTRQVPTPSNG

-1273 KLEGSETPE
+1273 KLEGSETTE
-1282 KPEGEK
+1282 NPEGTK
-1288 LQADFNDTT
+1288 LQADFKDTT

-1305 VTETYYVDE
+1305 VTETYYVDA
-1314 NGEEQVT
+1314 NG
-1321 NTSEPVVTNTNA
+1321 
-1333 TYEVTKDEAPDV
+1333 
-1345 LTIGGKTY
+1345 
-1353 HKVRVTGTENGTLPA
+1353 
-1368 GETKVTYYYAEE
+1368 
-1380 QVEKGVIEE
+1380 
-1389 KGNVT
+1389 
-1394 VKYETEGGAPLK
+1394 
-1406 PAYKDSENVLVSSTP
+1406 
-1421 TTRRYYLKDGNKVYL
+1421 
-1436 DDQPVRGTTT
+1436 
-1446 KTDATYD
+1446 
-1453 TREDKSET
+1453 
-1461 GGVNEKPATL
+1461 
-1471 TDESGTTY
+1471 
-1479 HLIKTK
+1479 
-1485 DKTPENGTLPAG
+1485 
-1497 DTVVTY
+1497 
-1503 VYAPEQ
+1503 
-1509 TEIIPT
+1509 
-1515 ENKAKVTVNYY
+1515 
-1526 ILGTSTPLQP
+1526 
-1536 SYEDTPATKISE
+1536 
-1548 TVTTNTYYLDAN
+1548 
-1560 NERVPVGDPAVVI
+1560 
-1573 NPVDPAVSYDTTET
+1573 
-1587 KNGKE
+1587 
-1592 ERPTTL
+1592 
-1598 KSGDKTYHLVEAA
+1598 
-1611 TTFTEGTGVSGTL
+1611 
-1624 TKDTVVNYYY
+1624 
-1634 AEIKEEVNT
+1634 
-1643 ERTNGSVT
+1643 
-1651 IKYESTDG
+1651 
-1659 TPLRDDKEDTA
+1659 
-1670 STVISTKTTTK
+1670 
-1681 KYYEYDGQK
+1681 
-1690 VYVGDPVESTETVDL
+1690 
-1705 SYNTTEADKDEKPST
+1705 
-1720 LEKDDKTY
+1720 
-1728 QLVAVKAGSA
+1728 
-1738 DENGKVTGDHVVT
+1738 
-1751 YVYAEIKDEVTT
+1751 
-1763 EPTNG
+1763 
-1768 SVTIKYESTDGT
+1768 
-1780 PLRDDKED
+1780 
-1788 TASTVISTKTT
+1788 
-1799 TKKYYEY
+1799 
-1806 DGQKVYVGDPVES
+1806 
-1819 TETKDLSYDT
+1819 
-1829 TEADK
+1829 
-1834 DEKPETLQKGDK
+1834 
-1846 TYQLVAVKADSAA
+1846 
-1859 EKGKVTGDHVVTYVY
+1859 
-1874 AEIKEEVT
+1874 
-1882 TEPTNGSVTIKY
+1882 
-1894 ETTDGTPLRD
+1894 
-1904 DKEDTASTVISTK
+1904 
-1917 TTTKKYYE
+1917 
-1925 YDGQKVYVGDPV
+1925 
-1937 ESTETKDLSYDTTEA
+1937 
-1952 DKDEKPE
+1952 
-1959 TLQKGDKTYQLVAVK
+1959 
-1974 AGSADENG
+1974 
-1982 KVTGDHVVTYV
+1982 
-1993 YAEVPEEPKPEEPKP
+1993 
-2008 EEPKPGEPTP
+2008 
-2018 GEPTPPTDGGTTPP
+2018 
-2032 TDGGVNPPTDGGTT
+2032 
-2046 PPTDGGV
+2046 
-2053 NPPTDGGTTPPTDG
+2053 
-2067 GVNPPTDGGTTPPTD
+2067 
-2082 GGVNPP
+2082 
-2088 TDGGTTPPTD
+2088 
-2098 GGTTPPTDGGTTPPT
+2098 
-2113 DGGTT
+2113 
-2118 PPTDGGTTPPTDGGT
+2118 
-2133 TPPTDGGVNPPTD
+2133 
-2146 GGVNP
+2146 
-2151 PTDGGTTPPIDGGT
+2151 
-2165 TPPTDGGVNP
+2165 
-2175 PTDGGTTPPTD
+2175 
-2186 GGTTPP
+2186 
-2192 TDGGVNPPTD
+2192 
-2202 GGTTPPTD
+2202 
-2210 GGTTPPTD
+2210 
-2218 GGTTPPTDGGTTP
+2218 
-2231 PTDGGTTPPTDGGTT
+2231 
-2246 PPTDGGTTPPTDGGT
+2246 
-2261 TPPTDGGT
+2261 
-2269 TPPTDGGTTPPTD
+2269 
-2282 GGTTPPTDGGTTP
+2282 
-2295 PTDGGTTPPTD
+2295 
-2306 GGTTPPTDGGTTPPT
+2306 
-2321 DGGVNPPTDG
+2321 
-2331 GVNPPTDGGTTPPTD
+2331 
-2346 GGTTPPTDG
+2346 
-2355 GTTPP
+2355 
-2360 TDGGTTPPTD
+2360 
-2370 GGVNP
+2370 
-2375 PTDGGTTPPTDG
+2375 
-2387 GTTPPTDGGTTPPT
+2387 
-2401 DGGTTPPTDG
+2401 
-2411 GTTPPTD
+2411 
-2418 GGTTPP
+2418 
-2424 TDGGTTPPTD
+2424 
-2434 GGTTPPTDGGTT
+2434 
-2446 PPTDGGTTPPTDG
+2446 
-2459 GVNPPT
+2459 
-2465 DGGTT
+2465 
-2470 PPTDGGTTPPTDGGT
+2470 
-2485 TPPTDGGT
+2485 
-2493 TPPTDGGTT
+2493 
-2502 PPTDGGVNPPT
+2502 
-2513 DGGTTPTPPT
+2513 
-2523 GTITVTPKAGTAQLP
+2523 
-2538 NTGEASTSPLYGVL
+2538 
-2552 AFATGLAGLF
+2552 
-2562 GLVKKKKEEDQ
+2562 

>member
-1 MLDKKKINFRR
+1 MLDKKKVNFRR
-12 KRMMT
+12 KRMTT

-55 LASNEEVIPTSG
+55 LASNEEAIPTSG
-67 PVSEEDLSSSTE
+67 PVSEEDLSSSAE
-79 IKETDPVS
+79 IKESELVP
-87 SSTLP
+87 SSTP
-92 TETPEETPTALPA
+92 NTGTPAETPA
-105 QTEKVVTEET
+105 QTEKVVAEET

-135 STTESDDALAA
+135 STKESDDALAA

-215 TAVGNLVPELTSFT
+215 TAVGNLGPELTSFT
-229 GTEEVTVMLAATT
+229 GTEEVTVMLAATI

-259 TGQYTAISVTQ
+259 TGQYTAISVTTQ
-270 NFKWTDI
+270 NFKWEDM
-277 LENPIIALKMTDGT
+277 EPSPIIALKKTDGT

-299 TVTMDIAK
+299 QVTVDIAK
-307 AAYVAGEF
+307 AAQRAGQF
-315 EDAAAYKAT
+315 VDAAAYKAE
-324 NGTLQ
+324 NGPLQ
-329 AGDKVYIIQESDF
+329 ADDKVYIIQESDF

-357 FHHRKNL
+357 FHHREHL

-369 SIWEGVTSAE
+369 LIYEGAPIE
-379 LAEGDADSSAFIAL
+379 DLAAPDADATYSAFIAL
-393 ARPGSFVSEIWFH
+393 ARPGSFVSEIEFKDMWDFNVGN
-406 KAEISADGGDRY
+406 KY
-418 LPKENNTL
+418 LPKENNTV
-426 LVADSISEA
+426 LVADSIREA
-435 LSQSEPSYKN
+435 LGQAEQSYKN

-452 IDVNDDKV
+452 IDGNDDKV

-466 MELPEGV
+466 MELPKGV
-473 EVVFADRSGQ
+473 EVVFANQNDQ
-483 QTTFAGAMDEIMAA
+483 QTTFAEAMAEILAA
-497 LRYDENDD
+497 LQYNENFEIV
-505 TLLNTQQ
+505 NPQQ
-512 KLKFKFIVKKDGVQI
+512 KLKFKFIVKKDGQI
-527 QEDAD
+527 IKEDAD

-543 AEKVK
+543 TEKVQ
-548 GLVKTT
+548 GLVKTK
-554 LTNTRN
+554 LTNTQN
-560 DFEAGIVDNINFSGL
+560 NFAAGIVDNIDFSGL
-575 PEEMKNEAIDM
+575 PEEMKKEAIEM
-586 EKTYPNV
+586 EKTYRNV
-593 DGTLPQDGQ
+593 DGSLPQDGA
-602 LPEFSNPDNKD
+602 LPQFSNPDNKH
-613 YDWIDKDREES
+613 YDWIDKDGQGS

-645 EGDRITGKLRG
+645 DRITEKLLG
-656 YLPYISGYNMP
+656 YLPYLGDYKPDDSDNPTDPHIKDI
-667 ADEDR
+667 A
-672 IEAEHGRISIPPSE
+672 PSE
-686 HDKELLPYFT
+686 HDRELIPYFT
-696 LGSIFSKTMFGRSMT
+696 LGTIFTKTMFDRNLT

-744 VTLSDNPQPNPKGTV
+744 VTLADNPQPNPKGTV

-796 AKETGV
+796 AAEQEKDEKPETLTHEATNTVYHLVKTAVVVPGV
-802 DHDKDAATAPIDE
+802 DGESTQTEGTVVAGDTVVTYFYAPEQTETIPTENKAKVTVNYYILDTSTPLQPSYEDTPATKISETVTTNTYYLDANNERVPVGAPKVVTNPVDPAVTYNTTETKNGKEE
-815 RPETFTT
+815 RPTTLESGGKTYHLVETATTFTDGT
-822 QATETNPSREY
+822 GIRGNLTKDTVVNYYYAEEQVEESVIEEKGNVTVKYETEGGTTLKPAY
-833 KLVSAKTTVQTPTD
+833 KDSENVLVSSTPTTRRYYLKD
-847 AAPVTVTD
+847 GKKVYLDEQPVR
-855 DAQLEGQVIEG
+855 G
-866 TTTVTYYYALVQEQ
+866 TTT
-880 PATSREVKGDVV
+880 K
-892 IKYEDTVG
+892 
-900 TEIKGQLKDTDQG
+900 TD
-913 VVATYTTPSRRYIK
+913 ATY
-927 VDNQVTYLDSEPA
+927 D
-940 ETVELSNLA
+940 
-949 YNADQTRED
+949 TRED
-958 GTVEK
+958 KSATGGVNEK
-963 PATIESAGK
+963 PSTLTDESGTTYHLIKTKDETPENGTLPAG
-972 TYRFIKLKDDSAT
+972 DT
-985 VTGLVTEA
+985 V
-993 TKTVTYVYAPEQ
+993 VTYVYAPEQ
-1005 TRQVPTEKTGSV
+1005 TRQVPTPSNGSV

-1041 NDTTDQ
+1041 NDTTNQ

-1052 TVTETYYVDANGK
+1052 TVTETYYVDANGVEK
-1065 EQVTNTSE
+1065 VTNTSE
-1073 PVVTLTNA
+1073 PIVTNTNA
-1081 TYEVTKA
+1081 TYEVTKD
-1088 EAPDVLTIGE
+1088 EAPDVLTIGG

-1148 GGAPLKPDYKDS
+1148 GG
-1160 ENVLVSSTPTTRRY
+1160 TT
-1174 YLKDGKKV
+1174 
-1182 YLDDQPVRGTTTKT
+1182 
-1196 DATYDTR
+1196 
-1203 EDKSETGGVNEKPAT
+1203 
-1218 LTDESGTTYH
+1218 
-1228 LIKTKDKTPE
+1228 
-1238 NGTLPAG
+1238 
-1245 DTVVTYVY
+1245 
-1253 APEQTREVSTEKTG
+1253 
-1267 SVIVEY
+1267 
-1273 KLEGSETPE
+1273 
-1282 KPEGEK
+1282 
-1288 LQADFNDTT
+1288 
-1297 DQLVSTST
+1297 
-1305 VTETYYVDE
+1305 
-1314 NGEEQVT
+1314 
-1321 NTSEPVVTNTNA
+1321 
-1333 TYEVTKDEAPDV
+1333 
-1345 LTIGGKTY
+1345 
-1353 HKVRVTGTENGTLPA
+1353 
-1368 GETKVTYYYAEE
+1368 
-1380 QVEKGVIEE
+1380 
-1389 KGNVT
+1389 
-1394 VKYETEGGAPLK
+1394 LK

-1436 DDQPVRGTTT
+1436 DEQPVRGTTT

-1453 TREDKSET
+1453 TREDKSAT

-1573 NPVDPAVSYDTTET
+1573 NPVDPAVSYDTTLT
-1587 KNGKE
+1587 KADGTA

-1634 AEIKEEVNT
+1634 AEIKDEVTT
-1643 ERTNGSVT
+1643 EPTNGSVT
-1651 IKYESTDG
+1651 IKYEATDG

-1681 KYYEYDGQK
+1681 KYYEYNGEK

-1705 SYNTTEADKDEKPST
+1705 SYNTTEEDKDEKPST
-1720 LEKDDKTY
+1720 LEKD
-1728 QLVAVKAGSA
+1728 
-1738 DENGKVTGDHVVT
+1738 
-1751 YVYAEIKDEVTT
+1751 
-1763 EPTNG
+1763 
-1768 SVTIKYESTDGT
+1768 
-1780 PLRDDKED
+1780 
-1788 TASTVISTKTT
+1788 
-1799 TKKYYEY
+1799 
-1806 DGQKVYVGDPVES
+1806 
-1819 TETKDLSYDT
+1819 
-1829 TEADK
+1829 
-1834 DEKPETLQKGDK
+1834 
-1846 TYQLVAVKADSAA
+1846 
-1859 EKGKVTGDHVVTYVY
+1859 
-1874 AEIKEEVT
+1874 
-1882 TEPTNGSVTIKY
+1882 
-1894 ETTDGTPLRD
+1894 
-1904 DKEDTASTVISTK
+1904 
-1917 TTTKKYYE
+1917 
-1925 YDGQKVYVGDPV
+1925 
-1937 ESTETKDLSYDTTEA
+1937 
-1952 DKDEKPE
+1952 
-1959 TLQKGDKTYQLVAVK
+1959 DKTYQLVAVK

-2008 EEPKPGEPTP
+2008 EEPKPEEPKPEEPKP
-2018 GEPTPPTDGGTTPP
+2018 GEP
-2032 TDGGVNPPTDGGTT
+2032 
-2046 PPTDGGV
+2046 
-2053 NPPTDGGTTPPTDG
+2053 
-2067 GVNPPTDGGTTPPTD
+2067 
-2082 GGVNPP
+2082 
-2088 TDGGTTPPTD
+2088 
-2098 GGTTPPTDGGTTPPT
+2098 
-2113 DGGTT
+2113 
-2118 PPTDGGTTPPTDGGT
+2118 
-2133 TPPTDGGVNPPTD
+2133 
-2146 GGVNP
+2146 
-2151 PTDGGTTPPIDGGT
+2151 
-2165 TPPTDGGVNP
+2165 
-2175 PTDGGTTPPTD
+2175 
-2186 GGTTPP
+2186 
-2192 TDGGVNPPTD
+2192 
-2202 GGTTPPTD
+2202 
-2210 GGTTPPTD
+2210 
-2218 GGTTPPTDGGTTP
+2218 
-2231 PTDGGTTPPTDGGTT
+2231 
-2246 PPTDGGTTPPTDGGT
+2246 TPPTDGGT

-2331 GVNPPTDGGTTPPTD
+2331 GVNPPIDGGTTPPTD
-2346 GGTTPPTDG
+2346 GGVNPPTDG
-2355 GTTPP
+2355 GVNPP

-2387 GTTPPTDGGTTPPT
+2387 GVNS
-2401 DGGTTPPTDG
+2401 
-2411 GTTPPTD
+2411 
-2418 GGTTPP
+2418 
-2424 TDGGTTPPTD
+2424 
-2434 GGTTPPTDGGTT
+2434 
-2446 PPTDGGTTPPTDG
+2446 PTDG

-2470 PPTDGGTTPPTDGGT
+2470 P
-2485 TPPTDGGT
+2485 
-2493 TPPTDGGTT
+2493 
-2502 PPTDGGVNPPT
+2502 
-2513 DGGTTPTPPT
+2513 PTPPT

-2552 AFATGLAGLF
+2552 SLVTGLAGLF

>member
-1 MLDKKKINFRR
+1 M
-12 KRMMT
+12 
-17 PDKRYRYSIRKFN
+17 IR
-30 VGIASVAIAAFMFLG
+30 S
-45 NGAVSVSAND
+45 
-55 LASNEEVIPTSG
+55 TS
-67 PVSEEDLSSSTE
+67 
-79 IKETDPVS
+79 
-87 SSTLP
+87 
-92 TETPEETPTALPA
+92 
-105 QTEKVVTEET
+105 
-115 VPVAENADSLPTNES
+115 
-130 QQESL
+130 
-135 STTESDDALAA
+135 
-146 AKKVLE
+146 
-152 EVISEAEVLS
+152 
-162 ADALRKAAKST
+162 
-173 ADTSSLQSAA
+173 
-183 NATKAAA
+183 
-190 EAANQ
+190 
-195 VFADEHAS
+195 H
-203 LEDINAQITAIR
+203 
-215 TAVGNLVPELTSFT
+215 
-229 GTEEVTVMLAATT
+229 
-242 SGAADA
+242 
-248 NQSGIDEISER
+248 
-259 TGQYTAISVTQ
+259 
-270 NFKWTDI
+270 
-277 LENPIIALKMTDGT
+277 
-291 YKYKKFSG
+291 
-299 TVTMDIAK
+299 
-307 AAYVAGEF
+307 
-315 EDAAAYKAT
+315 
-324 NGTLQ
+324 
-329 AGDKVYIIQESDF
+329 
-342 TSAPTSIEESYDLTK
+342 
-357 FHHRKNL
+357 
-364 IFGGD
+364 
-369 SIWEGVTSAE
+369 
-379 LAEGDADSSAFIAL
+379 
-393 ARPGSFVSEIWFH
+393 
-406 KAEISADGGDRY
+406 
-418 LPKENNTL
+418 
-426 LVADSISEA
+426 
-435 LSQSEPSYKN
+435 
-445 FGLFLSH
+445 
-452 IDVNDDKV
+452 
-460 NKPNTV
+460 TV
-466 MELPEGV
+466 MELPKGV
-473 EVVFADRSGQ
+473 EVVFANQNDQ
-483 QTTFAGAMDEIMAA
+483 PTTFAEAMDEIMAA
-497 LRYDENDD
+497 LQEDENYEIVNHKD
-505 TLLNTQQ
+505 T
-512 KLKFKFIVKKDGVQI
+512 LKFKFIVKKDGQI
-527 QEDAD
+527 IKEDAY

-548 GLVKTT
+548 GLVKTK
-554 LTNTRN
+554 LTNTAN
-560 DFEAGIVDNINFSGL
+560 NFEAGIVDNIDFSGL

-593 DGTLPQDGQ
+593 DGSLPQDGQ

-613 YDWIDKDREES
+613 YDWIDKDREAS

-630 SPARYFPYDMGLFQG
+630 SPARYFPYDMDLFQG
-645 EGDRITGKLRG
+645 EGAEVDKHLVG
-656 YLPYISGYNMP
+656 YIPYIQGYKN
-667 ADEDR
+667 EG
-672 IEAEHGRISIPPSE
+672 GRDDIIAIDPSE
-686 HDKELLPYFT
+686 HDQKLFPYYT
-696 LGSIFSKTMFGRSMT
+696 LGSIFTNTMFGRSMT
-711 PEPGGVNKSYWHSL
+711 PEPGGVNKGYWHSL

-802 DHDKDAATAPIDE
+802 DHDKDTATDSIDE

-892 IKYEDTVG
+892 IKYEDTAG

-1005 TRQVPTEKTGSV
+1005 TREVPTPSNGSV

-1052 TVTETYYVDANGK
+1052 TVTETYYVDANGVEK
-1065 EQVTNTSE
+1065 VTNTSE

-1088 EAPDVLTIGE
+1088 EAPDILTIGE

-1109 ENGTLPAGETKVT
+1109 ENGTLPAGDTKVT

-1148 GGAPLKPDYKDS
+1148 SGAPLKSDYKDS

-1182 YLDDQPVRGTTTKT
+1182 YLDEQPVRGTTTKT

-1203 EDKSETGGVNEKPAT
+1203 EDKSATGGVNEKPAT

-1228 LIKTKDKTPE
+1228 LIKTKDE
-1238 NGTLPAG
+1238 
-1245 DTVVTYVY
+1245 
-1253 APEQTREVSTEKTG
+1253 
-1267 SVIVEY
+1267 
-1273 KLEGSETPE
+1273 
-1282 KPEGEK
+1282 
-1288 LQADFNDTT
+1288 
-1297 DQLVSTST
+1297 
-1305 VTETYYVDE
+1305 
-1314 NGEEQVT
+1314 
-1321 NTSEPVVTNTNA
+1321 
-1333 TYEVTKDEAPDV
+1333 
-1345 LTIGGKTY
+1345 
-1353 HKVRVTGTENGTLPA
+1353 
-1368 GETKVTYYYAEE
+1368 
-1380 QVEKGVIEE
+1380 
-1389 KGNVT
+1389 
-1394 VKYETEGGAPLK
+1394 
-1406 PAYKDSENVLVSSTP
+1406 
-1421 TTRRYYLKDGNKVYL
+1421 
-1436 DDQPVRGTTT
+1436 
-1446 KTDATYD
+1446 
-1453 TREDKSET
+1453 
-1461 GGVNEKPATL
+1461 
-1471 TDESGTTY
+1471 
-1479 HLIKTK
+1479 
-1485 DKTPENGTLPAG
+1485 TPENGTLPAG

-1634 AEIKEEVNT
+1634 AEIKEEVTT
-1643 ERTNGSVT
+1643 EPTNGSVT
-1651 IKYESTDG
+1651 IKYEATDG

-1705 SYNTTEADKDEKPST
+1705 SYNTTEEDKDEKPET
-1720 LEKDDKTY
+1720 LQKDGKTY
-1728 QLVAVKAGSA
+1728 QRVAVKAGSA

-1751 YVYAEIKDEVTT
+1751 YVYAEIKEEVTT

-1768 SVTIKYESTDGT
+1768 SVTIKYEATDGT

-1819 TETKDLSYDT
+1819 TETVDLSYDT

-1834 DEKPETLQKGDK
+1834 DEKPETLQKDGK
-1846 TYQLVAVKADSAA
+1846 TYQRVAVKAD
-1859 EKGKVTGDHVVTYVY
+1859 
-1874 AEIKEEVT
+1874 
-1882 TEPTNGSVTIKY
+1882 
-1894 ETTDGTPLRD
+1894 
-1904 DKEDTASTVISTK
+1904 
-1917 TTTKKYYE
+1917 
-1925 YDGQKVYVGDPV
+1925 
-1937 ESTETKDLSYDTTEA
+1937 
-1952 DKDEKPE
+1952 
-1959 TLQKGDKTYQLVAVK
+1959 
-1974 AGSADENG
+1974 SADENG

-1993 YAEVPEEPKPEEPKP
+1993 YAEVPEEPKPDEPKPEEPKPEEPKPGEPKPEEPKPEEPKPEEPKPEEPKPEEPKPEEPKPDEPKP

-2018 GEPTPPTDGGTTPP
+2018 GEP
-2032 TDGGVNPPTDGGTT
+2032 
-2046 PPTDGGV
+2046 
-2053 NPPTDGGTTPPTDG
+2053 
-2067 GVNPPTDGGTTPPTD
+2067 
-2082 GGVNPP
+2082 
-2088 TDGGTTPPTD
+2088 
-2098 GGTTPPTDGGTTPPT
+2098 
-2113 DGGTT
+2113 
-2118 PPTDGGTTPPTDGGT
+2118 
-2133 TPPTDGGVNPPTD
+2133 
-2146 GGVNP
+2146 
-2151 PTDGGTTPPIDGGT
+2151 
-2165 TPPTDGGVNP
+2165 
-2175 PTDGGTTPPTD
+2175 
-2186 GGTTPP
+2186 
-2192 TDGGVNPPTD
+2192 
-2202 GGTTPPTD
+2202 
-2210 GGTTPPTD
+2210 
-2218 GGTTPPTDGGTTP
+2218 
-2231 PTDGGTTPPTDGGTT
+2231 
-2246 PPTDGGTTPPTDGGT
+2246 
-2261 TPPTDGGT
+2261 
-2269 TPPTDGGTTPPTD
+2269 
-2282 GGTTPPTDGGTTP
+2282 
-2295 PTDGGTTPPTD
+2295 
-2306 GGTTPPTDGGTTPPT
+2306 
-2321 DGGVNPPTDG
+2321 
-2331 GVNPPTDGGTTPPTD
+2331 
-2346 GGTTPPTDG
+2346 
-2355 GTTPP
+2355 
-2360 TDGGTTPPTD
+2360 
-2370 GGVNP
+2370 
-2375 PTDGGTTPPTDG
+2375 
-2387 GTTPPTDGGTTPPT
+2387 TPPT

-2493 TPPTDGGTT
+2493 TPPTDGG
-2502 PPTDGGVNPPT
+2502 VNPPT
-2513 DGGTTPTPPT
+2513 DGGTTPPTQPT
-2523 GTITVTPKAGTAQLP
+2523 GTITVTPKAGPSQLP

-2552 AFATGLAGLF
+2552 SLVTGLAGLF
-2562 GLVKKKKEEDQ
+2562 SLVKKKKEEDQ

>member
-1 MLDKKKINFRR
+1 MLDKKKVNFRR

-45 NGAVSVSAND
+45 NGAVSVSANE

-67 PVSEEDLSSSTE
+67 PVSEEDQSSSTK
-79 IKETDPVS
+79 IKESELVP
-87 SSTLP
+87 SSTP
-92 TETPEETPTALPA
+92 NTGTPAETPA
-105 QTEKVVTEET
+105 QTEKVVAEET
-115 VPVAENADSLPTNES
+115 VPVTENADSLPTNES

-135 STTESDDALAA
+135 STKESDDALAA

-152 EVISEAEVLS
+152 QVISEAEVLS

-242 SGAADA
+242 SGVADA

-270 NFKWTDI
+270 NFKWEDM
-277 LENPIIALKMTDGT
+277 EPSPIIALKKTDGT

-299 TVTMDIAK
+299 TVTVDIAK
-307 AAYVAGEF
+307 AAKDEF
-315 EDAAAYKAT
+315 VDAATYKAT
-324 NGTLQ
+324 NDPLQ
-329 AGDKVYIIQESDF
+329 ATDKVYIIQESDF

-357 FHHRKNL
+357 FHHRQNL
-364 IFGGD
+364 IFGGW
-369 SIWEGVTSAE
+369 SIYEGATAEE
-379 LAEGDADSSAFIAL
+379 LAGPDADADSSAFIAL
-393 ARPGSFVSEIWFH
+393 ARPGSFESEIEF
-406 KAEISADGGDRY
+406 KDASNPGEPSIY
-418 LPKENNTL
+418 LPKENNTV
-426 LVADSISEA
+426 LVADSIDEA
-435 LSQSEPSYKN
+435 LRQSEPSYKN

-452 IDVNDDKV
+452 IAVSDDKV

-466 MELPEGV
+466 MELPKGV
-473 EVVFADRSGQ
+473 EVVFANQNDQ
-483 QTTFAGAMDEIMAA
+483 QTTFYEAMNEIMAA
-497 LRYDENDD
+497 LRYDPDD
-505 TLLNTQQ
+505 GSTVLNPQQ
-512 KLKFKFIVKKDGVQI
+512 KLKFKFIVKKDGQI
-527 QEDAD
+527 IKEDEN

-537 LHVYSS
+537 LHVYNSS
-543 AEKVK
+543 DAVK

-554 LTNTRN
+554 LTNTQN
-560 DFEAGIVDNINFSGL
+560 DFEAGIVDNIDFSGL
-575 PEEMKNEAIDM
+575 PEEMKKEAIEM
-586 EKTYPNV
+586 EKTYRNV
-593 DGTLPQDGQ
+593 DGTLPQDGA
-602 LPEFSNPDNKD
+602 LPEFSNPDDKHYEWINKD
-613 YDWIDKDREES
+613 GEGS

-630 SPARYFPYDMGLFQG
+630 SPVRYFPYDMGLFQG
-645 EGDRITGKLRG
+645 EGDKINKKLRG
-656 YLPYISGYNMP
+656 YLPYITDYKMP
-667 ADEDR
+667 PDKADW
-672 IEAEHGRISIPPSE
+672 EAQNGINDIPPTE

-696 LGSIFSKTMFGRSMT
+696 IGSVFTRTMFDRNMT
-711 PEPGGVNKSYWHSL
+711 PEPGGVNKSYWNSL
-725 TQAMPIPQLDFEPE
+725 VEDMPIPQLDFAPE

-744 VTLSDNPQPNPKGTV
+744 VTLSDSPQPNPKGTV

-796 AKETGV
+796 AAEQEKDEKPETLTHEATNTVYHLVKTAVVVPGV
-802 DHDKDAATAPIDE
+802 DGESTQTEGTVVAGDTVVTYFYAPEQTETIPTENKAKVTVNYYILDTSTPLQPSYEDTPATKISETVTTNTYYLDANNERVPVGAPKVVTNPVDPAVTYNTTETKNGKEE
-815 RPETFTT
+815 RPTTLESGGKTYHLVETATTFTDGT
-822 QATETNPSREY
+822 GIRGNLTKDTVVNYYYAEEQVEEGVIEEKGNVTVKYETEGGTTLKPAY
-833 KLVSAKTTVQTPTD
+833 KDSENVLVSSTPTTRRYYLKD
-847 AAPVTVTD
+847 GKKVYLDEQPVR
-855 DAQLEGQVIEG
+855 G
-866 TTTVTYYYALVQEQ
+866 TTT
-880 PATSREVKGDVV
+880 K
-892 IKYEDTVG
+892 
-900 TEIKGQLKDTDQG
+900 TD
-913 VVATYTTPSRRYIK
+913 ATY
-927 VDNQVTYLDSEPA
+927 D
-940 ETVELSNLA
+940 
-949 YNADQTRED
+949 TRED
-958 GTVEK
+958 KSATGGVNEK
-963 PATIESAGK
+963 PATLTDESGTTYHLIKTKDETPENGTLPAG
-972 TYRFIKLKDDSAT
+972 DT
-985 VTGLVTEA
+985 V
-993 TKTVTYVYAPEQ
+993 VTYVYAPEQ
-1005 TRQVPTEKTGSV
+1005 TREVPTPSNGSV

-1052 TVTETYYVDANGK
+1052 TVTETYYVDANGVEK
-1065 EQVTNTSE
+1065 VTNTSE

-1088 EAPDVLTIGE
+1088 EAPDILTIGE

-1148 GGAPLKPDYKDS
+1148 GGTTLKPAYKDS

-1182 YLDDQPVRGTTTKT
+1182 YLDEQPVRGTTTKT

-1203 EDKSETGGVNEKPAT
+1203 EDKSATGGVNEKPAT
-1218 LTDESGTTYH
+1218 LTDESG
-1228 LIKTKDKTPE
+1228 KK
-1238 NGTLPAG
+1238 
-1245 DTVVTYVY
+1245 
-1253 APEQTREVSTEKTG
+1253 
-1267 SVIVEY
+1267 
-1273 KLEGSETPE
+1273 
-1282 KPEGEK
+1282 
-1288 LQADFNDTT
+1288 
-1297 DQLVSTST
+1297 
-1305 VTETYYVDE
+1305 
-1314 NGEEQVT
+1314 
-1321 NTSEPVVTNTNA
+1321 
-1333 TYEVTKDEAPDV
+1333 
-1345 LTIGGKTY
+1345 
-1353 HKVRVTGTENGTLPA
+1353 
-1368 GETKVTYYYAEE
+1368 
-1380 QVEKGVIEE
+1380 
-1389 KGNVT
+1389 
-1394 VKYETEGGAPLK
+1394 
-1406 PAYKDSENVLVSSTP
+1406 
-1421 TTRRYYLKDGNKVYL
+1421 
-1436 DDQPVRGTTT
+1436 
-1446 KTDATYD
+1446 
-1453 TREDKSET
+1453 
-1461 GGVNEKPATL
+1461 
-1471 TDESGTTY
+1471 Y

-1560 NERVPVGDPAVVI
+1560 NERVPVGDPAVVT
-1573 NPVDPAVSYDTTET
+1573 NPVDPAVTYNTTLT
-1587 KNGKE
+1587 KADGTA

-1598 KSGDKTYHLVEAA
+1598 ESGGKTYHLVEAA

-1634 AEIKEEVNT
+1634 AEIK
-1643 ERTNGSVT
+1643 
-1651 IKYESTDG
+1651 
-1659 TPLRDDKEDTA
+1659 
-1670 STVISTKTTTK
+1670 
-1681 KYYEYDGQK
+1681 
-1690 VYVGDPVESTETVDL
+1690 
-1705 SYNTTEADKDEKPST
+1705 
-1720 LEKDDKTY
+1720 
-1728 QLVAVKAGSA
+1728 
-1738 DENGKVTGDHVVT
+1738 
-1751 YVYAEIKDEVTT
+1751 DEVTT

-1788 TASTVISTKTT
+1788 TSSTVISTKTT
-1799 TKKYYEY
+1799 TKKYYVYNGE
-1806 DGQKVYVGDPVES
+1806 KVYVGDPVES
-1819 TETKDLSYDT
+1819 TETVDLSYNT
-1829 TEADK
+1829 TEEDK
-1834 DEKPETLQKGDK
+1834 DEKPETLQKDGK
-1846 TYQLVAVKADSAA
+1846 TYQRVAVKADSAD
-1859 EKGKVTGDHVVTYVY
+1859 ENGKVTGDHVVTYVY

-1937 ESTETKDLSYDTTEA
+1937 ESTETVDLSYNTTEE

-1959 TLQKGDKTYQLVAVK
+1959 TLQKDGKTYQRVAVK
-1974 AGSADENG
+1974 AGSADEKGNVSG
-1982 KVTGDHVVTYV
+1982 ELVVTYV

-2008 EEPKPGEPTP
+2008 EEPKPEEPKPGEPKPEEPKPEEPKPEEPKPEEPKPEEPKPEEPKPEEPKPGEPKPEEPKPEEPKPEEPKPDEPKPEEPKPGEPTP
-2018 GEPTPPTDGGTTPP
+2018 GEPT
-2032 TDGGVNPPTDGGTT
+2032 
-2046 PPTDGGV
+2046 
-2053 NPPTDGGTTPPTDG
+2053 
-2067 GVNPPTDGGTTPPTD
+2067 
-2082 GGVNPP
+2082 
-2088 TDGGTTPPTD
+2088 
-2098 GGTTPPTDGGTTPPT
+2098 
-2113 DGGTT
+2113 
-2118 PPTDGGTTPPTDGGT
+2118 
-2133 TPPTDGGVNPPTD
+2133 
-2146 GGVNP
+2146 
-2151 PTDGGTTPPIDGGT
+2151 
-2165 TPPTDGGVNP
+2165 P

-2306 GGTTPPTDGGTTPPT
+2306 GG
-2321 DGGVNPPTDG
+2321 VNPPTDG
-2331 GVNPPTDGGTTPPTD
+2331 GVNPPIDGGTT
-2346 GGTTPPTDG
+2346 
-2355 GTTPP
+2355 
-2360 TDGGTTPPTD
+2360 
-2370 GGVNP
+2370 P

-2459 GVNPPT
+2459 GTTPPT

-2502 PPTDGGVNPPT
+2502 PPTDGGTTPPTDGGTTPPTDGGTTPPTDGGTTPPTDGGTTPPTDGGTTPPTDGGTTPPTDGGTTPPTDGGTTPPT

-2523 GTITVTPKAGTAQLP
+2523 GTITVTPKAGTTQLP

>member
-1 MLDKKKINFRR
+1 MLDKKKINLRR
-12 KRMMT
+12 KRMTT
-17 PDKRYRYSIRKFN
+17 PDKHYRYSIRKFN

-45 NGAVSVSAND
+45 NGAVSVSANE

-67 PVSEEDLSSSTE
+67 PVSEEDLSSSAE
-79 IKETDPVS
+79 IKESELVP
-87 SSTLP
+87 SSTP
-92 TETPEETPTALPA
+92 NTGTPAETPA
-105 QTEKVVTEET
+105 QTEKVVAEET
-115 VPVAENADSLPTNES
+115 VPVTENADSLPTNQS

-135 STTESDDALAA
+135 STKESDDALAA

-190 EAANQ
+190 EIANQ

-203 LEDINAQITAIR
+203 LEEVNAQITAIR

-248 NQSGIDEISER
+248 NQSGIDAISANN
-259 TGQYTAISVTQ
+259 GQYTAISVTAQ
-270 NFKWTDI
+270 NFKWEDM
-277 LENPIIALKMTDGT
+277 EPSPIIALKMTDGT

-299 TVTMDIAK
+299 SVTVDIAK
-307 AAYVAGEF
+307 AAKDEF
-315 EDAAAYKAT
+315 VDAATYKAA
-324 NGTLQ
+324 NGPLQ

-342 TSAPTSIEESYDLTK
+342 NSAPTSIEESYDLTK

-364 IFGGD
+364 IFGGY
-369 SIWEGVTSAE
+369 SIWEGATIAE
-379 LAEGDADSSAFIAL
+379 VAENDPADSVFVAL
-393 ARPGSFVSEIWFH
+393 ARPGSFVSEIEFKDASH
-406 KAEISADGGDRY
+406 PGEPSIY
-418 LPKENNTL
+418 LPKENNTV

-435 LSQSEPSYKN
+435 LRQSEQSYKN
-445 FGLFLSH
+445 FGLFLSY
-452 IDVNDDKV
+452 IDGNDDKV

-473 EVVFADRSGQ
+473 EVVFANRSGQ
-483 QTTFAGAMDEIMAA
+483 QTTFAAAMDEIMGA
-497 LRYDENDD
+497 LRSNEDGEIVNHED
-505 TLLNTQQ
+505 T
-512 KLKFKFIVKKDGVQI
+512 LKFKFIVKKDGQI
-527 QEDAD
+527 IKEDAD
-532 WREIT
+532 WRTVT
-537 LHVYSS
+537 LHMYDGID
-543 AEKVK
+543 KVQ

-554 LTNTRN
+554 LTNTQN
-560 DFEAGIVDNINFSGL
+560 NFEAGIVDNIDFSGL
-575 PEEMKNEAIDM
+575 PEEMKKEAIEM

-593 DGTLPQDGQ
+593 DGSLPEDGQ
-602 LPEFSNPDNKD
+602 LPEFSNPDNKR
-613 YDWIDKDREES
+613 YDWINKDGEGS

-630 SPARYFPYDMGLFQG
+630 SPARYFPYDMDLFQG
-645 EGDRITGKLRG
+645 EGAEVDKHLVG
-656 YLPYISGYNMP
+656 YIPYIQDYKPGNGDDLGI
-667 ADEDR
+667 A
-672 IEAEHGRISIPPSE
+672 PSE
-686 HDKELLPYFT
+686 HDKKLVPYYPLGPIFT
-696 LGSIFSKTMFGRSMT
+696 KTMFGRSMT
-711 PEPGGVNKSYWHSL
+711 PEQGGVNGSYWHSL

-855 DAQLEGQVIEG
+855 DAQLEGKVIEG

-892 IKYEDTVG
+892 IKYEDTAG

-1005 TRQVPTEKTGSV
+1005 TREVPTPSTGSV

-1041 NDTTDQ
+1041 KDTTNQ

-1052 TVTETYYVDANGK
+1052 TVTETYYVDANGVEK
-1065 EQVTNTSE
+1065 VTNTSE

-1148 GGAPLKPDYKDS
+1148 GGTTLKPAYKDS

-1182 YLDDQPVRGTTTKT
+1182 YLDEQPVRGTTTKT

-1203 EDKSETGGVNEKPAT
+1203 EDKSATGGVNEKPAT

-1453 TREDKSET
+1453 TREDKSAT

-1485 DKTPENGTLPAG
+1485 DKTPENGTLP
-1497 DTVVTY
+1497 
-1503 VYAPEQ
+1503 
-1509 TEIIPT
+1509 
-1515 ENKAKVTVNYY
+1515 
-1526 ILGTSTPLQP
+1526 
-1536 SYEDTPATKISE
+1536 
-1548 TVTTNTYYLDAN
+1548 
-1560 NERVPVGDPAVVI
+1560 
-1573 NPVDPAVSYDTTET
+1573 
-1587 KNGKE
+1587 
-1592 ERPTTL
+1592 
-1598 KSGDKTYHLVEAA
+1598 
-1611 TTFTEGTGVSGTL
+1611 
-1624 TKDTVVNYYY
+1624 
-1634 AEIKEEVNT
+1634 
-1643 ERTNGSVT
+1643 
-1651 IKYESTDG
+1651 
-1659 TPLRDDKEDTA
+1659 
-1670 STVISTKTTTK
+1670 
-1681 KYYEYDGQK
+1681 
-1690 VYVGDPVESTETVDL
+1690 
-1705 SYNTTEADKDEKPST
+1705 
-1720 LEKDDKTY
+1720 
-1728 QLVAVKAGSA
+1728 
-1738 DENGKVTGDHVVT
+1738 
-1751 YVYAEIKDEVTT
+1751 
-1763 EPTNG
+1763 
-1768 SVTIKYESTDGT
+1768 
-1780 PLRDDKED
+1780 
-1788 TASTVISTKTT
+1788 
-1799 TKKYYEY
+1799 
-1806 DGQKVYVGDPVES
+1806 
-1819 TETKDLSYDT
+1819 
-1829 TEADK
+1829 
-1834 DEKPETLQKGDK
+1834 
-1846 TYQLVAVKADSAA
+1846 
-1859 EKGKVTGDHVVTYVY
+1859 
-1874 AEIKEEVT
+1874 
-1882 TEPTNGSVTIKY
+1882 
-1894 ETTDGTPLRD
+1894 
-1904 DKEDTASTVISTK
+1904 
-1917 TTTKKYYE
+1917 
-1925 YDGQKVYVGDPV
+1925 
-1937 ESTETKDLSYDTTEA
+1937 
-1952 DKDEKPE
+1952 
-1959 TLQKGDKTYQLVAVK
+1959 
-1974 AGSADENG
+1974 
-1982 KVTGDHVVTYV
+1982 
-1993 YAEVPEEPKPEEPKP
+1993 
-2008 EEPKPGEPTP
+2008 
-2018 GEPTPPTDGGTTPP
+2018 
-2032 TDGGVNPPTDGGTT
+2032 
-2046 PPTDGGV
+2046 
-2053 NPPTDGGTTPPTDG
+2053 
-2067 GVNPPTDGGTTPPTD
+2067 
-2082 GGVNPP
+2082 
-2088 TDGGTTPPTD
+2088 
-2098 GGTTPPTDGGTTPPT
+2098 
-2113 DGGTT
+2113 
-2118 PPTDGGTTPPTDGGT
+2118 
-2133 TPPTDGGVNPPTD
+2133 
-2146 GGVNP
+2146 
-2151 PTDGGTTPPIDGGT
+2151 
-2165 TPPTDGGVNP
+2165 
-2175 PTDGGTTPPTD
+2175 
-2186 GGTTPP
+2186 
-2192 TDGGVNPPTD
+2192 
-2202 GGTTPPTD
+2202 
-2210 GGTTPPTD
+2210 
-2218 GGTTPPTDGGTTP
+2218 
-2231 PTDGGTTPPTDGGTT
+2231 
-2246 PPTDGGTTPPTDGGT
+2246 
-2261 TPPTDGGT
+2261 
-2269 TPPTDGGTTPPTD
+2269 
-2282 GGTTPPTDGGTTP
+2282 
-2295 PTDGGTTPPTD
+2295 
-2306 GGTTPPTDGGTTPPT
+2306 
-2321 DGGVNPPTDG
+2321 
-2331 GVNPPTDGGTTPPTD
+2331 
-2346 GGTTPPTDG
+2346 
-2355 GTTPP
+2355 
-2360 TDGGTTPPTD
+2360 
-2370 GGVNP
+2370 
-2375 PTDGGTTPPTDG
+2375 
-2387 GTTPPTDGGTTPPT
+2387 
-2401 DGGTTPPTDG
+2401 
-2411 GTTPPTD
+2411 
-2418 GGTTPP
+2418 
-2424 TDGGTTPPTD
+2424 
-2434 GGTTPPTDGGTT
+2434 
-2446 PPTDGGTTPPTDG
+2446 
-2459 GVNPPT
+2459 
-2465 DGGTT
+2465 
-2470 PPTDGGTTPPTDGGT
+2470 
-2485 TPPTDGGT
+2485 
-2493 TPPTDGGTT
+2493 
-2502 PPTDGGVNPPT
+2502 
-2513 DGGTTPTPPT
+2513 
-2523 GTITVTPKAGTAQLP
+2523 
-2538 NTGEASTSPLYGVL
+2538 
-2552 AFATGLAGLF
+2552 
-2562 GLVKKKKEEDQ
+2562 